1 MDMYAR
7 TQGNRMKPRISMKKS
22 FGEGVL
28 HSMKSL
34 LHSRK
39 ELCSVSSEECLSQE
53 EQDNFI
59 EITFIGF
66 AEEMGTAH
74 LQELAAVSVELPD
87 VLKSFQLCKL
97 KENEVIFLKD
107 LKKTLAKPYVMKHQ
121 NQLPEVFCVMRLSP
135 SFPRIKVDYI
145 FTLLSKYTTGVR
157 YVVEVNSLQKHQTE
171 ASHGED
177 DDTNQSVSSIED
189 DFVTA
194 FEHLD
199 EDEPSK
205 IQSAGTSSF
214 TSRNHRD
221 TASQTIPSQ
230 CLEAVDSKF
239 LVGSAHRKSSTRSS
253 TLIDILGLKELSS
266 VKNSVT
272 TSISDPWIQRSF
284 YKPYNP
290 CDQGVNFL
298 CKTLF
303 SSSPAESSESDCSSP
318 SPIIFL
324 DEEGYQKSLKAKL
337 QLPKIPVVKDGIE
350 DSDSEVSEFFDS
362 FDQFDELEQAL
373 ENSCKVI
380 RDPILGNP
388 SQKRRTG
395 HEQLSS
401 ASITMNPQKFK
412 FDRPTLPA
420 NVKKPTPLK
429 PESPYSSVFDVPD
442 SPRPVKTPGE
452 ENGGLFSP
460 IRSSAFSPLGSCGSS
475 ECLCRINLG
484 GDGTGQ
490 NHHDA
495 VYNSYSAYAD
505 SVSFEILGSVFHS
518 KSSSEQVCAENDSKH
533 KGIAL
538 KEKKGQAGDL
548 KMKTSKEPD
557 KQAKSKHKSLMI
569 RDSIQK
575 FATEL
580 VEKSFGSAFK
590 DLQKGVSSCTN
601 ALCHL
606 AARLTSSVFQ
616 MAFYEI
622 GRRRAVSLKERA
634 INGIASF
641 LVSEAITGA
650 LKELRHVKK
659 QIFTNTVARFAADLA
674 EELVF
679 EGIMEVCQFSYPS
692 TPTAAQPSSFDY
704 EDKVVRSYARDLS
717 ESVIQEAFI
726 ELSQV
731 DVTFTTQAAISVSMD
746 NIKYVSAESMLEST
760 RTSTVFPNLNDRA
773 TLKPIQDS
781 EKEYTV
787 QQALFCTSGV
797 VSSIPVPLAGR
808 ALCQPQ
814 VSSVAHK
821 AKISPAL
828 NSDDN
833 MKVYKDPAHP
843 LSTSRKREEEVTSFR
858 NIYLTSDH
866 SQSTE
871 STPSCLHNQ
880 NDTKRPN
887 NRSGMNN
894 NSELTSG
901 SKGINTFSGTMVDM
915 IVNEAYEAITSSRV
929 TKAVEEYTDFLT
941 RKIIDKKPYVQ
952 CIGEDFPKN
961 MFADHLAKYVI
972 KQSVDESKTVLC
984 STSENLACHVSSQT
998 YTGIGRKEQCV
1009 IKKQE
1014 AEKQSNVSIIA
1025 EQQQMPL
1032 NNPCKFL
1039 LTPTHSVQ
1047 CFSESKD
1054 CWQDQKGHRFSSKS
1068 PPPCSAVTFARHF
1081 LEDFTDTGSCSV
1093 TCLNRPS
1100 KKHDTHKPSPGPLA
1114 YRQADCFL
1122 RANSFSSVMF
1132 GSEDALQM
1140 EDKSSLQDGNTRV
1153 MPDTPP
1159 PTPLVPCQGSSE
1171 RNLRKLSKKLKG
1183 ELAKEF
1189 APATPPSTPY
1199 NPSVTELSETEHDSL
1214 ENEEFMLKLM
1224 RSLSEE
1230 VESSEDEDHSEMA
1243 VEKEEHSEKTNQYAD
1258 CLASHIISV
1267 ATEMAAS
1274 HLDGKTNERE
1284 ACRQVQLGMQNKRCG
1299 YTALTNVPEQMC
1311 NSLWNYAGDMAGKVI
1326 SEAKKIVKSRHC
1338 KLLRLKRVNCQVD
1351 CLYVRKG
1358 DYRSKDRCGPAR
1370 EQWLGERDSSA
1381 LPLPQDS
1388 GMTGLTSKYPSCE
1401 SVTDEYADHIIRV
1414 LKREGGNAELL
1425 MDQYASRLVYR
1436 SIKSGL
1442 QQAARK
1448 NKLRYNRKAFPGQ
1461 NAQVHGK
1468 LELIKAMNKDAVQQM
1483 KSSVHCCEDQTYGR
1497 SNSTQRTECTELLHF
1512 SESLAR
1518 SITCDV
1524 RKKLKISG
1532 ACLPKSL
1539 TDSCLYKKTE
1549 FDEVTGDLI
1558 KTRISRTS
1566 LPFSPDHKL
1575 YHSTGSLNDNG
1586 YSEGIIQA
1594 IEQYARKVA
1603 DDTLE
1608 MSLGSAVLHVAEN
1621 RKNGDKLSYTEKLS
1635 PFSGTVCR
1643 CCSMKEHRYC
1653 TESTSH
1659 HLPAHE
1665 SSIPVR
1671 HFLHSGLGGACQKS
1685 RVFQLDIPKIH
1696 VDVEQKTVLSDK
1708 GATAAI
1714 EKAEG
1719 ELSYTS
1725 LTADSGIGQ
1734 DGVSFAE
1741 SLTTEIMTS
1750 AMTNIGQT
1758 VNVSV
1763 YLSMP
1768 TIADHLADCTE
1779 SSQGKIAKLSY
1790 GEQVQK
1796 CSVGREGF
1804 HSVESIVS
1812 QQMSLSIGDD
1822 STGSWSNLSFEDEHP
1837 DESSSFLHLSDSNGN
1852 SSSWSSLGLEGD
1864 MYEENLSF
1872 PTSDSDGT
1880 EDKDEDSKDA
1890 VEGLEQIRKTL
1901 AIVNIDLEPNLV
1913 DPQLRATLQ
1922 WLAASETE
1930 VSELYFHDSVTRD
1943 FVFLTRRLRER
1954 DWKVGDLLQAVL
1966 KYCEM
1971 IEKASDGEQALNK
1984 SLVGWLLENV

>member
-1 MDMYAR
+1 MDTYAR
-7 TQGNRMKPRISMKKS
+7 AQGSRMKPRTSVKKS

-28 HSMKSL
+28 QSMKSL

-39 ELCSVSSEECLSQE
+39 ELCSISADECVNRE
-53 EQDNFI
+53 EQDHFI

-66 AEEMGTAH
+66 AEEMGTAR
-74 LQELAAVSVELPD
+74 LQELAAVSADLPD
-87 VLKSFQLCKL
+87 VLKSLQLCKL
-97 KENEVIFLKD
+97 KENEVVFLKD
-107 LKKTLAKPYVMKHQ
+107 VRKTLAKPCVTKHQ
-121 NQLPEVFCVMRLSP
+121 NQLPEVLCVMRLSP
-135 SFPRIKVDYI
+135 AFPRIKADYV

-157 YVVEVNSLQKHQTE
+157 YAVEKKSLQKHRPET
-171 ASHGED
+171 SCTED

-194 FEHLD
+194 FEQLD

-205 IQSAGTSSF
+205 MQSVGTCSF

-221 TASQTIPSQ
+221 AASQTIPAQ
-230 CLEAVDSKF
+230 CLEAVDSKIS
-239 LVGSAHRKSSTRSS
+239 VGSVRRKSSARSS
-253 TLIDILGLKELSS
+253 ALIDIFGLKELSS

-290 CDQGVNFL
+290 SDQGVNFL

-362 FDQFDELEQAL
+362 FDQFDELEQTL
-373 ENSCKVI
+373 EKSGKAI

-388 SQKRRTG
+388 PQKRRAA
-395 HEQLSS
+395 HEKLCST
-401 ASITMNPQKFK
+401 SITMNPQKFK
-412 FDRPTLPA
+412 FDRPALPA
-420 NVKKPTPLK
+420 NVKKPTPRK

-442 SPRPVKTPGE
+442 SPRPVKTSGE

-475 ECLCRINLG
+475 ECLCRMNLG
-484 GDGTGQ
+484 GDETGQ
-490 NHHDA
+490 NHPDA
-495 VYNSYSAYAD
+495 LYNTYSEYAD

-518 KSSSEQVCAENDSKH
+518 DSSSEQIRAGNDSKCNR
-533 KGIAL
+533 IAM
-538 KEKKGQAGDL
+538 KEEGQATDL
-548 KMKTSKEPD
+548 KIKTSKEPD
-557 KQAKSKHKSLMI
+557 KQAKSKHKSSII

-622 GRRRAVSLKERA
+622 GRRRAISLKERA
-634 INGIASF
+634 INGLANF

-692 TPTAAQPSSFDY
+692 TPTVAQPSSFDY

-760 RTSTVFPNLNDRA
+760 RTSMFLPDFNDRVA
-773 TLKPIQDS
+773 LNPIQDFK
-781 EKEYTV
+781 KEYTV

-797 VSSIPVPLAGR
+797 VSSVPVPLAGR
-808 ALCQPQ
+808 ALCQHQ
-814 VSSVAHK
+814 FSSDAYK
-821 AKISPAL
+821 AKVCTAL
-828 NSDDN
+828 NSDNN
-833 MKVYKDPAHP
+833 MKVYKDCSHP
-843 LSTSRKREEEVTSFR
+843 FFTSRKREEEVSSFR
-858 NIYLTSDH
+858 NIYLTSDQN
-866 SQSTE
+866 QSTE
-871 STPSCLHNQ
+871 NNPLN
-880 NDTKRPN
+880 NTKQVTN
-887 NRSGMNN
+887 MSGIGS

-901 SKGINTFSGTMVDM
+901 SKSINSFSGTMVDM

-929 TKAVEEYTDFLT
+929 TKAVEEYTEFLS
-941 RKIIDKKPYVQ
+941 RKIVDKKTYVQ
-952 CIGEDFPKN
+952 CTGEDVPNN
-961 MFADHLAKYVI
+961 MFADHLAKYII

-984 STSENLACHVSSQT
+984 NTGENSARNVGSQT
-998 YTGIGRKEQCV
+998 YADTSRKEQCV
-1009 IKKQE
+1009 IKKQD
-1014 AEKQSNVSIIA
+1014 AEKPSNVSIVV

-1032 NNPCKFL
+1032 NNPSKFL
-1039 LTPTHSVQ
+1039 LTPANSVQ
-1047 CFSESKD
+1047 CVSEPKD
-1054 CWQDQKGHRFSSKS
+1054 CWQEQKGHRFSKS
-1068 PPPCSAVTFARHF
+1068 PLPCSTVTFARHV
-1081 LEDFTDTGSCSV
+1081 LEDFTDAGSCSM
-1093 TCLNRPS
+1093 TLLNKHSKNHDIQKPPS
-1100 KKHDTHKPSPGPLA
+1100 GPLT
-1114 YRQADCFL
+1114 YRQADCFP

-1140 EDKSSLQDGNTRV
+1140 ADKSSIKDGNTSV

-1159 PTPLVPCQGSSE
+1159 PTPLIPCQASSE

-1199 NPSVTELSETEHDSL
+1199 NPSVAGLSETEHSSL
-1214 ENEEFMLKLM
+1214 EKEEFMLKLM

-1230 VESSEDEDHSEMA
+1230 VESSEDEDHSEK
-1243 VEKEEHSEKTNQYAD
+1243 VIENEEHAEKTIQYAD
-1258 CLASHIISV
+1258 NLASQIISV

-1274 HLDGKTNERE
+1274 HLDDKTNERE
-1284 ACRQVQLGMQNKRCG
+1284 ADRQVQLSTQNKICG
-1299 YTALTNVPEQMC
+1299 YPAFINAPEETC
-1311 NSLWNYAGDMAGKVI
+1311 SSLWNYAGDMAGKVI
-1326 SEAKKIVKSRHC
+1326 SEAKKMVKSRHC

-1351 CLYVRKG
+1351 CLYVRK
-1358 DYRSKDRCGPAR
+1358 DDKDSSSKEWCGPVR
-1370 EQWLGERDSSA
+1370 DQCLGERDSSV
-1381 LPLPQDS
+1381 LSLPQGS
-1388 GMTGLTSKYPSCE
+1388 GTMGLTSKYPSCE
-1401 SVTDEYADHIIRV
+1401 SVTDEYADHIIRI
-1414 LKREGGNAELL
+1414 LKREGGNPELL
-1425 MDQYASRLVYR
+1425 MDQYASRLAYR

-1442 QQAARK
+1442 RQAARK
-1448 NKLRYNRKAFPGQ
+1448 TKLRCNRMTFPGQ
-1461 NAQVHGK
+1461 NVQVNGK
-1468 LELIKAMNKDAVQQM
+1468 LELIKTVNKDAAQQV
-1483 KSSVHCCEDQTYGR
+1483 KSSIHHCEEQTYER
-1497 SNSTQRTECTELLHF
+1497 SISTQRTDCAELLRF
-1512 SESLAR
+1512 SESLACN
-1518 SITCDV
+1518 ITSDV

-1539 TDSCLYKKTE
+1539 TDSCLYEKTE
-1549 FDEVTGDLI
+1549 LEEVTGDLI
-1558 KTRISRTS
+1558 KTRVSRTL
-1566 LPFSPDHKL
+1566 LPFSPSRKL
-1575 YHSTGSLNDNG
+1575 YHSTGSLNENG
-1586 YSEGIIQA
+1586 YREGIIQA

-1608 MSLGSAVLHVAEN
+1608 MSLESAVLQVAEN
-1621 RKNGDKLSYTEKLS
+1621 RKNGDRLSYTDKLS

-1643 CCSMKEHRYC
+1643 CCSMKEHQYC
-1653 TESTSH
+1653 TESASH
-1659 HLPAHE
+1659 HLPAQS

-1671 HFLHSGLGGACQKS
+1671 HFLQPRLGGVCQKP
-1685 RVFQLDIPKIH
+1685 RVFHLDIPKIH
-1696 VDVEQKTVLSDK
+1696 VDVEQKTVFPDK
-1708 GATAAI
+1708 VAPAAA

-1725 LTADSGIGQ
+1725 VTADSGFGQ

-1750 AMTNIGQT
+1750 AMTNIGQA
-1758 VNVSV
+1758 VN
-1763 YLSMP
+1763 
-1768 TIADHLADCTE
+1768 I
-1779 SSQGKIAKLSY
+1779 SSA
-1790 GEQVQK
+1790 
-1796 CSVGREGF
+1796 GREGF

-1822 STGSWSNLSFEDEHP
+1822 STGSWSNLSFEDEHL

-1864 MYEENLSF
+1864 IYDENLSF

-1880 EDKDEDSKDA
+1880 DDKDEDTKDA
-1890 VEGLEQIRKTL
+1890 VEGLEQVKKTL

-1922 WLAASETE
+1922 WLAASETD
-1930 VSELYFHDSVTRD
+1930 VSDLHFHDTAAGE
-1943 FVFLTRRLRER
+1943 FVLLSRRLRER

-1984 SLVGWLLENV
+1984 SLAGWLLENA

>member
-1299 YTALTNVPEQMC
+1299 YTALTNVPEQTC
-1311 NSLWNYAGDMAGKVI
+1311 NSLWDYAGDMAGKVI

-1758 VNVSV
+1758 VNVS
-1763 YLSMP
+1763 
-1768 TIADHLADCTE
+1768 
-1779 SSQGKIAKLSY
+1779 
-1790 GEQVQK
+1790 
-1796 CSVGREGF
+1796 SVGREGF

>member
-1 MDMYAR
+1 MDLYTRA
-7 TQGNRMKPRISMKKS
+7 QGNRMKPRISVKKS
-22 FGEGVL
+22 FGEGLL

-39 ELCSVSSEECLSQE
+39 ALCNVSAEEYLNQE

-87 VLKSFQLCKL
+87 VLKSLQLCKL

-107 LKKTLAKPYVMKHQ
+107 VKKTLAKPYVMKPQ

-135 SFPRIKVDYI
+135 SLPRIKVDYI
-145 FTLLSKYTTGVR
+145 FTLLSKYTTGIR
-157 YVVEVNSLQKHQTE
+157 YAVETNSSQKHQRET
-171 ASHGED
+171 SHGED

-205 IQSAGTSSF
+205 IQNAGACSF

-221 TASQTIPSQ
+221 AASQTIPAQ
-230 CLEAVDSKF
+230 CLEAVDSKI
-239 LVGSAHRKSSTRSS
+239 LVGSARRKSSARSS

-290 CDQGVNFL
+290 SDQGVNFL
-298 CKTLF
+298 RKTLF

-380 RDPILGNP
+380 RDPIVGNP
-388 SQKRRTG
+388 CQKRRTA

-420 NVKKPTPLK
+420 NVKKPTPRK

-442 SPRPVKTPGE
+442 SPRPVKTSGE

-490 NHHDA
+490 NHQDA

-518 KSSSEQVCAENDSKH
+518 ESSSEQVHVGNDSKH
-533 KGIAL
+533 RGIGL
-538 KEKKGQAGDL
+538 KESKGQARDL
-548 KMKTSKEPD
+548 RIKTSKEPD

-590 DLQKGVSSCTN
+590 DLQKGVSSCTS

-622 GRRRAVSLKERA
+622 GRRRAISLKERA
-634 INGIASF
+634 INGIANF

-760 RTSTVFPNLNDRA
+760 RTSTVFPNFNDRVA
-773 TLKPIQDS
+773 LKPIQDS
-781 EKEYTV
+781 KKEYTV

-808 ALCQPQ
+808 ALCQHQ
-814 VSSVAHK
+814 VFSDAYK
-821 AKISPAL
+821 AKVSTAP
-828 NSDDN
+828 NSDDG
-833 MKVYKDPAHP
+833 MKVYKDSTHP
-843 LSTSRKREEEVTSFR
+843 FFTSKKREEEVASFR

-866 SQSTE
+866 SQSTL
-871 STPSCLHNQ
+871 SLLHNQ
-880 NDTKRPN
+880 DDTKQTN
-887 NRSGMNN
+887 NGSGMSS
-894 NSELTSG
+894 NSELRSG

-915 IVNEAYEAITSSRV
+915 IVNEAYETVTSSRV

-941 RKIIDKKPYVQ
+941 RKIIEKKPYVQ
-952 CIGEDFPKN
+952 CVGEDFPKN
-961 MFADHLAKYVI
+961 VFADQLAKYVI

-984 STSENLACHVSSQT
+984 NTSENLACNVSSQT
-998 YTGIGRKEQCV
+998 YADTSRKEQFV

-1014 AEKQSNVSIIA
+1014 AEKQSNVSVIV
-1025 EQQQMPL
+1025 EQEQMPL
-1032 NNPCKFL
+1032 NNPCKF

-1054 CWQDQKGHRFSSKS
+1054 CLQEQKGHRFSSKS
-1068 PPPCSAVTFARHF
+1068 PPACSTVTFARHV
-1081 LEDFTDTGSCSV
+1081 LEDLTDTGSCSI
-1093 TCLNRPS
+1093 TNKPS
-1100 KKHDTHKPSPGPLA
+1100 KKHDTQKPSSGPLT

-1122 RANSFSSVMF
+1122 HASSFSSVMF

-1140 EDKSSLQDGNTRV
+1140 EDKSNLKDGNNCV
-1153 MPDTPP
+1153 MPGTPP
-1159 PTPLVPCQGSSE
+1159 PTPLVPCQSSSE

-1199 NPSVTELSETEHDSL
+1199 NPSVAGLSETERDSL

-1230 VESSEDEDHSEMA
+1230 VESSEDEDHTELP
-1243 VEKEEHSEKTNQYAD
+1243 VEKEECSEKTIQYAD
-1258 CLASHIISV
+1258 CLASHIISI

-1274 HLDGKTNERE
+1274 HLDGKTNKRE
-1284 ACRQVQLGMQNKRCG
+1284 AARQVQLGMQNKRCG
-1299 YTALTNVPEQMC
+1299 YTAFINIPEETC
-1311 NSLWNYAGDMAGKVI
+1311 TSLWNYAGDMAGKVI
-1326 SEAKKIVKSRHC
+1326 NEAKKMVKLRHC

-1351 CLYVRKG
+1351 CLYLRKG
-1358 DYRSKDRCGPAR
+1358 DKDHSSKERCGD
-1370 EQWLGERDSSA
+1370 QWLAEKDASV
-1381 LPLPQDS
+1381 LPLPQGS

-1425 MDQYASRLVYR
+1425 MDQYASRLAYR

-1448 NKLRYNRKAFPGQ
+1448 TRLRYSRKTLPGQ
-1461 NAQVHGK
+1461 NAQVNGK
-1468 LELIKAMNKDAVQQM
+1468 LELIQAVNKDAVQQM
-1483 KSSVHCCEDQTYGR
+1483 KSSIHRCEDQTCERRIG
-1497 SNSTQRTECTELLHF
+1497 TQRTECTELLDF

-1524 RKKLKISG
+1524 RKKLKMSG
-1532 ACLPKSL
+1532 MCLPKSL

-1558 KTRISRTS
+1558 KTRCSRTF

-1575 YHSTGSLNDNG
+1575 YHSTGSLNESG

-1608 MSLGSAVLHVAEN
+1608 MGLESAVLHAAEN
-1621 RKNGDKLSYTEKLS
+1621 RKNGDRLSYTEKLS
-1635 PFSGTVCR
+1635 PFPGTVCR
-1643 CCSMKEHRYC
+1643 CCSMKEHQYC

-1659 HLPAHE
+1659 HLPAQE
-1665 SSIPVR
+1665 SSVPVR

-1685 RVFQLDIPKIH
+1685 RAFQLDIPKIH
-1696 VDVEQKTVLSDK
+1696 VDVEQKVVFSDR
-1708 GATAAI
+1708 GATAAV

-1750 AMTNIGQT
+1750 AMTNIGQA
-1758 VNVSV
+1758 VNIS
-1763 YLSMP
+1763 
-1768 TIADHLADCTE
+1768 
-1779 SSQGKIAKLSY
+1779 
-1790 GEQVQK
+1790 
-1796 CSVGREGF
+1796 SVGREGF

-1837 DESSSFLHLSDSNGN
+1837 DESSSFLHLSDS
-1852 SSSWSSLGLEGD
+1852 
-1864 MYEENLSF
+1864 
-1872 PTSDSDGT
+1872 DGT

-1890 VEGLEQIRKTL
+1890 VEGSEQIRRTL

-1913 DPQLRATLQ
+1913 DPQLRAALQ

-1930 VSELYFHDSVTRD
+1930 VSDLHFHDAATRE
-1943 FVFLTRRLRER
+1943 FVLLSRRLRER
-1954 DWKVGDLLQAVL
+1954 NWKVGDLLQAVL
-1966 KYCEM
+1966 KYCE
-1971 IEKASDGEQALNK
+1971 IVEKVSDGEQAPNK
-1984 SLVGWLLENV
+1984 SLVGWLLESV

>member
-1 MDMYAR
+1 
-7 TQGNRMKPRISMKKS
+7 QS

-39 ELCSVSSEECLSQE
+39 ELCNVSAEECLNRE

-59 EITFIGF
+59 EVTFIGF
-66 AEEMGTAH
+66 AEEISTSP

-87 VLKSFQLCKL
+87 VLKSLQLCKL

-107 LKKTLAKPYVMKHQ
+107 VKKTLAKPYVMKQQ

-135 SFPRIKVDYI
+135 SFPRLKVDYI
-145 FTLLSKYTTGVR
+145 FTLLSKYTTGIR
-157 YVVEVNSLQKHQTE
+157 YAVEINSSQKHQTE
-171 ASHGED
+171 TSHGED

-205 IQSAGTSSF
+205 IQSAGAGSF
-214 TSRNHRD
+214 TFRNHRD
-221 TASQTIPSQ
+221 AASQTIPAP
-230 CLEAVDSKF
+230 CLEAVDSKI
-239 LVGSAHRKSSTRSS
+239 LVGSARRKSSARSS
-253 TLIDILGLKELSS
+253 TLIDILRLKELSS

-284 YKPYNP
+284 YKPYNSS
-290 CDQGVNFL
+290 DQGVNSL
-298 CKTLF
+298 CKPLF

-380 RDPILGNP
+380 RDPSLGNP
-388 SQKRRTG
+388 FQKRRTAHG
-395 HEQLSS
+395 QLSS

-412 FDRPTLPA
+412 FDRPTLPS
-420 NVKKPTPLK
+420 NVKKPTPRK
-429 PESPYSSVFDVPD
+429 PESPYSSVLDVPD
-442 SPRPVKTPGE
+442 SPRPVKTSGE

-484 GDGTGQ
+484 GDGTDQ
-490 NHHDA
+490 NHRDA
-495 VYNSYSAYAD
+495 AYNSYSAYAD

-518 KSSSEQVCAENDSKH
+518 ESPSEQVCPGNDSKH

-538 KEKKGQAGDL
+538 KKDQAADL
-548 KMKTSKEPD
+548 KVKTGKEPD
-557 KQAKSKHKSLMI
+557 KHAKSKHKPLMI

-606 AARLTSSVFQ
+606 AARLTSSIFQ

-622 GRRRAVSLKERA
+622 GRRRAISLKERA
-634 INGIASF
+634 INGIANF

-692 TPTAAQPSSFDY
+692 TPTAAQPSPFDY

-731 DVTFTTQAAISVSMD
+731 DVAFTTQAAISVSMD
-746 NIKYVSAESMLEST
+746 NIKYVSAEGTLEST
-760 RTSTVFPNLNDRA
+760 RTSTVFPNFSDRVA
-773 TLKPIQDS
+773 LKPIQDS
-781 EKEYTV
+781 KMEYTV

-808 ALCQPQ
+808 ALCQHQ
-814 VSSVAHK
+814 VSSDVYK
-821 AKISPAL
+821 AKVPTAP
-828 NSDDN
+828 NSDSN
-833 MKVYKDPAHP
+833 MKIYKDSTH
-843 LSTSRKREEEVTSFR
+843 LVFTSRKQEEEVASFR

-866 SQSTE
+866 SRSTE
-871 STPSCLHNQ
+871 NTPSLLHNQ
-880 NDTKRPN
+880 NDTKQTS
-887 NRSGMNN
+887 NRSGMDS
-894 NSELTSG
+894 NSELTSDL
-901 SKGINTFSGTMVDM
+901 KGVNTFSGTMVDM
-915 IVNEAYEAITSSRV
+915 IVNEAYEAIASSRV

-952 CIGEDFPKN
+952 CVGEDFPKDA
-961 MFADHLAKYVI
+961 FADHLAKYVI
-972 KQSVDESKTVLC
+972 KQSVDKSKTMLC
-984 STSENLACHVSSQT
+984 NTSENSACNVSSQT
-998 YTGIGRKEQCV
+998 YGDVGRKEQCV

-1014 AEKQSNVSIIA
+1014 AEKKSNVSIVV
-1025 EQQQMPL
+1025 EQQHMPL

-1039 LTPTHSVQ
+1039 LTPTQSFQ
-1047 CFSESKD
+1047 RSSECKD
-1054 CWQDQKGHRFSSKS
+1054 CWQKQKGPRFSSKS
-1068 PPPCSAVTFARHF
+1068 PPPCSTVTLARRD
-1081 LEDFTDTGSCSV
+1081 LEDFTDTGSCST
-1093 TCLNRPS
+1093 TCLNKPS
-1100 KKHDTHKPSPGPLA
+1100 KTHDPQKPPSGPLT

-1122 RANSFSSVMF
+1122 HANSFSSVMF
-1132 GSEDALQM
+1132 GSEDALQV
-1140 EDKSSLQDGNTRV
+1140 EDKSSLKDGNTSV

-1199 NPSVTELSETEHDSL
+1199 NPSVIGLSETERDSL

-1230 VESSEDEDHSEMA
+1230 VESSEDEDHSDMP
-1243 VEKEEHSEKTNQYAD
+1243 VEKEEHSEKTVQYAD
-1258 CLASHIISV
+1258 CLASRIISI

-1284 ACRQVQLGMQNKRCG
+1284 TDGRVQLGMQSKE
-1299 YTALTNVPEQMC
+1299 TC
-1311 NSLWNYAGDMAGKVI
+1311 NFLWNFAGDMAGKVI
-1326 SEAKKIVKSRHC
+1326 NEAKKIVKSRHC
-1338 KLLRLKRVNCQVD
+1338 KLLRLKPVNCQVD
-1351 CLYVRKG
+1351 RLYLRKG
-1358 DYRSKDRCGPAR
+1358 GKDYSLKERCGPVQD
-1370 EQWLGERDSSA
+1370 QWLGERDSSV
-1381 LPLPQDS
+1381 LPLPQGP
-1388 GMTGLTSKYPSCE
+1388 GMAGLTSKYPSCE

-1448 NKLRYNRKAFPGQ
+1448 NKLRYNRKTFPGQ
-1461 NAQVHGK
+1461 NAQVNGK
-1468 LELIKAMNKDAVQQM
+1468 LEIKAVNKDAVQQV
-1483 KSSVHCCEDQTYGR
+1483 KSGIHRWEDQTSER
-1497 SNSTQRTECTELLHF
+1497 SGSTQRTEYRELLHF

-1524 RKKLKISG
+1524 RKKLKVSG

-1558 KTRISRTS
+1558 KRRFSRTF
-1566 LPFSPDHKL
+1566 LPFFPDHKH
-1575 YHSTGSLNDNG
+1575 YHSTGSLNENG
-1586 YSEGIIQA
+1586 YSEGVIQA

-1608 MSLGSAVLHVAEN
+1608 MSLESAVLRVAEN
-1621 RKNGDKLSYTEKLS
+1621 RRNGDRLSYTEKLS

-1643 CCSMKEHRYC
+1643 CCSMKEHRYR

-1659 HLPAHE
+1659 HLPVQE

-1696 VDVEQKTVLSDK
+1696 VDVEQKTVFSDT

-1714 EKAEG
+1714 EKAGG
-1719 ELSYTS
+1719 ELNYTT

-1750 AMTNIGQT
+1750 AMTNIGQA
-1758 VNVSV
+1758 VNIS
-1763 YLSMP
+1763 
-1768 TIADHLADCTE
+1768 
-1779 SSQGKIAKLSY
+1779 
-1790 GEQVQK
+1790 
-1796 CSVGREGF
+1796 SVGREGF
-1804 HSVESIVS
+1804 HSVESVVS
-1812 QQMSLSIGDD
+1812 QQLSHSIGDD

-1837 DESSSFLHLSDSNGN
+1837 DESSSFLHLSDS
-1852 SSSWSSLGLEGD
+1852 
-1864 MYEENLSF
+1864 
-1872 PTSDSDGT
+1872 DGT

-1890 VEGLEQIRKTL
+1890 VEGMEQIRKIL
-1901 AIVNIDLEPNLV
+1901 AIANIDLEPNLV
-1913 DPQLRATLQ
+1913 DPQLRAALQ

-1930 VSELYFHDSVTRD
+1930 VSELHFHDATTRE
-1943 FVFLTRRLRER
+1943 FVSLSRKLRER

-1971 IEKASDGEQALNK
+1971 IEKVSDGEQALNT
-1984 SLVGWLLENV
+1984 SLVGWLLENI

>member
-1758 VNVSV
+1758 VNVS
-1763 YLSMP
+1763 
-1768 TIADHLADCTE
+1768 
-1779 SSQGKIAKLSY
+1779 
-1790 GEQVQK
+1790 
-1796 CSVGREGF
+1796 SVGREGF

-1837 DESSSFLHLSDSNGN
+1837 DESSSFLHL
-1852 SSSWSSLGLEGD
+1852 
-1864 MYEENLSF
+1864 
-1872 PTSDSDGT
+1872 SDSDGT

>member
-1 MDMYAR
+1 
-7 TQGNRMKPRISMKKS
+7 QS

-39 ELCSVSSEECLSQE
+39 ELCNVSAEECINRE
-53 EQDNFI
+53 GQDNFI

-74 LQELAAVSVELPD
+74 LQELAAISSDLPD
-87 VLKSFQLCKL
+87 VLKSLQLCKL
-97 KENEVIFLKD
+97 KESEVILLKD
-107 LKKTLAKPYVMKHQ
+107 LKKTLGKPYVMKHQ
-121 NQLPEVFCVMRLSP
+121 NQLPEVLCVMRLSP

-145 FTLLSKYTTGVR
+145 FTLLSKYTTGIR
-157 YVVEVNSLQKHQTE
+157 YAVEINSSQKNQTE
-171 ASHGED
+171 TSHGED

-205 IQSAGTSSF
+205 IQSGGACNF

-221 TASQTIPSQ
+221 AASQTIPGQ
-230 CLEAVDSKF
+230 CLEAVDSKI
-239 LVGSAHRKSSTRSS
+239 LVGSARRKSSARPS

-290 CDQGVNFL
+290 SDQGVNIL

-337 QLPKIPVVKDGIE
+337 QLPKIPVMKDGIE

-373 ENSCKVI
+373 ENSCKII

-388 SQKRRTG
+388 SQKRRTA
-395 HEQLSS
+395 HEKLSS
-401 ASITMNPQKFK
+401 SSITMNPQKFK

-420 NVKKPTPLK
+420 NVKKPTPRK

-442 SPRPVKTPGE
+442 SPRPVKTSE
-452 ENGGLFSP
+452 ESGGLFSP

-475 ECLCRINLG
+475 ECLCRINFG
-484 GDGTGQ
+484 GDGAGQ
-490 NHHDA
+490 NDHDA
-495 VYNSYSAYAD
+495 AYNSYSAYAD

-518 KSSSEQVCAENDSKH
+518 ESSSDQVHGGSDSKH
-533 KGIAL
+533 KGMAL
-538 KEKKGQAGDL
+538 KEKRGQAADL
-548 KMKTSKEPD
+548 GMKASKEPD
-557 KQAKSKHKSLMI
+557 KQGKSKHKSLMI

-575 FATEL
+575 FASEL

-590 DLQKGVSSCTN
+590 DLQKGVSSCTS
-601 ALCHL
+601 ALCQL

-622 GRRRAVSLKERA
+622 GRRRAISLKERA
-634 INGIASF
+634 INGIANF

-704 EDKVVRSYARDLS
+704 ENKVVRSYARDLS

-760 RTSTVFPNLNDRA
+760 RTSTVFPNFKDRVA
-773 TLKPIQDS
+773 VKPMQDS
-781 EKEYTV
+781 KEEYTV

-808 ALCQPQ
+808 ALCQHQ
-814 VSSVAHK
+814 ASSDAYK
-821 AKISPAL
+821 AKVSTAL
-828 NSDDN
+828 NSGD
-833 MKVYKDPAHP
+833 KVYKDSTHP
-843 LSTSRKREEEVTSFR
+843 FFTSRKREEEVASLR
-858 NIYLTSDH
+858 NVYLTSDH

-871 STPSCLHNQ
+871 STQSLLHNQ
-880 NDTKRPN
+880 NDTKQTN
-887 NRSGMNN
+887 HRSGMNH
-894 NSELTSG
+894 NSELRSG

-952 CIGEDFPKN
+952 SIGEDFSKN
-961 MFADHLAKYVI
+961 VLADHLAKYVI
-972 KQSVDESKTVLC
+972 KQSVDEGKTMLC
-984 STSENLACHVSSQT
+984 NTSENLACNVSSQT
-998 YTGIGRKEQCV
+998 SVDISRKDQCV
-1009 IKKQE
+1009 IKNQE
-1014 AEKQSNVSIIA
+1014 AQKQTNVSVIV

-1032 NNPCKFL
+1032 NSPCNFF
-1039 LTPTHSVQ
+1039 LTPTRSVQ

-1054 CWQDQKGHRFSSKS
+1054 CWQEQKGHRCSSKS
-1068 PPPCSAVTFARHF
+1068 PPSCSTVTFARRA
-1081 LEDFTDTGSCSV
+1081 LEDCADTGSCSI
-1093 TCLNRPS
+1093 TYLNKPS
-1100 KKHDTHKPSPGPLA
+1100 KNYDTQKPSSGPVT
-1114 YRQADCFL
+1114 YRQADYL
-1122 RANSFSSVMF
+1122 LHANSFSSVIF

-1140 EDKSSLQDGNTRV
+1140 EDKSSLKDGNNCV
-1153 MPDTPP
+1153 MPGTPP
-1159 PTPLVPCQGSSE
+1159 PTPLVPCQSSSE

-1199 NPSVTELSETEHDSL
+1199 NPSVAGLSETKHDSL
-1214 ENEEFMLKLM
+1214 ENEEFMRKLM

-1230 VESSEDEDHSEMA
+1230 VESSEDEDHSEMPID
-1243 VEKEEHSEKTNQYAD
+1243 KEECSEKTVQYAD
-1258 CLASHIISV
+1258 CLASRIISL

-1274 HLDGKTNERE
+1274 HLDDKTNARE
-1284 ACRQVQLGMQNKRCG
+1284 TDRQVQLGMQNQSCG
-1299 YTALTNVPEQMC
+1299 YTAFTNIPEETC

-1351 CLYVRKG
+1351 YLYLRKG
-1358 DYRSKDRCGPAR
+1358 DKDSGSKERCGPG
-1370 EQWLGERDSSA
+1370 QDPWPGERDSSV
-1381 LPLPQDS
+1381 LPLPQ
-1388 GMTGLTSKYPSCE
+1388 GLGTTGLTSKYPSCE

-1425 MDQYASRLVYR
+1425 MDQYASRLAYR

-1448 NKLRYNRKAFPGQ
+1448 SKLRCNRKTLTGQ
-1461 NAQVHGK
+1461 NTQVNGK
-1468 LELIKAMNKDAVQQM
+1468 MELIKAVNKDAAQQV
-1483 KSSVHCCEDQTYGR
+1483 KGSIRDREDQTYGR
-1497 SNSTQRTECTELLHF
+1497 SISTQRIECAELLHF

-1524 RKKLKISG
+1524 RKKLKMSG

-1539 TDSCLYKKTE
+1539 TDPCLYKKTE
-1549 FDEVTGDLI
+1549 FDEFTGDLI
-1558 KTRISRTS
+1558 KTRFSRTF
-1566 LPFSPDHKL
+1566 LPFYPDHKL
-1575 YHSTGSLNDNG
+1575 YHSTGSLNESG
-1586 YSEGIIQA
+1586 YSEGVIQA

-1608 MSLGSAVLHVAEN
+1608 MGLESAVLHVAEN
-1621 RKNGDKLSYTEKLS
+1621 RRNGDRLSYTEKLS

-1643 CCSMKEHRYC
+1643 CCSMKEHQYC

-1659 HLPAHE
+1659 HLPSQE
-1665 SSIPVR
+1665 SSVPVR
-1671 HFLHSGLGGACQKS
+1671 HFLQSGLDGACQKS

-1696 VDVEQKTVLSDK
+1696 VDVEQKIVVSDK
-1708 GATAAI
+1708 GAAAAI

-1750 AMTNIGQT
+1750 AMTNIGQA
-1758 VNVSV
+1758 VNIS
-1763 YLSMP
+1763 
-1768 TIADHLADCTE
+1768 
-1779 SSQGKIAKLSY
+1779 
-1790 GEQVQK
+1790 
-1796 CSVGREGF
+1796 SVGREGF

-1812 QQMSLSIGDD
+1812 QQMNLSIGDD

-1837 DESSSFLHLSDSNGN
+1837 DESSSFLHLSDS
-1852 SSSWSSLGLEGD
+1852 
-1864 MYEENLSF
+1864 
-1872 PTSDSDGT
+1872 DGT

-1890 VEGLEQIRKTL
+1890 VEGSEQIRKTL
-1901 AIVNIDLEPNLV
+1901 AIVNVDLEPNLV
-1913 DPQLRATLQ
+1913 DPQLRAVLQ

-1930 VSELYFHDSVTRD
+1930 VSDLHFHDTAARE
-1943 FVFLTRRLRER
+1943 FVFLSRRLRER
-1954 DWKVGDLLQAVL
+1954 NWKVGDLLQAVL

-1971 IEKASDGEQALNK
+1971 AEKVSDGEQALNK
-1984 SLVGWLLENV
+1984 SLVGWLLDNV

>member
-1 MDMYAR
+1 MEVYAR
-7 TQGNRMKPRISMKKS
+7 AQSNRMKPRISVKKS

-39 ELCSVSSEECLSQE
+39 ELCSVSAEEYLNRE
-53 EQDNFI
+53 EQDNFM

-74 LQELAAVSVELPD
+74 LQELADVSLELPD
-87 VLKSFQLCKL
+87 VLKSLQLCKL

-107 LKKTLAKPYVMKHQ
+107 VKKTLAKPYVMKHQ

-135 SFPRIKVDYI
+135 SFPRIKVDYV
-145 FTLLSKYTTGVR
+145 FTLLSKYTTGIR
-157 YVVEVNSLQKHQTE
+157 YAVEINSSQKHQTDT
-171 ASHGED
+171 SHGED

-205 IQSAGTSSF
+205 IQSAAGACNL

-221 TASQTIPSQ
+221 AASQTIPAPS
-230 CLEAVDSKF
+230 LEAVDSKI
-239 LVGSAHRKSSTRSS
+239 LVGSARRKSSGRSS
-253 TLIDILGLKELSS
+253 TLIDILALKELSS

-290 CDQGVNFL
+290 SDQGVNFL

-380 RDPILGNP
+380 RDPILGNL
-388 SQKRRTG
+388 SQKRRTA

-401 ASITMNPQKFK
+401 ASVTMNPQKFK

-420 NVKKPTPLK
+420 NIKKPTPRK

-442 SPRPVKTPGE
+442 SPRPVKTSGD

-475 ECLCRINLG
+475 ECLCRINHG

-495 VYNSYSAYAD
+495 GLSSYSAYAD

-518 KSSSEQVCAENDSKH
+518 EPTSEQVCAGNDSKH

-538 KEKKGQAGDL
+538 EENKGRAADI
-548 KMKTSKEPD
+548 KMQIAKEPD
-557 KQAKSKHKSLMI
+557 KEVKSKHKSLMI

-575 FATEL
+575 FAAEL

-622 GRRRAVSLKERA
+622 GRRRAISLKERA
-634 INGIASF
+634 INGIANF

-704 EDKVVRSYARDLS
+704 EDNVLRSYARDLS

-731 DVTFTTQAAISVSMD
+731 DVTFTTQAAISISMD
-746 NIKYVSAESMLEST
+746 NIKYVSAENMLEST
-760 RTSTVFPNLNDRA
+760 QTSTVFPNFNDRIA
-773 TLKPIQDS
+773 LKPIQDS
-781 EKEYTV
+781 KREYTV

-808 ALCQPQ
+808 ALCQHH
-814 VSSVAHK
+814 VSSDAYK
-821 AKISPAL
+821 AKVSSAL
-828 NSDDN
+828 NSDEN
-833 MKVYKDPAHP
+833 MKIYKDSTNQ
-843 LSTSRKREEEVTSFR
+843 LFTSRKREEEVTSFR
-858 NIYLTSDH
+858 SIYLTSDH

-871 STPSCLHNQ
+871 NTPSLLQNQ
-880 NDTKRPN
+880 NDTKPPN
-887 NRSGMNN
+887 NRSGMNSS
-894 NSELTSG
+894 NSALTGG
-901 SKGINTFSGTMVDM
+901 SKGVNAFSGTMVDI

-941 RKIIDKKPYVQ
+941 RKVADQKPYGQ
-952 CIGEDFPKN
+952 CMGDEFPKN
-961 MFADHLAKYVI
+961 IFADHLAKYVI

-984 STSENLACHVSSQT
+984 NTSENLSRNVSSQT
-998 YTGIGRKEQCV
+998 YVDTSRKEQRV

-1014 AEKQSNVSIIA
+1014 TEKQS
-1025 EQQQMPL
+1025 
-1032 NNPCKFL
+1032 KFL
-1039 LTPTHSVQ
+1039 LAPTHSVQ
-1047 CFSESKD
+1047 CFSDSKD
-1054 CWQDQKGHRFSSKS
+1054 CWQEKKGHGFSSKS
-1068 PPPCSAVTFARHF
+1068 PPPCSTVTFARQV
-1081 LEDFTDTGSCSV
+1081 LEDFSDTRSCSI
-1093 TCLNRPS
+1093 TYFNKPS
-1100 KKHDTHKPSPGPLA
+1100 RNHDTQKPSSGPLP
-1114 YRQADCFL
+1114 YRQTDCFL
-1122 RANSFSSVMF
+1122 HANSFSSVML
-1132 GSEDALQM
+1132 GSQDTLQI
-1140 EDKSSLQDGNTRV
+1140 EGKSSLKDGNTCI

-1171 RNLRKLSKKLKG
+1171 RNLKKLSKKLKG

-1189 APATPPSTPY
+1189 SPATPPSTPY
-1199 NPSVTELSETEHDSL
+1199 NPSVTGLSETEHNSL

-1230 VESSEDEDHSEMA
+1230 VESSEEEDHSEMP
-1243 VEKEEHSEKTNQYAD
+1243 VEKEACSERTVQYAD

-1274 HLDGKTNERE
+1274 HLDGKTDERE
-1284 ACRQVQLGMQNKRCG
+1284 AGRQVQLGMQNKGCG
-1299 YTALTNVPEQMC
+1299 YTAFINIPEETC
-1311 NSLWNYAGDMAGKVI
+1311 SSLWNYAGDMAGKVI
-1326 SEAKKIVKSRHC
+1326 NEAKKIVKSRQC
-1338 KLLRLKRVNCQVD
+1338 KLLRLKRVNCQMD
-1351 CLYVRKG
+1351 CLYLRRG
-1358 DYRSKDRCGPAR
+1358 DKDCSSKEQCSPAR
-1370 EQWLGERDSSA
+1370 DQWLGDRDLSVLS
-1381 LPLPQDS
+1381 LSQGS
-1388 GMTGLTSKYPSCE
+1388 GGTGLTSKYPSCE

-1425 MDQYASRLVYR
+1425 MDQYASRLAYR

-1448 NKLRYNRKAFPGQ
+1448 NKWRCNRKTFLGQ
-1461 NAQVHGK
+1461 NLQVNGK
-1468 LELIKAMNKDAVQQM
+1468 LELIKAVNKDALQQM
-1483 KSSVHCCEDQTYGR
+1483 KSGIHCCEDHKYER
-1497 SNSTQRTECTELLHF
+1497 SIGTQGTESRELFHF

-1524 RKKLKISG
+1524 RKKLKMSG
-1532 ACLPKSL
+1532 AYLPKSL

-1549 FDEVTGDLI
+1549 FDEGTRDVI
-1558 KTRISRTS
+1558 KTRFSSTF

-1575 YHSTGSLNDNG
+1575 YHSTGSLNENG
-1586 YSEGIIQA
+1586 YSEGILQA
-1594 IEQYARKVA
+1594 IEKYARKVA

-1608 MSLGSAVLHVAEN
+1608 MSLESAVLHVAEN
-1621 RKNGDKLSYTEKLS
+1621 RKNGDRVSYTEKLS

-1653 TESTSH
+1653 TESISH
-1659 HLPAHE
+1659 PVSAQE
-1665 SSIPVR
+1665 SSIPGR
-1671 HFLHSGLGGACQKS
+1671 HFLHPALGGACQKS
-1685 RVFQLDIPKIH
+1685 RIFQLDIPKIH
-1696 VDVEQKTVLSDK
+1696 VDVEQKTVFSDK
-1708 GATAAI
+1708 GATAAV

-1719 ELSYTS
+1719 EQSYKS

-1750 AMTNIGQT
+1750 AMTNIGQS
-1758 VNVSV
+1758 VNIS
-1763 YLSMP
+1763 
-1768 TIADHLADCTE
+1768 
-1779 SSQGKIAKLSY
+1779 
-1790 GEQVQK
+1790 
-1796 CSVGREGF
+1796 SVGREGF

-1837 DESSSFLHLSDSNGN
+1837 DENSSFLHL
-1852 SSSWSSLGLEGD
+1852 
-1864 MYEENLSF
+1864 
-1872 PTSDSDGT
+1872 SDSDGT

-1890 VEGLEQIRKTL
+1890 VEGLEQLRKTL
-1901 AIVNIDLEPNLV
+1901 AVVNIDLEPNPV
-1913 DPQLRATLQ
+1913 DPQLRAALQ

-1930 VSELYFHDSVTRD
+1930 VSDLHFHDAAAKE
-1943 FVFLTRRLRER
+1943 FVFLSRRLRER
-1954 DWKVGDLLQAVL
+1954 NWKVGDLLQAVL

-1971 IEKASDGEQALNK
+1971 VEKASDGDQSLNK
-1984 SLVGWLLENV
+1984 SLVGWLLESI

>member
-1 MDMYAR
+1 
-7 TQGNRMKPRISMKKS
+7 
-22 FGEGVL
+22 
-28 HSMKSL
+28 
-34 LHSRK
+34 
-39 ELCSVSSEECLSQE
+39 
-53 EQDNFI
+53 
-59 EITFIGF
+59 
-66 AEEMGTAH
+66 
-74 LQELAAVSVELPD
+74 QELAAVSVELPD
-87 VLKSFQLCKL
+87 VLKSLQLCKL
-97 KENEVIFLKD
+97 KENEIIFLKD
-107 LKKTLAKPYVMKHQ
+107 VKKTLSKPYIMKHQ
-121 NQLPEVFCVMRLSP
+121 NQLPEVFCVMRLP
-135 SFPRIKVDYI
+135 LSFPRIKADNI
-145 FTLLSKYTTGVR
+145 FTLMSKYMTSIR
-157 YVVEVNSLQKHQTE
+157 HAVEINSSQKCQTDM
-171 ASHGED
+171 SHGED

-199 EDEPSK
+199 EDESSK
-205 IQSAGTSSF
+205 IQSANACSLTF
-214 TSRNHRD
+214 RNHRD
-221 TASQTIPSQ
+221 AASQTIPAR
-230 CLEAVDSKF
+230 CLGAIDSEIH
-239 LVGSAHRKSSTRSS
+239 VGSARRKSSDRSS
-253 TLIDILGLKELSS
+253 ALIDILGLKELSS

-290 CDQGVNFL
+290 PDQGVNFV
-298 CKTLF
+298 CKALF

-388 SQKRRTG
+388 CHKRRTA
-395 HEQLSS
+395 HEQWSS
-401 ASITMNPQKFK
+401 ANISMNPQKFK
-412 FDRPTLPA
+412 YDRPALPA
-420 NVKKPTPLK
+420 NVKKPTPRK

-442 SPRPVKTPGE
+442 SPRPVKTAGE
-452 ENGGLFSP
+452 ENGGFFSP

-490 NHHDA
+490 NHQDA

-505 SVSFEILGSVFHS
+505 SVSSEILGSVFHS
-518 KSSSEQVCAENDSKH
+518 DSSSEQVCVKHDVKH
-533 KGIAL
+533 KGVAL
-538 KEKKGQAGDL
+538 KEKKGQAADL

-557 KQAKSKHKSLMI
+557 KQAKPKHKSLMI

-622 GRRRAVSLKERA
+622 GRRRAISLKERA
-634 INGIASF
+634 INGIANF

-692 TPTAAQPSSFDY
+692 TPTAAQSSFDY

-746 NIKYVSAESMLEST
+746 NVKYVSAESMLEST
-760 RTSTVFPNLNDRA
+760 RTSTVFPNFNDRVA
-773 TLKPIQDS
+773 LKQIQDS
-781 EKEYTV
+781 KKEYTV

-808 ALCQPQ
+808 ALCQCQ
-814 VSSVAHK
+814 VSSDASK
-821 AKISPAL
+821 AKLSSAP
-828 NSDDN
+828 NSDDS
-833 MKVYKDPAHP
+833 MKIYKDPTHP
-843 LSTSRKREEEVTSFR
+843 FFTSRKREEEVTSFR

-866 SQSTE
+866 TRSTE
-871 STPSCLHNQ
+871 NTPSLLHNQ
-880 NDTKRPN
+880 NDTKQTN
-887 NRSGMNN
+887 NRSEMNN
-894 NSELTSG
+894 NSELTSE
-901 SKGINTFSGTMVDM
+901 SKSINSFSGTMVDM

-929 TKAVEEYTDFLT
+929 TKAVEEYADFLT
-941 RKIIDKKPYVQ
+941 KKKIDKKPHVQ
-952 CIGEDFPKN
+952 CIGEDFPKD
-961 MFADHLAKYVI
+961 MFADHLSKYVI
-972 KQSVDESKTVLC
+972 KQSVNESKTVLC
-984 STSENLACHVSSQT
+984 NTSENSACNVSSQT
-998 YTGIGRKEQCV
+998 YTDISRKEQYV

-1014 AEKQSNVSIIA
+1014 AEKQSNVSVVV
-1025 EQQQMPL
+1025 EQQMPL

-1039 LTPTHSVQ
+1039 TPAHSVK

-1054 CWQDQKGHRFSSKS
+1054 CWQDQKGCRFSSKS
-1068 PPPCSAVTFARHF
+1068 QLPCSTLTFARHVP
-1081 LEDFTDTGSCSV
+1081 EGFTDTRSCSI
-1093 TCLNRPS
+1093 TYLNKLS
-1100 KKHDTHKPSPGPLA
+1100 KNHDTQKLSSEPLTYKPFT
-1114 YRQADCFL
+1114 DCFL
-1122 RANSFSSVMF
+1122 HANSFSSVVF
-1132 GSEDALQM
+1132 GSEDASQM
-1140 EDKSSLQDGNTRV
+1140 EQRSNLKDGSTCV

-1159 PTPLVPCQGSSE
+1159 PTPLIPCQGSSE

-1199 NPSVTELSETEHDSL
+1199 NPAVTGLSESEHDSL
-1214 ENEEFMLKLM
+1214 ENEEFMLRLM

-1230 VESSEDEDHSEMA
+1230 VESSEDEDHSEMP
-1243 VEKEEHSEKTNQYAD
+1243 VEKEEHSEKTIQYAD
-1258 CLASHIISV
+1258 YLASHIISI

-1284 ACRQVQLGMQNKRCG
+1284 ADRQVHLAMQNKRGG
-1299 YTALTNVPEQMC
+1299 YTAFINIPEETC
-1311 NSLWNYAGDMAGKVI
+1311 SSLWNYAGDMAGKVI
-1326 SEAKKIVKSRHC
+1326 NEAKKIVKSRHC
-1338 KLLRLKRVNCQVD
+1338 KLRLKQVNCQLD
-1351 CLYVRKG
+1351 CLYLRKG
-1358 DYRSKDRCGPAR
+1358 DNDNSSKELCGAVQD
-1370 EQWLGERDSSA
+1370 QWLGERDSSV
-1381 LPLPQDS
+1381 LPLPQS
-1388 GMTGLTSKYPSCE
+1388 LGTTGLNSKYPSCE

-1425 MDQYASRLVYR
+1425 MDQYASRLAYR

-1448 NKLRYNRKAFPGQ
+1448 TKLRYSKNTFPGQ
-1461 NAQVHGK
+1461 NAQVNGK
-1468 LELIKAMNKDAVQQM
+1468 LEQIKAVNPDVIQQV
-1483 KSSVHCCEDQTYGR
+1483 KSCIHHCGDPAHER
-1497 SNSTQRTECTELLHF
+1497 SIGTPRTECTELLYF
-1512 SESLAR
+1512 TDSLAR

-1524 RKKLKISG
+1524 RKKLKMSA

-1539 TDSCLYKKTE
+1539 TDSCLYKRTE
-1549 FDEVTGDLI
+1549 SDEVTGDLI
-1558 KTRISRTS
+1558 KTRFSRTFF
-1566 LPFSPDHKL
+1566 PFSPDHKL
-1575 YHSTGSLNDNG
+1575 YHSTGSLNENG
-1586 YSEGIIQA
+1586 YHEGIIQA
-1594 IEQYARKVA
+1594 IEEYARKVA

-1608 MSLGSAVLHVAEN
+1608 ISLESAVLHVAEN
-1621 RKNGDKLSYTEKLS
+1621 RKCADRLSYAEKLS
-1635 PFSGTVCR
+1635 PFSGTACR
-1643 CCSMKEHRYC
+1643 CCSMKEHRCC
-1653 TESTSH
+1653 TENTSH
-1659 HLPAHE
+1659 HLATQE

-1671 HFLHSGLGGACQKS
+1671 HSFHSGLGGACQKS

-1696 VDVEQKTVLSDK
+1696 VDVEQKTEFSDK
-1708 GATAAI
+1708 GATAVI
-1714 EKAEG
+1714 GKAER

-1750 AMTNIGQT
+1750 AMTNIGQV
-1758 VNVSV
+1758 VNIS
-1763 YLSMP
+1763 
-1768 TIADHLADCTE
+1768 
-1779 SSQGKIAKLSY
+1779 
-1790 GEQVQK
+1790 
-1796 CSVGREGF
+1796 SVGREGF

-1837 DESSSFLHLSDSNGN
+1837 DESSSFLHLSDS
-1852 SSSWSSLGLEGD
+1852 
-1864 MYEENLSF
+1864 
-1872 PTSDSDGT
+1872 DGT

-1890 VEGLEQIRKTL
+1890 VEGLEQTRKTL
-1901 AIVNIDLEPNLV
+1901 AIVNTDLEPNLV
-1913 DPQLRATLQ
+1913 DVQLRVALQ

-1930 VSELYFHDSVTRD
+1930 VSDVHFHDAAARE
-1943 FVFLTRRLRER
+1943 FVFLSRKLRER

-1971 IEKASDGEQALNK
+1971 IEKVSDGEQSLNK
-1984 SLVGWLLENV
+1984 SLVGWILENV

>member
-1 MDMYAR
+1 
-7 TQGNRMKPRISMKKS
+7 MKSRISVEKS
-22 FGEGVL
+22 FGESIL
-28 HSMKSL
+28 QSMKSL

-39 ELCSVSSEECLSQE
+39 ELCSVSAEECLNQE

-66 AEEMGTAH
+66 AEGMGAAH
-74 LQELAAVSVELPD
+74 LQELSAVSVELPD
-87 VLKSFQLCKL
+87 VLKSLQLRKL
-97 KENEVIFLKD
+97 KENEAVFLKD
-107 LKKTLAKPYVMKHQ
+107 VKKTLAKPYVMKHQ

-145 FTLLSKYTTGVR
+145 FTLLSKYTAGIR
-157 YVVEVNSLQKHQTE
+157 YAVEINSSQEHQTE
-171 ASHGED
+171 TTHGED

-205 IQSAGTSSF
+205 ILSAGTCSF
-214 TSRNHRD
+214 ASQNHRD
-221 TASQTIPSQ
+221 AASQTVPAQ
-230 CLEAVDSKF
+230 CLEAVDSKIV
-239 LVGSAHRKSSTRSS
+239 VGSAHRRSSARSS
-253 TLIDILGLKELSS
+253 TLIDILGLKELPS

-272 TSISDPWIQRSF
+272 TSMSDPWIQRSF

-290 CDQGVNFL
+290 SDQGVNFL
-298 CKTLF
+298 RKTLF

-373 ENSCKVI
+373 ENSCKFI
-380 RDPILGNP
+380 RDPIFGNP
-388 SQKRRTG
+388 AQKKRTA
-395 HEQLSS
+395 HEKLSS
-401 ASITMNPQKFK
+401 ASIAMNPQKFK

-420 NVKKPTPLK
+420 NVKKPTPRK
-429 PESPYSSVFDVPD
+429 PESPYSSIFEVPD
-442 SPRPVKTPGE
+442 SPRPVRTSGE
-452 ENGGLFSP
+452 ENGGFFSP
-460 IRSSAFSPLGSCGSS
+460 IRTSAFSPLGSCGSS
-475 ECLCRINLG
+475 ECSCRINLG
-484 GDGTGQ
+484 GEGTGQ
-490 NHHDA
+490 SHPDA
-495 VYNSYSAYAD
+495 AYNNYSAYAD
-505 SVSFEILGSVFHS
+505 SVSCEILGSVLFS
-518 KSSSEQVCAENDSKH
+518 ESSSEQMCAENDSKH
-533 KGIAL
+533 KRVTLNG
-538 KEKKGQAGDL
+538 KKKQAANL
-548 KMKTSKEPD
+548 KMKTRKEPQ
-557 KQAKSKHKSLMI
+557 KQTKSKHKSLMI

-622 GRRRAVSLKERA
+622 GRRRAISLKERA
-634 INGIASF
+634 INGIANL

-650 LKELRHVKK
+650 LKELRQVKK
-659 QIFTNTVARFAADLA
+659 QIFNNTVARFAADLA

-692 TPTAAQPSSFDY
+692 TPTAQSSSFDY
-704 EDKVVRSYARDLS
+704 ENKVVRSYARDLS

-760 RTSTVFPNLNDRA
+760 QTSTVSTNFNERVA
-773 TLKPIQDS
+773 QKPIQDS
-781 EKEYTV
+781 KKEYTV

-808 ALCQPQ
+808 ALCQQQ
-814 VSSVAHK
+814 VSSDAYKVKVSTVQSADDST
-821 AKISPAL
+821 KIF
-828 NSDDN
+828 
-833 MKVYKDPAHP
+833 KD
-843 LSTSRKREEEVTSFR
+843 STYPFFTSGTREEEVASFR

-871 STPSCLHNQ
+871 STPSLFCSH
-880 NDTKRPN
+880 NDTKLTN

-915 IVNEAYEAITSSRV
+915 IVNEAYESITSSRV
-929 TKAVEEYTDFLT
+929 TKAVEEYSDFLT
-941 RKIIDKKPYVQ
+941 RKVIDKKPYVQ
-952 CIGEDFPKN
+952 GTGEDTPKS

-972 KQSVDESKTVLC
+972 KQSVEESKTVLC
-984 STSENLACHVSSQT
+984 NTSENLTCNVSSQT
-998 YTGIGRKEQCV
+998 YRDTSRKEQCV
-1009 IKKQE
+1009 IQKQE
-1014 AEKQSNVSIIA
+1014 EKQNNVSIIV
-1025 EQQQMPL
+1025 EQQQLPL
-1032 NNPCKFL
+1032 NNPCKFV
-1039 LTPTHSVQ
+1039 TPTHSVE
-1047 CFSESKD
+1047 CILESKD
-1054 CWQDQKGHRFSSKS
+1054 CWQEQKGSNFSSKS
-1068 PPPCSAVTFARHF
+1068 PPPCSTVTFARHV
-1081 LEDFTDTGSCSV
+1081 LEDCNETGSCSI
-1093 TCLNRPS
+1093 TCLNKPS
-1100 KKHDTHKPSPGPLA
+1100 KKSDTQKLSAGALN
-1114 YRQADCFL
+1114 YRQTDCFL
-1122 RANSFSSVMF
+1122 HASSLPSEMF
-1132 GSEDALQM
+1132 GSEGALQM
-1140 EDKSSLQDGNTRV
+1140 EEKSSLQMEEKSSLKHGNTCL

-1199 NPSVTELSETEHDSL
+1199 NPSTTDSSETEHDSL

-1224 RSLSEE
+1224 WSLSEE
-1230 VESSEDEDHSEMA
+1230 VESSEDEDHSEMP
-1243 VEKEEHSEKTNQYAD
+1243 VEKGEHSAKTIQYAD

-1274 HLDGKTNERE
+1274 HLGGKTNERE
-1284 ACRQVQLGMQNKRCG
+1284 AGRQAQLGMQKKRCR
-1299 YTALTNVPEQMC
+1299 YTAFVNIPEETC

-1326 SEAKKIVKSRHC
+1326 NEAKKVVKSRHC

-1351 CLYVRKG
+1351 CFYVNKG
-1358 DYRSKDRCGPAR
+1358 DKDGNSKEWCGPVQD
-1370 EQWLGERDSSA
+1370 QWLGERDSSG
-1381 LPLPQDS
+1381 LPLPQGS
-1388 GMTGLTSKYPSCE
+1388 GATGLTSKYPSCE
-1401 SVTDEYADHIIRV
+1401 SVTDEYADHVIRI

-1425 MDQYASRLVYR
+1425 VDQYASRLAYR

-1448 NKLRYNRKAFPGQ
+1448 TKFRYSRKTFPGQ
-1461 NAQVHGK
+1461 NAQLNGK
-1468 LELIKAMNKDAVQQM
+1468 LELIKAGNKDAVQQV
-1483 KSSVHCCEDQTYGR
+1483 KSSIQHCEGQMFER
-1497 SNSTQRTECTELLHF
+1497 SVRAQRMECTELLHF
-1512 SESLAR
+1512 SESLAH

-1524 RKKLKISG
+1524 RKKLKMSG

-1558 KTRISRTS
+1558 KTRLSRTF

-1575 YHSTGSLNDNG
+1575 YHSTGNINENG
-1586 YSEGIIQA
+1586 YSDGIIQA

-1608 MSLGSAVLHVAEN
+1608 MSLESALLHVAEN

-1659 HLPAHE
+1659 HLPAQG
-1665 SSIPVR
+1665 SCIPVR
-1671 HFLHSGLGGACQKS
+1671 HFLHSGLGGACQNS

-1696 VDVEQKTVLSDK
+1696 VDVEQRTVFSDK
-1708 GATAAI
+1708 GATAAV
-1714 EKAEG
+1714 EKAER

-1750 AMTNIGQT
+1750 AMTNIGQA
-1758 VNVSV
+1758 V
-1763 YLSMP
+1763 
-1768 TIADHLADCTE
+1768 TI
-1779 SSQGKIAKLSY
+1779 S
-1790 GEQVQK
+1790 
-1796 CSVGREGF
+1796 SVGREGF
-1804 HSVESIVS
+1804 HSVESVVS

-1837 DESSSFLHLSDSNGN
+1837 DESSSFLHLSD
-1852 SSSWSSLGLEGD
+1852 
-1864 MYEENLSF
+1864 
-1872 PTSDSDGT
+1872 
-1880 EDKDEDSKDA
+1880 
-1890 VEGLEQIRKTL
+1890 R
-1901 AIVNIDLEPNLV
+1901 
-1913 DPQLRATLQ
+1913 
-1922 WLAASETE
+1922 
-1930 VSELYFHDSVTRD
+1930 
-1943 FVFLTRRLRER
+1943 
-1954 DWKVGDLLQAVL
+1954 
-1966 KYCEM
+1966 
-1971 IEKASDGEQALNK
+1971 
-1984 SLVGWLLENV
+1984 

>member
-1 MDMYAR
+1 MDMCTRA
-7 TQGNRMKPRISMKKS
+7 QGNRMKSRISVEKS
-22 FGEGVL
+22 FGESIL
-28 HSMKSL
+28 QSMKSL

-39 ELCSVSSEECLSQE
+39 ELCNVSAEECLNQE

-66 AEEMGTAH
+66 AEGMGTAH
-74 LQELAAVSVELPD
+74 LQELSAVSVELPD
-87 VLKSFQLCKL
+87 VLKSVQLRKL
-97 KENEVIFLKD
+97 KENEAVFLKD
-107 LKKTLAKPYVMKHQ
+107 VKKTLAKPHVMKH
-121 NQLPEVFCVMRLSP
+121 QLPEVFCVMRLTP

-145 FTLLSKYTTGVR
+145 FTLLSKYTAGIR
-157 YVVEVNSLQKHQTE
+157 YAVEINSSQKHQTE
-171 ASHGED
+171 TTHGED

-205 IQSAGTSSF
+205 ILSAGTCSF
-214 TSRNHRD
+214 TSQNHRD
-221 TASQTIPSQ
+221 ASSQTVPAQ
-230 CLEAVDSKF
+230 CLEAVDSKIV
-239 LVGSAHRKSSTRSS
+239 VGSAHRKSSARSS

-266 VKNSVT
+266 VRNSVT

-290 CDQGVNFL
+290 SDQGVNFL
-298 CKTLF
+298 RKTLF

-373 ENSCKVI
+373 ENSCKII

-388 SQKRRTG
+388 AQKRRTA
-395 HEQLSS
+395 HEKLSS

-420 NVKKPTPLK
+420 NVKKPTPRK
-429 PESPYSSVFDVPD
+429 PESPYSSIFEVPD
-442 SPRPVKTPGE
+442 SPRPVKASGE
-452 ENGGLFSP
+452 ENGGFFSP
-460 IRSSAFSPLGSCGSS
+460 IRTSAFSPLGSCGSS
-475 ECLCRINLG
+475 ECLCRVNLG
-484 GDGTGQ
+484 GDGTGPS
-490 NHHDA
+490 HRDA
-495 VYNSYSAYAD
+495 ACDSYSAYAD
-505 SVSFEILGSVFHS
+505 SVSCEILGSVLFS
-518 KSSSEQVCAENDSKH
+518 ESSSEQMCAENDSKH
-533 KGIAL
+533 KRMIL
-538 KEKKGQAGDL
+538 KEKKRQAADL
-548 KMKTSKEPD
+548 KMKTSKEPE
-557 KQAKSKHKSLMI
+557 KQTKSKHKSLMI

-634 INGIASF
+634 INGIANF

-650 LKELRHVKK
+650 LKELRQVKK
-659 QIFTNTVARFAADLA
+659 QIFNNTVARFAADLA

-692 TPTAAQPSSFDY
+692 TPTAQPSSFDY
-704 EDKVVRSYARDLS
+704 ENKVVRSYARDLS

-760 RTSTVFPNLNDRA
+760 QTSTVSPNFNDRVA
-773 TLKPIQDS
+773 QKPIQDS
-781 EKEYTV
+781 KKEYTV

-808 ALCQPQ
+808 ALCQQQ
-814 VSSVAHK
+814 VSSDAYKVKVSTVPNADDST
-821 AKISPAL
+821 KIF
-828 NSDDN
+828 
-833 MKVYKDPAHP
+833 KDSTHP
-843 LSTSRKREEEVTSFR
+843 FFTSRTREEEVASFR
-858 NIYLTSDH
+858 NIYLTSEH

-871 STPSCLHNQ
+871 STPSLFCNQ
-880 NDTKRPN
+880 NDTKPTN

-915 IVNEAYEAITSSRV
+915 IVNEAYETITSSRV
-929 TKAVEEYTDFLT
+929 TKAVEEYSDFLT
-941 RKIIDKKPYVQ
+941 RKVIDKKPYVQ
-952 CIGEDFPKN
+952 GTGEDTPKST
-961 MFADHLAKYVI
+961 FADHLAKYVI
-972 KQSVDESKTVLC
+972 KQSVEESKTVLC
-984 STSENLACHVSSQT
+984 NTSENLTCNVNSQIYRDT
-998 YTGIGRKEQCV
+998 NQKEQCV

-1014 AEKQSNVSIIA
+1014 AEKQSNVSIIV
-1025 EQQQMPL
+1025 EQQQLPL

-1039 LTPTHSVQ
+1039 TPTHSVQ
-1047 CFSESKD
+1047 CILESKN
-1054 CWQDQKGHRFSSKS
+1054 CWQEQKGNNFSSKS
-1068 PPPCSAVTFARHF
+1068 PPPCSTVTCARHV
-1081 LEDFTDTGSCSV
+1081 LEDCTDSGSCSI
-1093 TCLNRPS
+1093 TCLNKPS
-1100 KKHDTHKPSPGPLA
+1100 KKSDTQKLSAGALN
-1114 YRQADCFL
+1114 YRQTDCFQH
-1122 RANSFSSVMF
+1122 ANSFPSEMF
-1132 GSEDALQM
+1132 GSEGALQM
-1140 EDKSSLQDGNTRV
+1140 EEKSSLKHGNTCL

-1159 PTPLVPCQGSSE
+1159 PTPLVPCQGSCE

-1199 NPSVTELSETEHDSL
+1199 NPSTTASSETEHDSL

-1224 RSLSEE
+1224 WSLSEE
-1230 VESSEDEDHSEMA
+1230 VESSEDEDHSEMP
-1243 VEKEEHSEKTNQYAD
+1243 VEKEEHSAKTIQYAD

-1274 HLDGKTNERE
+1274 HLGGKTNERE
-1284 ACRQVQLGMQNKRCG
+1284 AGRQAQLGMQKKRCR
-1299 YTALTNVPEQMC
+1299 YTAFVNIPEETC

-1326 SEAKKIVKSRHC
+1326 NEAKKAVKSRHC
-1338 KLLRLKRVNCQVD
+1338 KLLRLKQVNCQVD
-1351 CLYVRKG
+1351 CFYVNKG
-1358 DYRSKDRCGPAR
+1358 DKDSNSKEWCGPV
-1370 EQWLGERDSSA
+1370 QDQGLGERDSSG
-1381 LPLPQDS
+1381 LPLPQGS
-1388 GMTGLTSKYPSCE
+1388 GMAGLTSKYPSCE

-1425 MDQYASRLVYR
+1425 VDQYASRLAYR

-1448 NKLRYNRKAFPGQ
+1448 NKFRCSRKTFPGQ
-1461 NAQVHGK
+1461 NAQVNGK
-1468 LELIKAMNKDAVQQM
+1468 LELIKAGNAVQQV
-1483 KSSVHCCEDQTYGR
+1483 KSSIHCCEGQMFER
-1497 SNSTQRTECTELLHF
+1497 SVRAQRRECTELFHF
-1512 SESLAR
+1512 SESLAH

-1524 RKKLKISG
+1524 RKKLKMSG

-1558 KTRISRTS
+1558 KTRFSRTF

-1575 YHSTGSLNDNG
+1575 YHSTGNINENG

-1608 MSLGSAVLHVAEN
+1608 MSLESAVLHVAEN
-1621 RKNGDKLSYTEKLS
+1621 RKNGNKLLYTEKLS

-1653 TESTSH
+1653 TESMSH
-1659 HLPAHE
+1659 HLPAQG
-1665 SSIPVR
+1665 SCIPVR
-1671 HFLHSGLGGACQKS
+1671 HFLHSGLGGACQNS
-1685 RVFQLDIPKIH
+1685 RVIQLDIPKIH
-1696 VDVEQKTVLSDK
+1696 VDVEQRTVFSDK

-1714 EKAEG
+1714 EKAER

-1750 AMTNIGQT
+1750 AMTNIGQA
-1758 VNVSV
+1758 V
-1763 YLSMP
+1763 
-1768 TIADHLADCTE
+1768 TI
-1779 SSQGKIAKLSY
+1779 S
-1790 GEQVQK
+1790 
-1796 CSVGREGF
+1796 SVGREGF
-1804 HSVESIVS
+1804 HSVESVVS

-1837 DESSSFLHLSDSNGN
+1837 DESSSFLHLSDSSAVFSSSPGSNGN

-1890 VEGLEQIRKTL
+1890 VEGLEQVRKTL
-1901 AIVNIDLEPNLV
+1901 SIMNIDLEPNLV
-1913 DPQLRATLQ
+1913 DPQLRAALQ

-1930 VSELYFHDSVTRD
+1930 VSDLHFRD
-1943 FVFLTRRLRER
+1943 ADAREFVFLSRRLRER

-1966 KYCEM
+1966 KYYEM
-1971 IEKASDGEQALNK
+1971 IETAADGEQALSK
-1984 SLVGWLLENV
+1984 SLVTWLLENV

>member
-1 MDMYAR
+1 MDTYAR
-7 TQGNRMKPRISMKKS
+7 AQGNRMKSRISIEKS
-22 FGEGVL
+22 FGESIL
-28 HSMKSL
+28 QSMKSL

-39 ELCSVSSEECLSQE
+39 ELCNVSAEECLNQE
-53 EQDNFI
+53 EQDHFI

-66 AEEMGTAH
+66 AEGMGTAH
-74 LQELAAVSVELPD
+74 LQELSAVSVELPD
-87 VLKSFQLCKL
+87 VLKSLQLRKL
-97 KENEVIFLKD
+97 KENEAVFLKD
-107 LKKTLAKPYVMKHQ
+107 IKKSLAKPYVMKHQ

-135 SFPRIKVDYI
+135 SFPRIKADYI
-145 FTLLSKYTTGVR
+145 FTLLSKYTAGIR
-157 YVVEVNSLQKHQTE
+157 YAVEINSSQKHQTE
-171 ASHGED
+171 TTHGED

-205 IQSAGTSSF
+205 LLSAGTCSFSSQ
-214 TSRNHRD
+214 NHRD
-221 TASQTIPSQ
+221 AASQTVPAQ
-230 CLEAVDSKF
+230 CLEAVDSK
-239 LVGSAHRKSSTRSS
+239 VVAGSAHRKSSARRS
-253 TLIDILGLKELSS
+253 TLIDILGLKERSS

-290 CDQGVNFL
+290 SDQGVNFL
-298 CKTLF
+298 RKTLF

-362 FDQFDELEQAL
+362 FDRFDELEQAL
-373 ENSCKVI
+373 ENSCKIV

-388 SQKRRTG
+388 AQKRRTA
-395 HEQLSS
+395 HEKLSS

-420 NVKKPTPLK
+420 NVKKPTPRK
-429 PESPYSSVFDVPD
+429 PESPYSSILEVPD
-442 SPRPVKTPGE
+442 SPRPVRASGE
-452 ENGGLFSP
+452 ENGGFFSP
-460 IRSSAFSPLGSCGSS
+460 IRTSAFSPLGSCGSS
-475 ECLCRINLG
+475 ECLCRINLAG
-484 GDGTGQ
+484 EGTGPS
-490 NHHDA
+490 HRGAGYD
-495 VYNSYSAYAD
+495 SYSAYAD
-505 SVSFEILGSVFHS
+505 SVSCEILGSVLFS
-518 KSSSEQVCAENDSKH
+518 ESSSEQTCAENYSKH
-533 KGIAL
+533 KRVTV
-538 KEKKGQAGDL
+538 KEKRRQAADL
-548 KMKTSKEPD
+548 KMKTSKEPE
-557 KQAKSKHKSLMI
+557 KQTKSKHKSLMI

-622 GRRRAVSLKERA
+622 GRRRAISLKERA
-634 INGIASF
+634 INGIANF

-650 LKELRHVKK
+650 LKELRQVKK
-659 QIFTNTVARFAADLA
+659 QIFNNTVARFAADLA

-692 TPTAAQPSSFDY
+692 TPTAQSSSFDY
-704 EDKVVRSYARDLS
+704 ENKVVRSYARDLS

-760 RTSTVFPNLNDRA
+760 QTSTVSPNFNDRVA
-773 TLKPIQDS
+773 QKPIQDS
-781 EKEYTV
+781 KKEYTV

-808 ALCQPQ
+808 ALCQQQ
-814 VSSVAHK
+814 VSSDAYKVKVSTVPNADDST
-821 AKISPAL
+821 KIF
-828 NSDDN
+828 
-833 MKVYKDPAHP
+833 KDSTHP
-843 LSTSRKREEEVTSFR
+843 FFSSRTREEEVASFR

-866 SQSTE
+866 GQSTE
-871 STPSCLHNQ
+871 STPSLFCNQ
-880 NDTKRPN
+880 NDTKLTS
-887 NRSGMNN
+887 NRSGIHN
-894 NSELTSG
+894 NSELPSG

-915 IVNEAYEAITSSRV
+915 IVNEAYETITSSRV
-929 TKAVEEYTDFLT
+929 TKAVEEYSDFLT
-941 RKIIDKKPYVQ
+941 RKVIDKKPNVQ
-952 CIGEDFPKN
+952 GTGEDTPKS
-961 MFADHLAKYVI
+961 MFADNLAKYVI
-972 KQSVDESKTVLC
+972 KQSVEESKTMLC
-984 STSENLACHVSSQT
+984 NTSENLTCNVSSQT
-998 YTGIGRKEQCV
+998 YRDTSRKEQCV

-1014 AEKQSNVSIIA
+1014 AEKQSNVSIIV
-1025 EQQQMPL
+1025 EQQQLPL

-1039 LTPTHSVQ
+1039 TPTHSVQ
-1047 CFSESKD
+1047 SISESKD
-1054 CWQDQKGHRFSSKS
+1054 CWQEHKGNNFSKS
-1068 PPPCSAVTFARHF
+1068 PPPCPTVTFARHV
-1081 LEDFTDTGSCSV
+1081 LEDCTDTGSCSI
-1093 TCLNRPS
+1093 TCLNKPS
-1100 KKHDTHKPSPGPLA
+1100 KKSDTQKLSAGALN
-1114 YRQADCFL
+1114 YRQTDCFL
-1122 RANSFSSVMF
+1122 HANSLPSEML
-1132 GSEDALQM
+1132 GSEGALQM
-1140 EDKSSLQDGNTRV
+1140 EEKSSLKHGNTCL

-1159 PTPLVPCQGSSE
+1159 PTPLVPCQSSSE

-1199 NPSVTELSETEHDSL
+1199 NPSTADSSETEHDSL

-1224 RSLSEE
+1224 WSLSEE
-1230 VESSEDEDHSEMA
+1230 VESSEDEDHSEVP
-1243 VEKEEHSEKTNQYAD
+1243 VEKGEHSAKTIQYAD
-1258 CLASHIISV
+1258 SLASHIISV

-1274 HLDGKTNERE
+1274 HLGGKTNERE
-1284 ACRQVQLGMQNKRCG
+1284 AGKEAQLGMQKKRCRC
-1299 YTALTNVPEQMC
+1299 TAFVNIPEETC

-1326 SEAKKIVKSRHC
+1326 NEAKKVVKSRHC

-1351 CLYVRKG
+1351 CFYMSKG
-1358 DYRSKDRCGPAR
+1358 DKDGNSKEWCGPVQD
-1370 EQWLGERDSSA
+1370 QWLGERDASG
-1381 LPLPQDS
+1381 LPLPQGS
-1388 GMTGLTSKYPSCE
+1388 GTTGLTSKYPSCE
-1401 SVTDEYADHIIRV
+1401 SVTDEYADHVIRL

-1425 MDQYASRLVYR
+1425 VDQYASRLAYR

-1448 NKLRYNRKAFPGQ
+1448 TRFRCSRKTFPGQ
-1461 NAQVHGK
+1461 NAQVNGK
-1468 LELIKAMNKDAVQQM
+1468 LELIKAGNKDAVQQV
-1483 KSSVHCCEDQTYGR
+1483 KSSIHRCEGQMFER
-1497 SNSTQRTECTELLHF
+1497 SVCTQRTECTELLHF
-1512 SESLAR
+1512 SESLAH

-1524 RKKLKISG
+1524 RKKLKMSG
-1532 ACLPKSL
+1532 TCLPKSL

-1558 KTRISRTS
+1558 KTRFSRTF

-1575 YHSTGSLNDNG
+1575 YHSTGNINENG

-1608 MSLGSAVLHVAEN
+1608 MSLGSAVLHVAES
-1621 RKNGDKLSYTEKLS
+1621 RKNGDKLLHTEKLS
-1635 PFSGTVCR
+1635 PFPGTVCR

-1653 TESTSH
+1653 TESMSH
-1659 HLPAHE
+1659 HPPAQG
-1665 SSIPVR
+1665 SCIPVR
-1671 HFLHSGLGGACQKS
+1671 HFLHSGLGGACQNS

-1696 VDVEQKTVLSDK
+1696 VDVEQRTVFPDK
-1708 GATAAI
+1708 GATAAV
-1714 EKAEG
+1714 EKAER

-1758 VNVSV
+1758 V
-1763 YLSMP
+1763 
-1768 TIADHLADCTE
+1768 TI
-1779 SSQGKIAKLSY
+1779 
-1790 GEQVQK
+1790 
-1796 CSVGREGF
+1796 
-1804 HSVESIVS
+1804 S

-1837 DESSSFLHLSDSNGN
+1837 DESSSFLHLSDSSAVFSSSPGSNGN

-1872 PTSDSDGT
+1872 PTSDSDET

-1890 VEGLEQIRKTL
+1890 VEGLEQVRKTL
-1901 AIVNIDLEPNLV
+1901 SIMNIDLEPNLV
-1913 DPQLRATLQ
+1913 DPQLRAALQ

-1930 VSELYFHDSVTRD
+1930 VSDLHFRD
-1943 FVFLTRRLRER
+1943 TTAREFVFLSRRLRER

-1971 IEKASDGEQALNK
+1971 IETASDGEQALSK
-1984 SLVGWLLENV
+1984 SLVSWLLENV

>member
-1468 LELIKAMNKDAVQQM
+1468 LELIKAMNKDTVQQM

-1837 DESSSFLHLSDSNGN
+1837 DESSSFLHLSDS
-1852 SSSWSSLGLEGD
+1852 
-1864 MYEENLSF
+1864 
-1872 PTSDSDGT
+1872 DGT

>member
-7 TQGNRMKPRISMKKS
+7 AQGNRMKSRISVEKS
-22 FGEGVL
+22 FGESIL

-34 LHSRK
+34 LQSRK
-39 ELCSVSSEECLSQE
+39 ELCNVSAEESLNQE

-59 EITFIGF
+59 EITFICF
-66 AEEMGTAH
+66 AEEMGTAC
-74 LQELAAVSVELPD
+74 LQELSAVSVELPD
-87 VLKSFQLCKL
+87 ILKSLQLRKL
-97 KENEVIFLKD
+97 KENEAVFLKD
-107 LKKTLAKPYVMKHQ
+107 IKKTLAKPYVMKHQ
-121 NQLPEVFCVMRLSP
+121 NQLPEVFSVMRLSP

-145 FTLLSKYTTGVR
+145 FTLLSKYTTGIR
-157 YVVEVNSLQKHQTE
+157 YAVEINSSQKHQTE
-171 ASHGED
+171 TTHGEE

-205 IQSAGTSSF
+205 IQSTGACSF
-214 TSRNHRD
+214 TSQNHRD
-221 TASQTIPSQ
+221 AASQTIPTQS
-230 CLEAVDSKF
+230 LEAVDSKI
-239 LVGSAHRKSSTRSS
+239 LVSSAHRKSSARSS
-253 TLIDILGLKELSS
+253 TLIDIFGLKELSS

-290 CDQGVNFL
+290 SEQGVNYL
-298 CKTLF
+298 RKTLF

-373 ENSCKVI
+373 ENSCKI
-380 RDPILGNP
+380 TRDPILGNP
-388 SQKRRTG
+388 TQKRRTA
-395 HEQLSS
+395 HEKLSS

-420 NVKKPTPLK
+420 NVKKPTPRK
-429 PESPYSSVFDVPD
+429 PESPYSSIFEVPD
-442 SPRPVKTPGE
+442 SPRPVKTSGE
-452 ENGGLFSP
+452 ENGGFFSP
-460 IRSSAFSPLGSCGSS
+460 IRTSAFSPLGSCGSS
-475 ECLCRINLG
+475 ECLCRINVG
-484 GDGTGQ
+484 GDGTGPS
-490 NHHDA
+490 HRDA
-495 VYNSYSAYAD
+495 AFSSYAAYAD
-505 SVSFEILGSVFHS
+505 SVSFEILGSVFCS
-518 KSSSEQVCAENDSKH
+518 ESSSEQVRAEKDSKH
-533 KGIAL
+533 KRVTV
-538 KEKKGQAGDL
+538 KEKKRQAADL
-548 KMKTSKEPD
+548 KMKTSKEPE
-557 KQAKSKHKSLMI
+557 KQVKSKHKSLMI

-622 GRRRAVSLKERA
+622 GRRRAISLKERA
-634 INGIASF
+634 INGIANF

-650 LKELRHVKK
+650 LKELRQVKK

-692 TPTAAQPSSFDY
+692 TPTAQPSSFDY
-704 EDKVVRSYARDLS
+704 ENKVVRSYARDLS

-760 RTSTVFPNLNDRA
+760 QTSTVSPNFNDRVA
-773 TLKPIQDS
+773 LKPVQDS
-781 EKEYTV
+781 KKEYTV

-808 ALCQPQ
+808 ALCQQQ
-814 VSSVAHK
+814 VSSDAYK
-821 AKISPAL
+821 AKASTGPNA
-828 NSDDN
+828 DDN
-833 MKVYKDPAHP
+833 VKVLKDSTHP
-843 LSTSRKREEEVTSFR
+843 FFTSREEEVASFR

-871 STPSCLHNQ
+871 STPSLFCNQ
-880 NDTKRPN
+880 NDTKLTN

-894 NSELTSG
+894 NLELTSG
-901 SKGINTFSGTMVDM
+901 SKGINSFSGTMVDM

-929 TKAVEEYTDFLT
+929 TKAVEEYSDFLT
-941 RKIIDKKPYVQ
+941 RKAIDKKTYVQ
-952 CIGEDFPKN
+952 GIGEDSPKS

-972 KQSVDESKTVLC
+972 KQSVEESKTLLC
-984 STSENLACHVSSQT
+984 NTSENLMCNVSSQT
-998 YTGIGRKEQCV
+998 YGDTSQKEQCV

-1014 AEKQSNVSIIA
+1014 AEKQSNVSIIV
-1025 EQQQMPL
+1025 EQQQLPL

-1039 LTPTHSVQ
+1039 TPTHSVQ
-1047 CFSESKD
+1047 SFLESKE
-1054 CWQDQKGHRFSSKS
+1054 CWQEQKRNKFSSKS
-1068 PPPCSAVTFARHF
+1068 PPPCSTVTFAKHV
-1081 LEDFTDTGSCSV
+1081 LEDCTNMGSCSI
-1093 TCLNRPS
+1093 TCLN
-1100 KKHDTHKPSPGPLA
+1100 KPSRKSDTQKLSAGALN
-1114 YRQADCFL
+1114 YRQTDSFL
-1122 RANSFSSVMF
+1122 HSNSFSSEMF
-1132 GSEDALQM
+1132 GSDGALQM
-1140 EDKSSLQDGNTRV
+1140 EEKSSLKLGNTCL
-1153 MPDTPP
+1153 MPNTPP
-1159 PTPLVPCQGSSE
+1159 PTPLVPCLGSSE
-1171 RNLRKLSKKLKG
+1171 TNLRKLSKKLKG

-1199 NPSVTELSETEHDSL
+1199 NPSITDLSETEHDSL

-1230 VESSEDEDHSEMA
+1230 VESSEDEDHSAMP
-1243 VEKEEHSEKTNQYAD
+1243 VEKEEDSAKTIQYAD

-1274 HLDGKTNERE
+1274 HLGGKTNERE
-1284 ACRQVQLGMQNKRCG
+1284 AGRRAQLGMQKKRCG
-1299 YTALTNVPEQMC
+1299 CSAFVNIPEETC

-1326 SEAKKIVKSRHC
+1326 NEAKKVVKSRHC

-1351 CLYVRKG
+1351 CFYLRKG
-1358 DYRSKDRCGPAR
+1358 DKDGSSKEWCGPVR
-1370 EQWLGERDSSA
+1370 DQWLGERDSSV
-1381 LPLPQDS
+1381 LPLPQGS

-1401 SVTDEYADHIIRV
+1401 SVTDEYADHVIRV

-1425 MDQYASRLVYR
+1425 VDQYASRLAYR

-1448 NKLRYNRKAFPGQ
+1448 TKFRYSRKTFPGQ
-1461 NAQVHGK
+1461 NAQVNGK
-1468 LELIKAMNKDAVQQM
+1468 LELIRAENKDAVQQV
-1483 KSSVHCCEDQTYGR
+1483 KSSIHRCEGQTFER
-1497 SNSTQRTECTELLHF
+1497 SVQRMECSELLHF

-1524 RKKLKISG
+1524 RKKLKMSG

-1539 TDSCLYKKTE
+1539 TDSCLYKRTE

-1558 KTRISRTS
+1558 KRRFSRTF

-1575 YHSTGSLNDNG
+1575 YHSTGNINENG

-1594 IEQYARKVA
+1594 IEQFARKVA

-1608 MSLGSAVLHVAEN
+1608 MSLESAVLHVADN

-1643 CCSMKEHRYC
+1643 CCGMKEHRYC
-1653 TESTSH
+1653 RESMSH
-1659 HLPAHE
+1659 HLPAQE
-1665 SSIPVR
+1665 SCIPMR
-1671 HFLHSGLGGACQKS
+1671 HFLHTGLGGACQNS
-1685 RVFQLDIPKIH
+1685 RMFQLDIPKIH
-1696 VDVEQKTVLSDK
+1696 VDVEQRTVFSDK
-1708 GATAAI
+1708 GATAAV
-1714 EKAEG
+1714 EKAER

-1750 AMTNIGQT
+1750 AMTNIGQA
-1758 VNVSV
+1758 V
-1763 YLSMP
+1763 
-1768 TIADHLADCTE
+1768 TI
-1779 SSQGKIAKLSY
+1779 S
-1790 GEQVQK
+1790 
-1796 CSVGREGF
+1796 SVGREGF
-1804 HSVESIVS
+1804 HSVESVVS

-1837 DESSSFLHLSDSNGN
+1837 DESSSFLHLSDS
-1852 SSSWSSLGLEGD
+1852 
-1864 MYEENLSF
+1864 
-1872 PTSDSDGT
+1872 DGT

-1901 AIVNIDLEPNLV
+1901 SIMNIDLEPNLV
-1913 DPQLRATLQ
+1913 DPQLRAALQ

-1930 VSELYFHDSVTRD
+1930 VSDLHFRD
-1943 FVFLTRRLRER
+1943 TAAREFVFLSRRLRER

-1971 IEKASDGEQALNK
+1971 VEKASDGDQALSK
-1984 SLVGWLLENV
+1984 SLVNWLLENV

>member
-1 MDMYAR
+1 
-7 TQGNRMKPRISMKKS
+7 QS
-22 FGEGVL
+22 FGEGIV

-39 ELCSVSSEECLSQE
+39 ELCSVSAEECLNQE

-66 AEEMGTAH
+66 AEEMGGAR

-87 VLKSFQLCKL
+87 ALKSLHLCKL

-107 LKKTLAKPYVMKHQ
+107 VKKTSAKPYVVKYQ
-121 NQLPEVFCVMRLSP
+121 NQLPEVFCLMRLSP

-145 FTLLSKYTTGVR
+145 FTLLSKYTTGIR
-157 YVVEVNSLQKHQTE
+157 YAVEINSSQKHQTE
-171 ASHGED
+171 TSHGED

-205 IQSAGTSSF
+205 IQSAGASSL
-214 TSRNHRD
+214 TSRNLRD
-221 TASQTIPSQ
+221 AASQTIPAQ
-230 CLEAVDSKF
+230 CVEAVDSKI
-239 LVGSAHRKSSTRSS
+239 LVGSARRKSSVRSS

-290 CDQGVNFL
+290 SDQGVNFL
-298 CKTLF
+298 RKTLF

-373 ENSCKVI
+373 ENSCKVF

-388 SQKRRTG
+388 SQKRRTA

-420 NVKKPTPLK
+420 NVKKPTPRK

-442 SPRPVKTPGE
+442 SPRPVKTSGE

-475 ECLCRINLG
+475 ECLCRISL
-484 GDGTGQ
+484 DGAGQ
-490 NHHDA
+490 SRHEA

-505 SVSFEILGSVFHS
+505 SVSSEILGSVFHS
-518 KSSSEQVCAENDSKH
+518 ESSSEQVCVGH
-533 KGIAL
+533 KGISS
-538 KEKKGQAGDL
+538 KERKRQGADL
-548 KMKTSKEPD
+548 KLKVIKEAD
-557 KQAKSKHKSLMI
+557 KQAKSKHKSVMI

-575 FATEL
+575 FAAEL

-622 GRRRAVSLKERA
+622 GRRRAISLKERA
-634 INGIASF
+634 INGIANF

-731 DVTFTTQAAISVSMD
+731 DVTFTTQAAISVSVD

-760 RTSTVFPNLNDRA
+760 RTSTVFPNFNDRVA
-773 TLKPIQDS
+773 LKQIQDS
-781 EKEYTV
+781 KKEYTV
-787 QQALFCTSGV
+787 QQALFCTSGF
-797 VSSIPVPLAGR
+797 VSSIPVPLAGK
-808 ALCQPQ
+808 ALCQNQ
-814 VSSVAHK
+814 ISSDACK
-821 AKISPAL
+821 AKASTAPI
-828 NSDDN
+828 SDDS
-833 MKVYKDPAHP
+833 MKAYKDSAHP
-843 LSTSRKREEEVTSFR
+843 FLTSRTREEEVTSFR

-866 SQSTE
+866 SQNTE
-871 STPSCLHNQ
+871 STPSLLHNQ
-880 NDTKRPN
+880 NNTKATS
-887 NRSGMNN
+887 NRSVVNT

-901 SKGINTFSGTMVDM
+901 SKCINTFSGTMVDM

-929 TKAVEEYTDFLT
+929 TKAVEEYTDLLT
-941 RKIIDKKPYVQ
+941 RKIVDKNPYVQ

-961 MFADHLAKYVI
+961 MFADHLAKYVV
-972 KQSVDESKTVLC
+972 KQSVDESKAVLRN
-984 STSENLACHVSSQT
+984 TSENLACNVSSQA
-998 YTGIGRKEQCV
+998 YTDTSRKEQCV
-1009 IKKQE
+1009 LKKQE
-1014 AEKQSNVSIIA
+1014 AEKQSNVSIIG
-1025 EQQQMPL
+1025 EQQMPL
-1032 NNPCKFL
+1032 NNPCKIL

-1047 CFSESKD
+1047 CFPESKD
-1054 CWQDQKGHRFSSKS
+1054 CWQEQKGCRFSSK
-1068 PPPCSAVTFARHF
+1068 PPLPCSTVTFARHV
-1081 LEDFTDTGSCSV
+1081 LEDFTDMGNHSITYS
-1093 TCLNRPS
+1093 NNPS
-1100 KKHDTHKPSPGPLA
+1100 KNHDTQKTLSGPVS
-1114 YRQADCFL
+1114 YRQADGFVQ
-1122 RANSFSSVMF
+1122 ASSFPSVMF
-1132 GSEDALQM
+1132 GSEDTLQM
-1140 EDKSSLQDGNTRV
+1140 EDKSSLKDGNTSV

-1159 PTPLVPCQGSSE
+1159 PTPLVPCQGTSE

-1199 NPSVTELSETEHDSL
+1199 NPSVTGLSETEHDSL

-1224 RSLSEE
+1224 HSLSEE
-1230 VESSEDEDHSEMA
+1230 VESSEDEDHCVMPT
-1243 VEKEEHSEKTNQYAD
+1243 EKEERSGRTAQYAD

-1274 HLDGKTNERE
+1274 HLDGKTDERE
-1284 ACRQVQLGMQNKRCG
+1284 ADRQIQLGMQNNICG
-1299 YTALTNVPEQMC
+1299 YATFINIPGETC

-1326 SEAKKIVKSRHC
+1326 NDAKKIVKSRHC

-1351 CLYVRKG
+1351 CLHLR
-1358 DYRSKDRCGPAR
+1358 RSSKDYSSKERCDPAR
-1370 EQWLGERDSSA
+1370 DQWPGERDSSV
-1381 LPLPQDS
+1381 LPLPQGSD
-1388 GMTGLTSKYPSCE
+1388 MTGLTSKYPSCE

-1414 LKREGGNAELL
+1414 LKREGGDADLL

-1448 NKLRYNRKAFPGQ
+1448 TRLRCNRKTFPGQ
-1461 NAQVHGK
+1461 ISQVNCK
-1468 LELIKAMNKDAVQQM
+1468 LELIKAVNKDAVQQAR
-1483 KSSVHCCEDQTYGR
+1483 SSIHRCEDQMCER
-1497 SNSTQRTECTELLHF
+1497 NICTQRTECTELLHF
-1512 SESLAR
+1512 SESLAH

-1524 RKKLKISG
+1524 RKKLKMSG

-1558 KTRISRTS
+1558 KTRFSRTV

-1575 YHSTGSLNDNG
+1575 YHSTGSLNENG
-1586 YSEGIIQA
+1586 YSEGIIRA

-1608 MSLGSAVLHVAEN
+1608 MSLESAVLHVAEN
-1621 RKNGDKLSYTEKLS
+1621 RKNGDRLSYTEKLS

-1659 HLPAHE
+1659 HLPVQE
-1665 SSIPVR
+1665 SSTQVR
-1671 HFLHSGLGGACQKS
+1671 HFLPSGLGGACQKS

-1696 VDVEQKTVLSDK
+1696 VDVEQKAVVPDK
-1708 GATAAI
+1708 GATAAV

-1719 ELSYTS
+1719 EQSYTS
-1725 LTADSGIGQ
+1725 LTADSGIGH

-1750 AMTNIGQT
+1750 AMTNIGQA
-1758 VNVSV
+1758 VNVS
-1763 YLSMP
+1763 
-1768 TIADHLADCTE
+1768 
-1779 SSQGKIAKLSY
+1779 
-1790 GEQVQK
+1790 
-1796 CSVGREGF
+1796 SVGREGF

-1837 DESSSFLHLSDSNGN
+1837 DESSSFLHLSDS
-1852 SSSWSSLGLEGD
+1852 
-1864 MYEENLSF
+1864 
-1872 PTSDSDGT
+1872 DGT

-1890 VEGLEQIRKTL
+1890 LEGVEQIRKTL
-1901 AIVNIDLEPNLV
+1901 AVANIDLEPNLV
-1913 DPQLRATLQ
+1913 DPQLRAALQ

-1930 VSELYFHDSVTRD
+1930 VSDLRFHDAATRE
-1943 FVFLTRRLRER
+1943 FAFLSRRLRER

-1971 IEKASDGEQALNK
+1971 IEKTSDGEQARNK

>member
-7 TQGNRMKPRISMKKS
+7 AQGNRMKPRISVKKS

-28 HSMKSL
+28 HSVKSL

-39 ELCSVSSEECLSQE
+39 ELCNVSAEECLNRE
-53 EQDNFI
+53 EQNNFI

-87 VLKSFQLCKL
+87 VLKSLQLCKL

-107 LKKTLAKPYVMKHQ
+107 VKKTLAKPYVMKPQ

-135 SFPRIKVDYI
+135 SFPRIKADYI
-145 FTLLSKYTTGVR
+145 FTLLSKYTTGIR
-157 YVVEVNSLQKHQTE
+157 YAVEINSSQKHQTE
-171 ASHGED
+171 TSHGED

-205 IQSAGTSSF
+205 IQSAGACSF

-221 TASQTIPSQ
+221 AASQTIPAQ
-230 CLEAVDSKF
+230 CLEAVDSKI
-239 LVGSAHRKSSTRSS
+239 LVGSAHRKSSARSS

-290 CDQGVNFL
+290 SDQGVNFL
-298 CKTLF
+298 RKTLF

-380 RDPILGNP
+380 RDPIVGNP
-388 SQKRRTG
+388 SQKRRAA

-420 NVKKPTPLK
+420 NVKKPTPRK
-429 PESPYSSVFDVPD
+429 PESPYSSIFDVPD
-442 SPRPVKTPGE
+442 SPRPVKTSGE

-484 GDGTGQ
+484 GHGTGQ

-495 VYNSYSAYAD
+495 VCNSYSAYAD

-518 KSSSEQVCAENDSKH
+518 ESSSEQVRAGNDLKH
-533 KGIAL
+533 KGIGL
-538 KEKKGQAGDL
+538 KEKKGQAADL
-548 KMKTSKEPD
+548 RMKTRKELD

-590 DLQKGVSSCTN
+590 DLQKGVSSCTS

-622 GRRRAVSLKERA
+622 GRRRAISLKERA
-634 INGIASF
+634 INGIANF

-760 RTSTVFPNLNDRA
+760 RTSTVFPNFNDRVA
-773 TLKPIQDS
+773 LKPSQDS
-781 EKEYTV
+781 KKEYTV
-787 QQALFCTSGV
+787 HQALFCTSGV

-808 ALCQPQ
+808 ALCQHQ
-814 VSSVAHK
+814 VSSDAYK
-821 AKISPAL
+821 AKVSTAP
-828 NSDDN
+828 NSDDG
-833 MKVYKDPAHP
+833 MKVYKDSTHP
-843 LSTSRKREEEVTSFR
+843 FFTSKKREEEVTSYR

-866 SQSTE
+866 SQSTG
-871 STPSCLHNQ
+871 STPSLLHNQ
-880 NDTKRPN
+880 NDTKQTN

-894 NSELTSG
+894 NSELTSE

-941 RKIIDKKPYVQ
+941 RKIIDKKPYAQ
-952 CIGEDFPKN
+952 CVGEDFPKN
-961 MFADHLAKYVI
+961 VFADQLAKYVI

-984 STSENLACHVSSQT
+984 NTSENLACNVSSQT
-998 YTGIGRKEQCV
+998 YTDTSRKEQFV

-1014 AEKQSNVSIIA
+1014 AEKQSNVSVIV
-1025 EQQQMPL
+1025 EQQQMPS
-1032 NNPCKFL
+1032 NNPCKF

-1047 CFSESKD
+1047 CFSEPKD
-1054 CWQDQKGHRFSSKS
+1054 YLQEQKGHRISSKS
-1068 PPPCSAVTFARHF
+1068 PPSCSTVTFARHV
-1081 LEDFTDTGSCSV
+1081 LEDFTDTGSCSI
-1093 TCLNRPS
+1093 THLNKPP
-1100 KKHDTHKPSPGPLA
+1100 KKHDTQKPSSGPVT

-1122 RANSFSSVMF
+1122 HANSFSSVMF

-1140 EDKSSLQDGNTRV
+1140 EDKSSLKDGNTCV
-1153 MPDTPP
+1153 MPGTPP
-1159 PTPLVPCQGSSE
+1159 PTPLVPCQSSSE

-1199 NPSVTELSETEHDSL
+1199 NPSVAGLSETERDSL

-1230 VESSEDEDHSEMA
+1230 VESSEDEDHSEMPI
-1243 VEKEEHSEKTNQYAD
+1243 EKEECSEKTIQYAD
-1258 CLASHIISV
+1258 CLASRIISI

-1274 HLDGKTNERE
+1274 HLDGKTNKRE
-1284 ACRQVQLGMQNKRCG
+1284 ADRQVQLGMQNKRCG
-1299 YTALTNVPEQMC
+1299 YTAFINIPEETC
-1311 NSLWNYAGDMAGKVI
+1311 ASLWNYAGDMAGKVI
-1326 SEAKKIVKSRHC
+1326 NEAKKMVKSRHC

-1351 CLYVRKG
+1351 CLYLRKG
-1358 DYRSKDRCGPAR
+1358 DKDHSSKEQCGD
-1370 EQWLGERDSSA
+1370 QWLAERDASA
-1381 LPLPQDS
+1381 LPLPQGS

-1448 NKLRYNRKAFPGQ
+1448 TKSRYNRKILSGQ
-1461 NAQVHGK
+1461 NAQVNGK
-1468 LELIKAMNKDAVQQM
+1468 LELIKAVNKDAVQQARN
-1483 KSSVHCCEDQTYGR
+1483 SVHRCEDQTCER
-1497 SNSTQRTECTELLHF
+1497 SIGTQRTECMELLDF

-1524 RKKLKISG
+1524 RKKLKMSG
-1532 ACLPKSL
+1532 TCLPKSL

-1549 FDEVTGDLI
+1549 FDEVAGDLI
-1558 KTRISRTS
+1558 KTTFSRTF

-1575 YHSTGSLNDNG
+1575 YHSTGSLNESG
-1586 YSEGIIQA
+1586 YSEGIIQT

-1608 MSLGSAVLHVAEN
+1608 MGLESAVLHVAEN
-1621 RKNGDKLSYTEKLS
+1621 RKNGDRLSYTEKLS

-1659 HLPAHE
+1659 HLPAQE

-1696 VDVEQKTVLSDK
+1696 VDVEQKIVFSDK
-1708 GATAAI
+1708 GATAAV

-1719 ELSYTS
+1719 ELSYAS

-1750 AMTNIGQT
+1750 AMTNIGQA
-1758 VNVSV
+1758 VN
-1763 YLSMP
+1763 
-1768 TIADHLADCTE
+1768 I
-1779 SSQGKIAKLSY
+1779 
-1790 GEQVQK
+1790 
-1796 CSVGREGF
+1796 
-1804 HSVESIVS
+1804 S

-1890 VEGLEQIRKTL
+1890 VEGSERIRKTL

-1913 DPQLRATLQ
+1913 DPQLRAALQ

-1930 VSELYFHDSVTRD
+1930 VSDLHFHDTATRE
-1943 FVFLTRRLRER
+1943 FVLLSRRLRER
-1954 DWKVGDLLQAVL
+1954 NWKVGDLLQAVL

-1971 IEKASDGEQALNK
+1971 MEKVSEGEQALNK
-1984 SLVGWLLENV
+1984 SLVGWLLENI

>member
-1 MDMYAR
+1 MDVYSRA
-7 TQGNRMKPRISMKKS
+7 QSNRMKPRISMKKS

-34 LHSRK
+34 IHSRK
-39 ELCSVSSEECLSQE
+39 DLCNLSAEACLNRE
-53 EQDNFI
+53 EQENFI
-59 EITFIGF
+59 EITFLGF
-66 AEEMGTAH
+66 AEQMGTVH
-74 LQELAAVSVELPD
+74 LQELAAVSVEFPD
-87 VLKSFQLCKL
+87 VLKSLQLCKL

-107 LKKTLAKPYVMKHQ
+107 VKKSLAKPYVMKHE
-121 NQLPEVFCVMRLSP
+121 NQLPEVFCVMRLP
-135 SFPRIKVDYI
+135 LSFPNIKADYI
-145 FTLLSKYTTGVR
+145 FTLLSKYIAGIR
-157 YVVEVNSLQKHQTE
+157 YAVEINSLQKCQTE
-171 ASHGED
+171 TSHGED

-205 IQSAGTSSF
+205 IQSADSCSLTSQ
-214 TSRNHRD
+214 NHRD
-221 TASQTIPSQ
+221 AASQTTPAR
-230 CLEAVDSKF
+230 CLEAVDSEIH
-239 LVGSAHRKSSTRSS
+239 VGSIRRKSSARSS
-253 TLIDILGLKELSS
+253 SLIDILGLKELSS

-290 CDQGVNFL
+290 PNQGVNFV

-303 SSSPAESSESDCSSP
+303 SSSPAESSESDGSNP

-362 FDQFDELEQAL
+362 FDQFDELEQVL
-373 ENSCKVI
+373 ENPCKVI
-380 RDPILGNP
+380 RDPMLGNP
-388 SQKRRTG
+388 SQKRRTA
-395 HEQLSS
+395 HEQLFS

-412 FDRPTLPA
+412 SDRPALPA
-420 NVKKPTPLK
+420 NVKKPTPRK

-442 SPRPVKTPGE
+442 SPRPVKTTGE

-505 SVSFEILGSVFHS
+505 SVSSEILGSVFHPE
-518 KSSSEQVCAENDSKH
+518 SSSEQVCAGNDVKH

-538 KEKKGQAGDL
+538 KEKKSQAGDVKL
-548 KMKTSKEPD
+548 QASKEPD
-557 KQAKSKHKSLMI
+557 KQAKPKHKSLMI

-622 GRRRAVSLKERA
+622 GRRRAISLKERA
-634 INGIASF
+634 INGIANF

-659 QIFTNTVARFAADLA
+659 QIFTNAVARFAADLA

-692 TPTAAQPSSFDY
+692 TPIAAQPSSFDY
-704 EDKVVRSYARDLS
+704 EDKVVSSYARDLS

-731 DVTFTTQAAISVSMD
+731 DVTFTTQAAISVSMG
-746 NIKYVSAESMLEST
+746 NVKYVSAESMLEPT
-760 RTSTVFPNLNDRA
+760 RTSTVFPNFNDRVA
-773 TLKPIQDS
+773 LKPIQDS
-781 EKEYTV
+781 KKEYTV

-808 ALCQPQ
+808 ALCQHR
-814 VSSVAHK
+814 VSSDACK
-821 AKISPAL
+821 AKLSTAP
-828 NSDDN
+828 NSDDS
-833 MKVYKDPAHP
+833 MKIYRGSSHP
-843 LSTSRKREEEVTSFR
+843 FFTSRKREEEVTSFR

-866 SQSTE
+866 SQSPE
-871 STPSCLHNQ
+871 NTPSLLHNQ
-880 NDTKRPN
+880 NDTKQTN
-887 NRSGMNN
+887 NRFGTNN
-894 NSELTSG
+894 NSELARR
-901 SKGINTFSGTMVDM
+901 SKGINSFSGTMVDM

-941 RKIIDKKPYVQ
+941 KKITDKKPHGQ
-952 CIGEDFPKN
+952 CIGEGFPKN
-961 MFADHLAKYVI
+961 VFADHLAKYVI
-972 KQSVDESKTVLC
+972 KQSVEESKTMLC
-984 STSENLACHVSSQT
+984 NTSENSASNVSSQT
-998 YTGIGRKEQCV
+998 YTDIGRKEQCV

-1014 AEKQSNVSIIA
+1014 VEKQSNVSINV

-1032 NNPCKFL
+1032 NNARKFL
-1039 LTPTHSVQ
+1039 LAPAHSAQ

-1054 CWQDQKGHRFSSKS
+1054 CWQDQKGHKFSSKS
-1068 PPPCSAVTFARHF
+1068 PLPCSSVTLARHV
-1081 LEDFTDTGSCSV
+1081 LEDFTDTGSCSM
-1093 TCLNRPS
+1093 TCLNKPS
-1100 KKHDTHKPSPGPLA
+1100 KKHDTQKTSSGPLT
-1114 YRQADCFL
+1114 YKQADCFVH
-1122 RANSFSSVMF
+1122 ANSFASVMF
-1132 GSEDALQM
+1132 GSEDALQV
-1140 EDKSSLQDGNTRV
+1140 ERKSSLKDGNTCV
-1153 MPDTPP
+1153 MPETPP
-1159 PTPLVPCQGSSE
+1159 PTPLVPCQSSSE

-1199 NPSVTELSETEHDSL
+1199 NPAVTGLFESEHDSL
-1214 ENEEFMLKLM
+1214 ENEEFMLRLM

-1230 VESSEDEDHSEMA
+1230 VESSEDEDHSEMPI
-1243 VEKEEHSEKTNQYAD
+1243 EKEERLEKTIQYAD
-1258 CLASHIISV
+1258 SLASHIISI

-1284 ACRQVQLGMQNKRCG
+1284 ADRQVQLAMQNKKCG
-1299 YTALTNVPEQMC
+1299 YTAFTNIPEETC
-1311 NSLWNYAGDMAGKVI
+1311 HSLWSYAGDIAGKVI
-1326 SEAKKIVKSRHC
+1326 NEAKKIVKSRHC
-1338 KLLRLKRVNCQVD
+1338 KLLRLKQINCQVE
-1351 CLYVRKG
+1351 CLYLRKG
-1358 DYRSKDRCGPAR
+1358 DKDHSSKELCSAVQDQWPA
-1370 EQWLGERDSSA
+1370 ERDSSV
-1381 LPLPQDS
+1381 LPLPQ
-1388 GMTGLTSKYPSCE
+1388 GVGTTGLTSKYPSCE

-1448 NKLRYNRKAFPGQ
+1448 TKWRYSKKTFLGQ
-1461 NAQVHGK
+1461 NAQVNAK
-1468 LELIKAMNKDAVQQM
+1468 LEQVKAVNTDVIQQV
-1483 KSSVHCCEDQTYGR
+1483 KSCIRHCDDQMYER
-1497 SNSTQRTECTELLHF
+1497 SISTSRAECTELLYF
-1512 SESLAR
+1512 TESLAR

-1524 RKKLKISG
+1524 RKKLKMSG
-1532 ACLPKSL
+1532 PCLPKSL
-1539 TDSCLYKKTE
+1539 TDSCLYKRTA

-1558 KTRISRTS
+1558 KTRFSRTS
-1566 LPFSPDHKL
+1566 LPFCPDHKL
-1575 YHSTGSLNDNG
+1575 YHSTGSLNENG
-1586 YSEGIIQA
+1586 YSEDIIQA

-1608 MSLGSAVLHVAEN
+1608 MSLESAVLRVAEN
-1621 RKNGDKLSYTEKLS
+1621 RRSGDRLSYTEKLS

-1653 TESTSH
+1653 MDSTSH
-1659 HLPAHE
+1659 HLPTQE

-1671 HFLHSGLGGACQKS
+1671 HLLHSGLGGACQKR

-1696 VDVEQKTVLSDK
+1696 VDVEQKTDFSDM
-1708 GATAAI
+1708 GATAVI
-1714 EKAEG
+1714 GKAG
-1719 ELSYTS
+1719 DLSYTS

-1750 AMTNIGQT
+1750 VMTNIGQT
-1758 VNVSV
+1758 ANVS
-1763 YLSMP
+1763 
-1768 TIADHLADCTE
+1768 
-1779 SSQGKIAKLSY
+1779 
-1790 GEQVQK
+1790 
-1796 CSVGREGF
+1796 SVGREGF
-1804 HSVESIVS
+1804 HSVESIIS

-1837 DESSSFLHLSDSNGN
+1837 DESSSFLHLSDS
-1852 SSSWSSLGLEGD
+1852 
-1864 MYEENLSF
+1864 
-1872 PTSDSDGT
+1872 DGT
-1880 EDKDEDSKDA
+1880 EDKDEDCKDA
-1890 VEGLEQIRKTL
+1890 VEGLEQTRKTL
-1901 AIVNIDLEPNLV
+1901 AVVNIDLEPNLM
-1913 DPQLRATLQ
+1913 DAQLRLALQ

-1930 VSELYFHDSVTRD
+1930 VSDLHFHDTATATME
-1943 FVFLTRRLRER
+1943 FVFLSRRLRER

-1971 IEKASDGEQALNK
+1971 IEKVSDGEQSLNK
-1984 SLVGWLLENV
+1984 SLVDWLLENV

>member
-1 MDMYAR
+1 
-7 TQGNRMKPRISMKKS
+7 QS
-22 FGEGVL
+22 FGEGVF

-39 ELCSVSSEECLSQE
+39 ELCSVSAEECLNQE
-53 EQDNFI
+53 EQENFI

-66 AEEMGTAH
+66 AEEMGTVH
-74 LQELAAVSVELPD
+74 LQELAAVSAELPD
-87 VLKSFQLCKL
+87 ALKSLQLSKL
-97 KENEVIFLKD
+97 KENEVIFIKD
-107 LKKTLAKPYVMKHQ
+107 VKKTLAKPYIMKHQ

-145 FTLLSKYTTGVR
+145 FTLLSKYTTGIR
-157 YVVEVNSLQKHQTE
+157 YAAEINSSQKRQMET
-171 ASHGED
+171 SHGED

-205 IQSAGTSSF
+205 IQSAGACSF

-221 TASQTIPSQ
+221 AASQTIPAQ
-230 CLEAVDSKF
+230 CLEAVDSKI
-239 LVGSAHRKSSTRSS
+239 LVGSARRRSSARSS

-290 CDQGVNFL
+290 SDQGVNFL

-362 FDQFDELEQAL
+362 FDQFDELEQTL

-388 SQKRRTG
+388 SQKRKTA

-420 NVKKPTPLK
+420 NVKKPTPRK

-442 SPRPVKTPGE
+442 SPRPVKTSGE
-452 ENGGLFSP
+452 ETGGLFSP

-475 ECLCRINLG
+475 ECLCRINLS

-495 VYNSYSAYAD
+495 IYNSYSAYAD
-505 SVSFEILGSVFHS
+505 SVSSEILGSVFHS
-518 KSSSEQVCAENDSKH
+518 ELSSEQVCAGNDSKH

-538 KEKKGQAGDL
+538 EGKKGRAADL
-548 KMKTSKEPD
+548 KMKTGKEPD

-569 RDSIQK
+569 KDSIQK

-622 GRRRAVSLKERA
+622 GRRRAISLKERA
-634 INGIASF
+634 INGIANF

-704 EDKVVRSYARDLS
+704 EDNVVRSYARDLS

-731 DVTFTTQAAISVSMD
+731 DVTFTTQAAISISMD
-746 NIKYVSAESMLEST
+746 NIKYVSAESTLEST
-760 RTSTVFPNLNDRA
+760 QTSTIFPNFNDRVA
-773 TLKPIQDS
+773 LKPVQDS
-781 EKEYTV
+781 NKEYTV

-808 ALCQPQ
+808 ALCQHQ
-814 VSSVAHK
+814 VSSDAYK
-821 AKISPAL
+821 AKVSSAL

-833 MKVYKDPAHP
+833 TKIHKDSTH
-843 LSTSRKREEEVTSFR
+843 LFFTSREREEEVTSFR

-871 STPSCLHNQ
+871 NAPSLLHNQ
-880 NDTKRPN
+880 SDTKQPN

-894 NSELTSG
+894 NSESTSG
-901 SKGINTFSGTMVDM
+901 LKGINTFSGTMVDM

-941 RKIIDKKPYVQ
+941 RKIVDKKPYVQ
-952 CIGEDFPKN
+952 CISEDFPKN

-984 STSENLACHVSSQT
+984 NTRENLPCNVSSQT
-998 YTGIGRKEQCV
+998 YADISRKEQCV

-1014 AEKQSNVSIIA
+1014 AEKQSNVSIIV
-1025 EQQQMPL
+1025 EQQQLPL
-1032 NNPCKFL
+1032 NNPGKFL

-1047 CFSESKD
+1047 CFSEYKD
-1054 CWQDQKGHRFSSKS
+1054 CWLEQKGHRFSSKS
-1068 PPPCSAVTFARHF
+1068 PPPPCSTVTFARRV
-1081 LEDFTDTGSCSV
+1081 LEDFPDTGSCSI
-1093 TCLNRPS
+1093 TYLNKPS
-1100 KKHDTHKPSPGPLA
+1100 KPHDTQKPSSGSLT
-1114 YRQADCFL
+1114 YRQADGIL
-1122 RANSFSSVMF
+1122 PANSFSSVML

-1140 EDKSSLQDGNTRV
+1140 EGKSSLKDGNTCI

-1159 PTPLVPCQGSSE
+1159 PTPLVPYQGSSE

-1199 NPSVTELSETEHDSL
+1199 NPSITGLSETERDSL

-1230 VESSEDEDHSEMA
+1230 VESSEDEDHSEMPF
-1243 VEKEEHSEKTNQYAD
+1243 EKEECSEKTIEYAD
-1258 CLASHIISV
+1258 CLASHIISI

-1274 HLDGKTNERE
+1274 HLDGKTNKGE
-1284 ACRQVQLGMQNKRCG
+1284 ADTQVQLGMQNKRCG
-1299 YTALTNVPEQMC
+1299 YTAFINIPEETC

-1326 SEAKKIVKSRHC
+1326 NEAKKIVKSRHC

-1351 CLYVRKG
+1351 CLYLRKG
-1358 DYRSKDRCGPAR
+1358 DKDYSSKERCGPVR
-1370 EQWLGERDSSA
+1370 DQWLGERDSSV
-1381 LPLPQDS
+1381 LPLPQGS
-1388 GMTGLTSKYPSCE
+1388 GVTGLTSKYPSCE

-1414 LKREGGNAELL
+1414 LKREGGNTELL
-1425 MDQYASRLVYR
+1425 MDQYASRLAYR

-1448 NKLRYNRKAFPGQ
+1448 TTLRYNRKMFPGQ
-1461 NAQVHGK
+1461 NVQVNGK
-1468 LELIKAMNKDAVQQM
+1468 LELIKAVNKNAQQA
-1483 KSSVHCCEDQTYGR
+1483 KSSIHHCEDQTYER
-1497 SNSTQRTECTELLHF
+1497 SIDAQRTECTELLHF

-1524 RKKLKISG
+1524 RKKLKMSG

-1549 FDEVTGDLI
+1549 LEEVTGEVI
-1558 KTRISRTS
+1558 RTKFS
-1566 LPFSPDHKL
+1566 STFVPFSPDHKL
-1575 YHSTGSLNDNG
+1575 YHSTGSLNENG

-1594 IEQYARKVA
+1594 IEKYARKVA

-1608 MSLGSAVLHVAEN
+1608 MSLESAVLHVAEN
-1621 RKNGDKLSYTEKLS
+1621 RKNGDRLSYTEKLS

-1653 TESTSH
+1653 IESTPR
-1659 HLPAHE
+1659 HLSVQE

-1671 HFLHSGLGGACQKS
+1671 HFLHSALGGTCQKS

-1696 VDVEQKTVLSDK
+1696 VDVEQKTVFSDK
-1708 GATAAI
+1708 GAAAAI

-1750 AMTNIGQT
+1750 AMTNIGQA
-1758 VNVSV
+1758 VNIS
-1763 YLSMP
+1763 
-1768 TIADHLADCTE
+1768 
-1779 SSQGKIAKLSY
+1779 
-1790 GEQVQK
+1790 
-1796 CSVGREGF
+1796 SVGREGF

-1837 DESSSFLHLSDSNGN
+1837 DESSSFLHLSDS
-1852 SSSWSSLGLEGD
+1852 
-1864 MYEENLSF
+1864 
-1872 PTSDSDGT
+1872 DGT
-1880 EDKDEDSKDA
+1880 EDKDEDCKDA
-1890 VEGLEQIRKTL
+1890 VEGLEQTRKTL
-1901 AIVNIDLEPNLV
+1901 AIVNIDLEPYLV
-1913 DPQLRATLQ
+1913 DPQLRAVLQ

-1930 VSELYFHDSVTRD
+1930 VSDLHFHDTAARE
-1943 FVFLTRRLRER
+1943 FVFLCRRLRER

-1984 SLVGWLLENV
+1984 SLVGWLLESV

>member
-66 AEEMGTAH
+66 AEEMGTAR

-659 QIFTNTVARFAADLA
+659 QIFTNTVAGFAADLA

-1284 ACRQVQLGMQNKRCG
+1284 ACRQVQLGMQNKRCR
-1299 YTALTNVPEQMC
+1299 YTALTNVPEQTC

-1512 SESLAR
+1512 SESLAH

-1837 DESSSFLHLSDSNGN
+1837 DESSSFLHLSDS
-1852 SSSWSSLGLEGD
+1852 
-1864 MYEENLSF
+1864 
-1872 PTSDSDGT
+1872 DGT

>member
-1 MDMYAR
+1 MDTYAR
-7 TQGNRMKPRISMKKS
+7 AQGNHMKSRISVEKS
-22 FGEGVL
+22 FGESIL
-28 HSMKSL
+28 QSMKSL

-39 ELCSVSSEECLSQE
+39 ELCNVSAEECLNQE
-53 EQDNFI
+53 EQDHFI

-66 AEEMGTAH
+66 AEGMGTAH
-74 LQELAAVSVELPD
+74 LQEISTVSVELPD
-87 VLKSFQLCKL
+87 VLKSLQLRKL
-97 KENEVIFLKD
+97 KENEAVFLKD
-107 LKKTLAKPYVMKHQ
+107 VKKSLAKPYVMKHQ

-135 SFPRIKVDYI
+135 SFPRIKADYI
-145 FTLLSKYTTGVR
+145 FTLLSKYTAGIR
-157 YVVEVNSLQKHQTE
+157 YAVEINSSQKHQTE
-171 ASHGED
+171 TTHGED

-205 IQSAGTSSF
+205 IPSAGTCSFSSQ
-214 TSRNHRD
+214 NHRD
-221 TASQTIPSQ
+221 AASQTVPAQ
-230 CLEAVDSKF
+230 CLEAVDSKIV
-239 LVGSAHRKSSTRSS
+239 VGSARRKSSARCS
-253 TLIDILGLKELSS
+253 TLIDILGLKERSS

-290 CDQGVNFL
+290 SDQGVNFL
-298 CKTLF
+298 RKTLF

-362 FDQFDELEQAL
+362 FDRFDELEQTL
-373 ENSCKVI
+373 ENSCKII

-388 SQKRRTG
+388 AQKRRTA
-395 HEQLSS
+395 HEKLSS
-401 ASITMNPQKFK
+401 ASIAMNPQKFK

-420 NVKKPTPLK
+420 NVKKPTPRK
-429 PESPYSSVFDVPD
+429 PESPYSSIFEVPD
-442 SPRPVKTPGE
+442 SPRPVRTSGE
-452 ENGGLFSP
+452 ENGGFFSP
-460 IRSSAFSPLGSCGSS
+460 IRTSAFSPLGSCGSS
-475 ECLCRINLG
+475 ECLCRINFG
-484 GDGTGQ
+484 REGTGQ
-490 NHHDA
+490 SHRGA
-495 VYNSYSAYAD
+495 AYNSYSAYAD
-505 SVSFEILGSVFHS
+505 SVSCEILGSVLFS
-518 KSSSEQVCAENDSKH
+518 ESSSEQMCAENSKH
-533 KGIAL
+533 KRVTL
-538 KEKKGQAGDL
+538 KEKRRQATDL
-548 KMKTSKEPD
+548 KMKTSKEPE
-557 KQAKSKHKSLMI
+557 KQTKSKHKSLMI

-622 GRRRAVSLKERA
+622 GRRRAISLKERA
-634 INGIASF
+634 INGIANF

-650 LKELRHVKK
+650 LKELRQVKK
-659 QIFTNTVARFAADLA
+659 QIFNNTVARFAADLA

-692 TPTAAQPSSFDY
+692 TPTAQSSSFDY
-704 EDKVVRSYARDLS
+704 ENKVVRSYARDLS

-760 RTSTVFPNLNDRA
+760 QTSTVSPNFNDRVA
-773 TLKPIQDS
+773 QKPIQDS
-781 EKEYTV
+781 KKEYTV

-808 ALCQPQ
+808 ALCQQQ
-814 VSSVAHK
+814 VSSDAYKV
-821 AKISPAL
+821 KISTVPNAED
-828 NSDDN
+828 ST
-833 MKVYKDPAHP
+833 KIFKDSTHP
-843 LSTSRKREEEVTSFR
+843 FFASRTREEEVASFR

-866 SQSTE
+866 GQSTE
-871 STPSCLHNQ
+871 STPSLFCNQ
-880 NDTKRPN
+880 NDTKLTN

-915 IVNEAYEAITSSRV
+915 IVNEAYETITSSRV
-929 TKAVEEYTDFLT
+929 TKAVEEYSDFLT
-941 RKIIDKKPYVQ
+941 RRVIDKKPNVQ
-952 CIGEDFPKN
+952 GTGEDTPKS

-972 KQSVDESKTVLC
+972 KQSVEESKTVLC
-984 STSENLACHVSSQT
+984 NTSENLTCNVSSQAYRDT
-998 YTGIGRKEQCV
+998 NRKEQCV

-1014 AEKQSNVSIIA
+1014 AEKQSNVSIIV
-1025 EQQQMPL
+1025 EQQQLPL

-1039 LTPTHSVQ
+1039 TPTHSVQ
-1047 CFSESKD
+1047 CILESKD
-1054 CWQDQKGHRFSSKS
+1054 CWQEQKGNNFSSKS
-1068 PPPCSAVTFARHF
+1068 PPPCSTVTFARHV
-1081 LEDFTDTGSCSV
+1081 LEDCTDTGSCSI
-1093 TCLNRPS
+1093 TCLNKPS
-1100 KKHDTHKPSPGPLA
+1100 KKSDTQKLSAGALN
-1114 YRQADCFL
+1114 YRQTDCFL
-1122 RANSFSSVMF
+1122 HANSLPSEMF
-1132 GSEDALQM
+1132 GSEGALQM
-1140 EDKSSLQDGNTRV
+1140 EEKSSLKHGNTCL
-1153 MPDTPP
+1153 MPNTPP

-1199 NPSVTELSETEHDSL
+1199 NPSAADSSETEHDSL

-1224 RSLSEE
+1224 WSLSEE
-1230 VESSEDEDHSEMA
+1230 VESSEDEDHSEVP
-1243 VEKEEHSEKTNQYAD
+1243 VEKGEHSAKTIQYAD
-1258 CLASHIISV
+1258 SLASHIISV

-1274 HLDGKTNERE
+1274 HLGDKTNERE
-1284 ACRQVQLGMQNKRCG
+1284 AGRQAQLGMQKKRCR
-1299 YTALTNVPEQMC
+1299 YTAFVSIPEETC

-1326 SEAKKIVKSRHC
+1326 NEAKKVVKSRHC

-1351 CLYVRKG
+1351 CFYVSKG
-1358 DYRSKDRCGPAR
+1358 DKDGNSKEWCGPVQD
-1370 EQWLGERDSSA
+1370 QWLGERDSCG
-1381 LPLPQDS
+1381 LPLPQGS
-1388 GMTGLTSKYPSCE
+1388 GTTGLTSKYPSCE
-1401 SVTDEYADHIIRV
+1401 SVTDEYADHVIRI
-1414 LKREGGNAELL
+1414 LKREGGNTELL
-1425 MDQYASRLVYR
+1425 VDQYASRLAYR

-1448 NKLRYNRKAFPGQ
+1448 TKLRYSRKTFPGQ
-1461 NAQVHGK
+1461 NAQVNGK
-1468 LELIKAMNKDAVQQM
+1468 LELTKAGNKDAVQQV
-1483 KSSVHCCEDQTYGR
+1483 KSSIHRCEGQMFER
-1497 SNSTQRTECTELLHF
+1497 SVCTQRMECTELLHF
-1512 SESLAR
+1512 SESLAH

-1524 RKKLKISG
+1524 RKKLKMSG
-1532 ACLPKSL
+1532 TCLPKSL

-1558 KTRISRTS
+1558 KTRFSRTF

-1575 YHSTGSLNDNG
+1575 YHSTGNINENG

-1608 MSLGSAVLHVAEN
+1608 MSLESAVLHVAES
-1621 RKNGDKLSYTEKLS
+1621 RKNGDKLSHTEKLS
-1635 PFSGTVCR
+1635 PFPGTVCR

-1653 TESTSH
+1653 TESISH
-1659 HLPAHE
+1659 HLPAQG
-1665 SSIPVR
+1665 SCIPVR
-1671 HFLHSGLGGACQKS
+1671 HFLHSGLGGACQNS

-1696 VDVEQKTVLSDK
+1696 VDVEQRTVFADK
-1708 GATAAI
+1708 GATAAV
-1714 EKAEG
+1714 EKAER

-1750 AMTNIGQT
+1750 AMTNIGQA
-1758 VNVSV
+1758 V
-1763 YLSMP
+1763 
-1768 TIADHLADCTE
+1768 TI
-1779 SSQGKIAKLSY
+1779 
-1790 GEQVQK
+1790 
-1796 CSVGREGF
+1796 
-1804 HSVESIVS
+1804 
-1812 QQMSLSIGDD
+1812 
-1822 STGSWSNLSFEDEHP
+1822 
-1837 DESSSFLHLSDSNGN
+1837 SNGN

-1890 VEGLEQIRKTL
+1890 VEGLEQVRKTL
-1901 AIVNIDLEPNLV
+1901 SIMNIDLEPNLV
-1913 DPQLRATLQ
+1913 DPQLRAALQ

-1930 VSELYFHDSVTRD
+1930 VSDLHFRD
-1943 FVFLTRRLRER
+1943 TAAREFVFLSRRLRER
-1954 DWKVGDLLQAVL
+1954 YWKVGDLLQAVL

-1971 IEKASDGEQALNK
+1971 IETASDGEQAPSK
-1984 SLVGWLLENV
+1984 SLVSWLLENV

>member
-7 TQGNRMKPRISMKKS
+7 AQGNRMKPRISVKKS

-39 ELCSVSSEECLSQE
+39 ELCNVSAEECLNRE

-87 VLKSFQLCKL
+87 VLNSLQLCKL

-107 LKKTLAKPYVMKHQ
+107 VKKTLAKPYVMKPQ

-135 SFPRIKVDYI
+135 SLPRIKVDYV

-157 YVVEVNSLQKHQTE
+157 YAVEINSSQKHQAET
-171 ASHGED
+171 SHGED

-205 IQSAGTSSF
+205 IQNAGACSF

-221 TASQTIPSQ
+221 AASQTIPAQ
-230 CLEAVDSKF
+230 CLEAVDSKI
-239 LVGSAHRKSSTRSS
+239 LVGSARRKSSARSS

-272 TSISDPWIQRSF
+272 TSVSDPWIQRSF

-290 CDQGVNFL
+290 SDQGVNFL
-298 CKTLF
+298 RKTLF

-380 RDPILGNP
+380 RDPIVGNP
-388 SQKRRTG
+388 SQKRRTA

-401 ASITMNPQKFK
+401 ASIAMNPQKFK

-420 NVKKPTPLK
+420 NVKKPTPRK

-442 SPRPVKTPGE
+442 SPRPVKTSGE

-518 KSSSEQVCAENDSKH
+518 ESSSEQVRAGNDSKH
-533 KGIAL
+533 KGIGL
-538 KEKKGQAGDL
+538 KEKKGQAADL
-548 KMKTSKEPD
+548 RMKTSKEPD

-569 RDSIQK
+569 RDSIQR

-590 DLQKGVSSCTN
+590 DLQKGVSSCTS

-622 GRRRAVSLKERA
+622 GRRRAISLKERA
-634 INGIASF
+634 INGIANF

-692 TPTAAQPSSFDY
+692 TPTAAQPSAFDY
-704 EDKVVRSYARDLS
+704 EDKVVGSYARDLS

-760 RTSTVFPNLNDRA
+760 RTSTVFPNFNDRVA
-773 TLKPIQDS
+773 LKPIQDS
-781 EKEYTV
+781 KKEYTV

-808 ALCQPQ
+808 ALCQHQ
-814 VSSVAHK
+814 VSSDAYK
-821 AKISPAL
+821 AKVSTAP
-828 NSDDN
+828 NSDDG
-833 MKVYKDPAHP
+833 MKVYKDSTHP
-843 LSTSRKREEEVTSFR
+843 FFTSKKKEEEVASFR

-871 STPSCLHNQ
+871 STPSLLHNQ
-880 NDTKRPN
+880 NDTKQTN

-894 NSELTSG
+894 NSELRSG

-929 TKAVEEYTDFLT
+929 TKAVEEYTDLLT
-941 RKIIDKKPYVQ
+941 RKIIEKKPYVQ
-952 CIGEDFPKN
+952 CVGEDFPKN
-961 MFADHLAKYVI
+961 VFADQLAKYVI
-972 KQSVDESKTVLC
+972 KQSVDESKTVLRN
-984 STSENLACHVSSQT
+984 TSENLACNVSAQT
-998 YTGIGRKEQCV
+998 YADISRKEQFV
-1009 IKKQE
+1009 LEKQE
-1014 AEKQSNVSIIA
+1014 AEKQSNVSVIV

-1032 NNPCKFL
+1032 NNPCKF

-1054 CWQDQKGHRFSSKS
+1054 CLQEQKGHKFSSKS
-1068 PPPCSAVTFARHF
+1068 PPSCSTVTFARHV
-1081 LEDFTDTGSCSV
+1081 LEDFTDTGSCSI
-1093 TCLNRPS
+1093 TYLNKPS
-1100 KKHDTHKPSPGPLA
+1100 KKHDTQKLSSGPLT
-1114 YRQADCFL
+1114 YRQADSFL
-1122 RANSFSSVMF
+1122 HPSSFSSVIF

-1140 EDKSSLQDGNTRV
+1140 EDKSNLKDGNTCV
-1153 MPDTPP
+1153 MPGTPP
-1159 PTPLVPCQGSSE
+1159 PTPLVPRQSSSE

-1199 NPSVTELSETEHDSL
+1199 NPSIAGLSETERDSL

-1230 VESSEDEDHSEMA
+1230 VESSEDEDHSEVP
-1243 VEKEEHSEKTNQYAD
+1243 VEKEECSEKTIQYAD
-1258 CLASHIISV
+1258 CLASHIISI

-1274 HLDGKTNERE
+1274 HLDGKTNKRE
-1284 ACRQVQLGMQNKRCG
+1284 ADRQIQLGMQNKRCG
-1299 YTALTNVPEQMC
+1299 YTAFINIPEETC
-1311 NSLWNYAGDMAGKVI
+1311 TSLWNYAGDMAGKVI
-1326 SEAKKIVKSRHC
+1326 NEAKKMVKSRHC

-1351 CLYVRKG
+1351 CLYLRKG
-1358 DYRSKDRCGPAR
+1358 DKDHSSKEQCGD
-1370 EQWLGERDSSA
+1370 QWLVERDASV
-1381 LPLPQDS
+1381 LPLPQGS

-1425 MDQYASRLVYR
+1425 MDQYASRLAYR

-1448 NKLRYNRKAFPGQ
+1448 TKLRYNRKTLPGQ
-1461 NAQVHGK
+1461 NAQVDGK
-1468 LELIKAMNKDAVQQM
+1468 LELIKAVNKDAVQQA
-1483 KSSVHCCEDQTYGR
+1483 KSSIHRCEDQTCER
-1497 SNSTQRTECTELLHF
+1497 SIGTQRTECTELLDF

-1524 RKKLKISG
+1524 RKKLKMSG
-1532 ACLPKSL
+1532 TCLPKSL

-1558 KTRISRTS
+1558 KTRFSRTF
-1566 LPFSPDHKL
+1566 LPFSPDRKL
-1575 YHSTGSLNDNG
+1575 YHSTGSLNEGG

-1608 MSLGSAVLHVAEN
+1608 MGLESAVLHVAEN
-1621 RKNGDKLSYTEKLS
+1621 RKNGDRLSYTEKLS

-1659 HLPAHE
+1659 HLPVQE

-1696 VDVEQKTVLSDK
+1696 VDVEQKIVFSDK

-1750 AMTNIGQT
+1750 AMTNIGQA
-1758 VNVSV
+1758 VNIS
-1763 YLSMP
+1763 
-1768 TIADHLADCTE
+1768 
-1779 SSQGKIAKLSY
+1779 
-1790 GEQVQK
+1790 
-1796 CSVGREGF
+1796 SVGREGF

-1822 STGSWSNLSFEDEHP
+1822 STGSWSNLSFEDEHA
-1837 DESSSFLHLSDSNGN
+1837 DESSSFLHL
-1852 SSSWSSLGLEGD
+1852 
-1864 MYEENLSF
+1864 
-1872 PTSDSDGT
+1872 SDSDGT

-1890 VEGLEQIRKTL
+1890 VEGSEQIRRTL

-1913 DPQLRATLQ
+1913 DPQLRAALQ

-1930 VSELYFHDSVTRD
+1930 VSDLHFHDTATRE
-1943 FVFLTRRLRER
+1943 FVLLSRRLRER
-1954 DWKVGDLLQAVL
+1954 NWKVGDLLQAVL

-1971 IEKASDGEQALNK
+1971 MEKVSDGEQALNK
-1984 SLVGWLLENV
+1984 SLVGWLLENI

>member
-1 MDMYAR
+1 
-7 TQGNRMKPRISMKKS
+7 
-22 FGEGVL
+22 
-28 HSMKSL
+28 
-34 LHSRK
+34 
-39 ELCSVSSEECLSQE
+39 
-53 EQDNFI
+53 
-59 EITFIGF
+59 
-66 AEEMGTAH
+66 
-74 LQELAAVSVELPD
+74 QELAAVSVELPD
-87 VLKSFQLCKL
+87 VLKSLQLCKL
-97 KENEVIFLKD
+97 KEHEVIFLKD
-107 LKKTLAKPYVMKHQ
+107 VKKTLAKPYVIKH
-121 NQLPEVFCVMRLSP
+121 QLPEVYCVMRLSP

-145 FTLLSKYTTGVR
+145 FTLLSKYTTGIR
-157 YVVEVNSLQKHQTE
+157 YAVEINSSQKHQTE
-171 ASHGED
+171 TSHGED

-205 IQSAGTSSF
+205 VQSTGACSF

-221 TASQTIPSQ
+221 AASQTIPAQS
-230 CLEAVDSKF
+230 LEAVDSKI
-239 LVGSAHRKSSTRSS
+239 LVGSARQKSSARSS

-290 CDQGVNFL
+290 SDQGVNFL

-373 ENSCKVI
+373 ENSCKVVI
-380 RDPILGNP
+380 RDPVLGNP
-388 SQKRRTG
+388 SQKRRTA

-420 NVKKPTPLK
+420 NVKKPTPRK

-442 SPRPVKTPGE
+442 SPRPVKTSGE

-475 ECLCRINLG
+475 ECLCRINLC

-518 KSSSEQVCAENDSKH
+518 ESSSEQVCAGNDWKH

-538 KEKKGQAGDL
+538 KEKKGQAADL
-548 KMKTSKEPD
+548 KMKTGKEPD

-622 GRRRAVSLKERA
+622 GRRRAISLKERA
-634 INGIASF
+634 INGIANF

-726 ELSQV
+726 ELSQA

-760 RTSTVFPNLNDRA
+760 RTSTVFPNFNDRVA
-773 TLKPIQDS
+773 LKPIQDS
-781 EKEYTV
+781 KKECTV

-808 ALCQPQ
+808 ALCQHQ
-814 VSSVAHK
+814 VSSDAYK
-821 AKISPAL
+821 AKVSTAA
-828 NSDDN
+828 NSDDK
-833 MKVYKDPAHP
+833 MKIHKDSTHP
-843 LSTSRKREEEVTSFR
+843 FITSRKREEEVASFR

-866 SQSTE
+866 SQNTE
-871 STPSCLHNQ
+871 NTPSLLHNQ
-880 NDTKRPN
+880 NDAKQTN
-887 NRSGMNN
+887 NRSGINN

-929 TKAVEEYTDFLT
+929 TKAVEDYTDFLT
-941 RKIIDKKPYVQ
+941 RKIIDKKPSVQ

-984 STSENLACHVSSQT
+984 NTSENSACNVSSQT
-998 YTGIGRKEQCV
+998 YADISRKEQSV

-1014 AEKQSNVSIIA
+1014 AEKQSNVSVIV

-1054 CWQDQKGHRFSSKS
+1054 CWQEQKGHRFSSKS
-1068 PPPCSAVTFARHF
+1068 PPPCSTVTFARHV
-1081 LEDFTDTGSCSV
+1081 LEDFTDTGSCSIKY
-1093 TCLNRPS
+1093 LNKPS
-1100 KKHDTHKPSPGPLA
+1100 KPHDTQKPSSGPLT
-1114 YRQADCFL
+1114 YRPADCFL
-1122 RANSFSSVMF
+1122 HANSFSSVMF

-1140 EDKSSLQDGNTRV
+1140 EDKSSLKDGNTCV

-1199 NPSVTELSETEHDSL
+1199 NPSVTGLSETEHDSL

-1230 VESSEDEDHSEMA
+1230 VESSEDEDHSEMPA
-1243 VEKEEHSEKTNQYAD
+1243 EKEERSEKTIQYAD
-1258 CLASHIISV
+1258 CLASHIISI

-1284 ACRQVQLGMQNKRCG
+1284 ADRQVQLGMQNKRCG
-1299 YTALTNVPEQMC
+1299 YTTFINIPEETC

-1326 SEAKKIVKSRHC
+1326 NEAKKIVKSRHC
-1338 KLLRLKRVNCQVD
+1338 KLLRLKRINCQVD
-1351 CLYVRKG
+1351 CLYLRKG
-1358 DYRSKDRCGPAR
+1358 DKDYNSKERCSPVR
-1370 EQWLGERDSSA
+1370 DQWPGEKDSSV
-1381 LPLPQDS
+1381 LPLPQGS

-1425 MDQYASRLVYR
+1425 MDQYASRLAYR

-1448 NKLRYNRKAFPGQ
+1448 TKLRYNRKTFPGQ
-1461 NAQVHGK
+1461 NAQVNGK
-1468 LELIKAMNKDAVQQM
+1468 LELIKAVNKDSVQQV
-1483 KSSVHCCEDQTYGR
+1483 KSNIHRCEDQTYER
-1497 SNSTQRTECTELLHF
+1497 SIGTQRTECTELLHF
-1512 SESLAR
+1512 SESLAH

-1524 RKKLKISG
+1524 RKKLKMSG

-1558 KTRISRTS
+1558 KTRFSRTF

-1575 YHSTGSLNDNG
+1575 YHSTGSLNENG

-1608 MSLGSAVLHVAEN
+1608 MSLESAVLHVAEN
-1621 RKNGDKLSYTEKLS
+1621 RRNGDRLSYTEKLS

-1653 TESTSH
+1653 TESMSH
-1659 HLPAHE
+1659 HLSMQEP
-1665 SSIPVR
+1665 SIPVR
-1671 HFLHSGLGGACQKS
+1671 HFLHSGLGGVCQKS

-1696 VDVEQKTVLSDK
+1696 VDVEQKTAFSDK

-1714 EKAEG
+1714 VKAEG

-1750 AMTNIGQT
+1750 AMTNIGQA
-1758 VNVSV
+1758 VNTS
-1763 YLSMP
+1763 
-1768 TIADHLADCTE
+1768 
-1779 SSQGKIAKLSY
+1779 
-1790 GEQVQK
+1790 
-1796 CSVGREGF
+1796 SVGREGF

-1864 MYEENLSF
+1864 IYEENLSF

-1890 VEGLEQIRKTL
+1890 VEGVEQIRNIL

-1913 DPQLRATLQ
+1913 DPQLRAALQ

-1930 VSELYFHDSVTRD
+1930 VSDLHFHDTATRE
-1943 FVFLTRRLRER
+1943 FVF
-1954 DWKVGDLLQAVL
+1954 V
-1966 KYCEM
+1966 
-1971 IEKASDGEQALNK
+1971 S
-1984 SLVGWLLENV
+1984 

>member
-1 MDMYAR
+1 HLWVIACH
-7 TQGNRMKPRISMKKS
+7 QKCKCKKCYKN

-39 ELCSVSSEECLSQE
+39 KLCSVSAEECLNRE

-87 VLKSFQLCKL
+87 VLKSLQLCKL

-107 LKKTLAKPYVMKHQ
+107 VKKTLAKPY
-121 NQLPEVFCVMRLSP
+121 NQLPEVFCVVRLSP
-135 SFPRIKVDYI
+135 SFPRIKADYI
-145 FTLLSKYTTGVR
+145 FNLLSKYTTGIR
-157 YVVEVNSLQKHQTE
+157 YAVEINSSQKHQTE
-171 ASHGED
+171 TSHGED

-205 IQSAGTSSF
+205 IQGNLVLLRACSF
-214 TSRNHRD
+214 TSQNHRD
-221 TASQTIPSQ
+221 AASQTIPAQ
-230 CLEAVDSKF
+230 CLEATESKI
-239 LVGSAHRKSSTRSS
+239 LVGSARRKSSARSS

-290 CDQGVNFL
+290 SDQGVNFL

-388 SQKRRTG
+388 SQKRRTA

-420 NVKKPTPLK
+420 NVKKPTPRK

-442 SPRPVKTPGE
+442 SPRPVKTSGE

-475 ECLCRINLG
+475 ECLCRISLG
-484 GDGTGQ
+484 GDGAGQ
-490 NHHDA
+490 NHHDE

-518 KSSSEQVCAENDSKH
+518 ESSAEQVCAENDSKH

-538 KEKKGQAGDL
+538 KEKKGQAADL

-557 KQAKSKHKSLMI
+557 IQAKSKHKSMI

-575 FATEL
+575 FASEL

-622 GRRRAVSLKERA
+622 GRRRAISLKERA
-634 INGIASF
+634 INGIANF

-760 RTSTVFPNLNDRA
+760 RTSTVFPNFNDRVA
-773 TLKPIQDS
+773 LKPIQDS
-781 EKEYTV
+781 KKEYTV

-808 ALCQPQ
+808 ALCQHQ
-814 VSSVAHK
+814 VSSDAYKVKVSTA
-821 AKISPAL
+821 P

-833 MKVYKDPAHP
+833 VKVYKD
-843 LSTSRKREEEVTSFR
+843 STHTFFRSRKREEKVASFR

-871 STPSCLHNQ
+871 STPSLLHNQ
-880 NDTKRPN
+880 NNTKQTN

-901 SKGINTFSGTMVDM
+901 LKGINTFSGTMVDM

-941 RKIIDKKPYVQ
+941 RKIIDKKAYMQ

-984 STSENLACHVSSQT
+984 NS
-998 YTGIGRKEQCV
+998 K
-1009 IKKQE
+1009 
-1014 AEKQSNVSIIA
+1014 AEKQSN
-1025 EQQQMPL
+1025 
-1032 NNPCKFL
+1032 
-1039 LTPTHSVQ
+1039 
-1047 CFSESKD
+1047 
-1054 CWQDQKGHRFSSKS
+1054 
-1068 PPPCSAVTFARHF
+1068 
-1081 LEDFTDTGSCSV
+1081 DFTDTGSCSIAY
-1093 TCLNRPS
+1093 LNKPS
-1100 KKHDTHKPSPGPLA
+1100 KNHDTQKPSSGPLT
-1114 YRQADCFL
+1114 YRQVDCFL
-1122 RANSFSSVMF
+1122 HANSFSSVMF

-1140 EDKSSLQDGNTRV
+1140 EDKSSLKDGNTCV

-1199 NPSVTELSETEHDSL
+1199 NPSVTGLSETEHDSL

-1230 VESSEDEDHSEMA
+1230 MESSEDEDHSEMPI
-1243 VEKEEHSEKTNQYAD
+1243 EKEEHSEKTIKYAD
-1258 CLASHIISV
+1258 CLASHIISI

-1274 HLDGKTNERE
+1274 HLDGKTNKRE
-1284 ACRQVQLGMQNKRCG
+1284 TDRQVQLGMQNKRCG
-1299 YTALTNVPEQMC
+1299 YTAFINIPEETC

-1351 CLYVRKG
+1351 CLYLRKG
-1358 DYRSKDRCGPAR
+1358 DKDYSSKERCDPVR
-1370 EQWLGERDSSA
+1370 DQWPGERDSSV
-1381 LPLPQDS
+1381 LPLPQGS

-1425 MDQYASRLVYR
+1425 MDQYASRLAYR

-1448 NKLRYNRKAFPGQ
+1448 TKLRYNRKTFPGQ
-1461 NAQVHGK
+1461 NAQVNGK
-1468 LELIKAMNKDAVQQM
+1468 LELIKTANKDTVQQV
-1483 KSSVHCCEDQTYGR
+1483 KSSIHRCEDQTYGR
-1497 SNSTQRTECTELLHF
+1497 SISTQRTECTELLHF

-1524 RKKLKISG
+1524 RKKLKMSG

-1539 TDSCLYKKTE
+1539 TDSCLYKKTA
-1549 FDEVTGDLI
+1549 FDEVTGDVI
-1558 KTRISRTS
+1558 KTRFSRTF

-1575 YHSTGSLNDNG
+1575 YHSTGSLNENG

-1594 IEQYARKVA
+1594 IEQYARKVV

-1608 MSLGSAVLHVAEN
+1608 MSLESAVLHVAEN
-1621 RKNGDKLSYTEKLS
+1621 RKNGDRLSYTEKLS

-1653 TESTSH
+1653 TENTSH
-1659 HLPAHE
+1659 HLPAQG

-1671 HFLHSGLGGACQKS
+1671 RFVHSGLGGACQKS

-1696 VDVEQKTVLSDK
+1696 VDVEQKTVFSDK
-1708 GATAAI
+1708 GATAAV
-1714 EKAEG
+1714 EKAER

-1741 SLTTEIMTS
+1741 SITTEIMTS
-1750 AMTNIGQT
+1750 AMTNIGQA
-1758 VNVSV
+1758 VNIS
-1763 YLSMP
+1763 
-1768 TIADHLADCTE
+1768 
-1779 SSQGKIAKLSY
+1779 
-1790 GEQVQK
+1790 
-1796 CSVGREGF
+1796 SVGREGF

-1872 PTSDSDGT
+1872 PTSDRLTFLKQFEAIDLI
-1880 EDKDEDSKDA
+1880 
-1890 VEGLEQIRKTL
+1890 VLFLMLGLEQIRKIL
-1901 AIVNIDLEPNLV
+1901 VIVNIDLEPNLV
-1913 DPQLRATLQ
+1913 DPQLRAALQ

-1930 VSELYFHDSVTRD
+1930 VSDLHFHDTATRE
-1943 FVFLTRRLRER
+1943 FVFLSRRLRER

-1971 IEKASDGEQALNK
+1971 IEKASDGEPALNK

>member
-7 TQGNRMKPRISMKKS
+7 AQGNRMKSRIFVEKNFGESILQSMKA
-22 FGEGVL
+22 
-28 HSMKSL
+28 L

-39 ELCSVSSEECLSQE
+39 ELCNVSAEECLNQE
-53 EQDNFI
+53 EQDNFF

-66 AEEMGTAH
+66 VEEMGAAH
-74 LQELAAVSVELPD
+74 LQELSAVSVELPD
-87 VLKSFQLCKL
+87 VLKSLQLRKL
-97 KENEVIFLKD
+97 KENEAVFLKD
-107 LKKTLAKPYVMKHQ
+107 IKKTLAKPYVMKHQ

-135 SFPRIKVDYI
+135 SFPKIKVDYI
-145 FTLLSKYTTGVR
+145 FTLLSKYTTGIR
-157 YVVEVNSLQKHQTE
+157 YAVETNPSQNHQTE
-171 ASHGED
+171 TTHGED

-205 IQSAGTSSF
+205 ILSAGTRSF
-214 TSRNHRD
+214 TSQNHRD
-221 TASQTIPSQ
+221 AASQTIPAQ
-230 CLEAVDSKF
+230 CLEAVDSKI
-239 LVGSAHRKSSTRSS
+239 LVGSARRKSSARSS

-290 CDQGVNFL
+290 SDQGVNFL
-298 CKTLF
+298 RKTLF

-373 ENSCKVI
+373 ENSCKII
-380 RDPILGNP
+380 RDPILGHP
-388 SQKRRTG
+388 AQKRRTA
-395 HEQLSS
+395 HEKLSS
-401 ASITMNPQKFK
+401 ASIAMNPQKFK

-420 NVKKPTPLK
+420 NVKKPTPRK
-429 PESPYSSVFDVPD
+429 PESPYSSIFEVPD
-442 SPRPVKTPGE
+442 SPRPVKTSGE
-452 ENGGLFSP
+452 ENGGFFSP
-460 IRSSAFSPLGSCGSS
+460 IRTSAFSPLGSCGSS

-490 NHHDA
+490 SHREA
-495 VYNSYSAYAD
+495 AYNSYSAYAD
-505 SVSFEILGSVFHS
+505 SVSCEILGSVLF
-518 KSSSEQVCAENDSKH
+518 SEQMCAENDSKH
-533 KGIAL
+533 KRVTL
-538 KEKKGQAGDL
+538 KEKKRQAADL
-548 KMKTSKEPD
+548 KMKTSKEPE

-606 AARLTSSVFQ
+606 ASRLTSSVFQ

-622 GRRRAVSLKERA
+622 GRRRAISLKERA
-634 INGIASF
+634 INGIANF

-650 LKELRHVKK
+650 LKELRQVKK

-692 TPTAAQPSSFDY
+692 TPTAQPSSFDY
-704 EDKVVRSYARDLS
+704 ENKVVRSYARDLS

-760 RTSTVFPNLNDRA
+760 QTSTVSHNFNDRVA
-773 TLKPIQDS
+773 LKPIQDS
-781 EKEYTV
+781 KKEYTV

-797 VSSIPVPLAGR
+797 VSSIPVPLAGS
-808 ALCQPQ
+808 ALCQQ
-814 VSSVAHK
+814 QASSDAYK
-821 AKISPAL
+821 AKVSTVL
-828 NSDDN
+828 NADDS
-833 MKVYKDPAHP
+833 MKVFKDSAHP
-843 LSTSRKREEEVTSFR
+843 FFTSRTREEEVASFR

-871 STPSCLHNQ
+871 SAPSLLCNQ
-880 NDTKRPN
+880 NDTKLTN
-887 NRSGMNN
+887 SRSGMNN
-894 NSELTSG
+894 KSELTSE

-915 IVNEAYEAITSSRV
+915 IVNEAYETITSSRV
-929 TKAVEEYTDFLT
+929 TKADSLT
-941 RKIIDKKPYVQ
+941 RKVIDKKPYVQ
-952 CIGEDFPKN
+952 GTGEDSRKST
-961 MFADHLAKYVI
+961 FADHLAKYVI
-972 KQSVDESKTVLC
+972 KQSVEESKTVLC
-984 STSENLACHVSSQT
+984 NTSENLTCNVSSQT
-998 YTGIGRKEQCV
+998 YRDTNRREQCV

-1014 AEKQSNVSIIA
+1014 AEKQSNVSIIV
-1025 EQQQMPL
+1025 EQQQLPL
-1032 NNPCKFL
+1032 NNPCKF

-1047 CFSESKD
+1047 CFLESKD
-1054 CWQDQKGHRFSSKS
+1054 CWPEQKGNKLSSKS
-1068 PPPCSAVTFARHF
+1068 PLPCSTATFARHV
-1081 LEDFTDTGSCSV
+1081 LEDCTDTGSCSV
-1093 TCLNRPS
+1093 TCLNKPS
-1100 KKHDTHKPSPGPLA
+1100 KKSNTQKLSAGALN
-1114 YRQADCFL
+1114 YRQTDCFL
-1122 RANSFSSVMF
+1122 HANSFSSEML
-1132 GSEDALQM
+1132 GGEGTLQM
-1140 EDKSSLQDGNTRV
+1140 EEKSSLKHGNTCL

-1171 RNLRKLSKKLKG
+1171 RNLKKLSKKLKG

-1199 NPSVTELSETEHDSL
+1199 NPSITDSCETEHDSL

-1224 RSLSEE
+1224 RTLSEE
-1230 VESSEDEDHSEMA
+1230 VESGEDEDHSEMP
-1243 VEKEEHSEKTNQYAD
+1243 VEKEEHSAKTLQYAD
-1258 CLASHIISV
+1258 GLASRIISV

-1274 HLDGKTNERE
+1274 HLGGKTNERE
-1284 ACRQVQLGMQNKRCG
+1284 AGRQAQLGMQKKRCG
-1299 YTALTNVPEQMC
+1299 YTTFVNIPEETC

-1326 SEAKKIVKSRHC
+1326 NEAKKVVKSRHC
-1338 KLLRLKRVNCQVD
+1338 KLLRMKRVNCQVD
-1351 CLYVRKG
+1351 CFYVRRG
-1358 DYRSKDRCGPAR
+1358 DKDGSSKEWCGPVQD
-1370 EQWLGERDSSA
+1370 QWPGERDSSV
-1381 LPLPQDS
+1381 LPLPQGS
-1388 GMTGLTSKYPSCE
+1388 GTTGLTSKYPSCE
-1401 SVTDEYADHIIRV
+1401 SVTDEYADHVIRV
-1414 LKREGGNAELL
+1414 LKREGGNTELL
-1425 MDQYASRLVYR
+1425 VDQYASRLAYR

-1442 QQAARK
+1442 HQAARK
-1448 NKLRYNRKAFPGQ
+1448 NKFRYSRKTFPGQ
-1461 NAQVHGK
+1461 NAQVNGK
-1468 LELIKAMNKDAVQQM
+1468 LELIKAENKDAVQQV
-1483 KSSVHCCEDQTYGR
+1483 KSSIHRCEGQMFER
-1497 SNSTQRTECTELLHF
+1497 SVGAQRMECTEFLHF
-1512 SESLAR
+1512 SESLAH

-1524 RKKLKISG
+1524 RKKLKMSG
-1532 ACLPKSL
+1532 GCLPKSL

-1549 FDEVTGDLI
+1549 FDEVTGDI
-1558 KTRISRTS
+1558 IETRFSRTFC
-1566 LPFSPDHKL
+1566 PFSPDHKL
-1575 YHSTGSLNDNG
+1575 YHSTGNINENG
-1586 YSEGIIQA
+1586 YSEDIIQA

-1608 MSLGSAVLHVAEN
+1608 MSLESAVLHVAEN
-1621 RKNGDKLSYTEKLS
+1621 RKNGDKLLYTEKLS

-1643 CCSMKEHRYC
+1643 YCSMKEHRYC
-1653 TESTSH
+1653 TESMSH
-1659 HLPAHE
+1659 QLPAQE
-1665 SSIPVR
+1665 SCIPVR
-1671 HFLHSGLGGACQKS
+1671 HFLHSGLGGACQNS

-1696 VDVEQKTVLSDK
+1696 VDVEQRTMFSDK
-1708 GATAAI
+1708 RATVAV
-1714 EKAEG
+1714 EKAER

-1750 AMTNIGQT
+1750 AMTNIGQA
-1758 VNVSV
+1758 V
-1763 YLSMP
+1763 
-1768 TIADHLADCTE
+1768 TI
-1779 SSQGKIAKLSY
+1779 S
-1790 GEQVQK
+1790 
-1796 CSVGREGF
+1796 SVGREGF
-1804 HSVESIVS
+1804 HSVESVVS
-1812 QQMSLSIGDD
+1812 QQMNLSIGDD

-1837 DESSSFLHLSDSNGN
+1837 DESSSFLHLSDS
-1852 SSSWSSLGLEGD
+1852 
-1864 MYEENLSF
+1864 
-1872 PTSDSDGT
+1872 DGT
-1880 EDKDEDSKDA
+1880 EDKDEDSKGA
-1890 VEGLEQIRKTL
+1890 VEGLEQKRKTL
-1901 AIVNIDLEPNLV
+1901 SIMNIDLEPNLV
-1913 DPQLRATLQ
+1913 DPQLRAALQ
-1922 WLAASETE
+1922 WLAASETD
-1930 VSELYFHDSVTRD
+1930 VSDLHFHDSAARE
-1943 FVFLTRRLRER
+1943 FVSLSRRLRER

-1971 IEKASDGEQALNK
+1971 LETASDGEQALSK
-1984 SLVGWLLENV
+1984 SLVDWLLENV

>member
-1 MDMYAR
+1 MDMYSRA
-7 TQGNRMKPRISMKKS
+7 QSNRMKPRISMKKS

-34 LHSRK
+34 IHSRK
-39 ELCSVSSEECLSQE
+39 ELCSLSAEECLNREDQE
-53 EQDNFI
+53 NFI

-66 AEEMGTAH
+66 AEGMGTAH

-87 VLKSFQLCKL
+87 VLKSLQLCKL

-107 LKKTLAKPYVMKHQ
+107 VKKSSAKPYVMKHQ
-121 NQLPEVFCVMRLSP
+121 NQLPEVFCVMRLP
-135 SFPRIKVDYI
+135 LSFPRIKADHI
-145 FTLLSKYTTGVR
+145 FTLLSKYITGIR
-157 YVVEVNSLQKHQTE
+157 YAVEINSLQKCQTE
-171 ASHGED
+171 MSHGED

-205 IQSAGTSSF
+205 IQSAGACSL

-221 TASQTIPSQ
+221 AASQTIPAR
-230 CLEAVDSKF
+230 CLEAVDSEIR
-239 LVGSAHRKSSTRSS
+239 VGSARRNSSARSS
-253 TLIDILGLKELSS
+253 LIDILGLKELSS

-290 CDQGVNFL
+290 PDQGVNFI

-303 SSSPAESSESDCSSP
+303 SSSPAESSESDGSSP
-318 SPIIFL
+318 SPVIFL

-362 FDQFDELEQAL
+362 FDQFDDLEEVL
-373 ENSCKVI
+373 ENPCKVI
-380 RDPILGNP
+380 RDPVLGKP
-388 SQKRRTG
+388 SQKRRTA

-412 FDRPTLPA
+412 SDRPTLPA
-420 NVKKPTPLK
+420 NVKKPTPRK

-442 SPRPVKTPGE
+442 SPRPVKTTGE

-484 GDGTGQ
+484 GDGTSQ

-505 SVSFEILGSVFHS
+505 SVSSEILGYVFHS
-518 KSSSEQVCAENDSKH
+518 ESSSEQVCSGNVAKH

-538 KEKKGQAGDL
+538 KEKKRQAPDL
-548 KMKTSKEPD
+548 KLQASMEPD
-557 KQAKSKHKSLMI
+557 KQAKPKHKSLMI

-622 GRRRAVSLKERA
+622 GRRRAISLKERA
-634 INGIASF
+634 INGIANF
-641 LVSEAITGA
+641 LVSEAIAGA

-659 QIFTNTVARFAADLA
+659 QIFTNAVARFAADLA

-692 TPTAAQPSSFDY
+692 TPIAVQPSSFDY

-731 DVTFTTQAAISVSMD
+731 DVAFTTQAAISVSTG
-746 NIKYVSAESMLEST
+746 NVKYVSAESMLEST
-760 RTSTVFPNLNDRA
+760 QTSTIFPNFNDRVA
-773 TLKPIQDS
+773 PKPIQDS
-781 EKEYTV
+781 KKEYTV

-797 VSSIPVPLAGR
+797 VSSIPLPLAGR
-808 ALCQPQ
+808 ALSQHR
-814 VSSVAHK
+814 VSSDACK
-821 AKISPAL
+821 AKLSTAP
-828 NSDDN
+828 NSDDSV
-833 MKVYKDPAHP
+833 KTYKDSVHP
-843 LSTSRKREEEVTSFR
+843 FFTSRKREEEVTSFR

-871 STPSCLHNQ
+871 NTPSLLHNQ
-880 NDTKRPN
+880 NVCLFNRQTN
-887 NRSGMNN
+887 NRSGTNN

-901 SKGINTFSGTMVDM
+901 SKGINSFSGTMVDM

-941 RKIIDKKPYVQ
+941 KKITDKKPHGQ
-952 CIGEDFPKN
+952 GIGEGFPKN
-961 MFADHLAKYVI
+961 VFADHLAKYVI
-972 KQSVDESKTVLC
+972 KQSVEESKTLLC
-984 STSENLACHVSSQT
+984 STSENSASNVSSQT
-998 YTGIGRKEQCV
+998 YTDIGRKEQCV

-1014 AEKQSNVSIIA
+1014 VEKQSNVSIN
-1025 EQQQMPL
+1025 EDQQQMPL
-1032 NNPCKFL
+1032 NNPRKFL
-1039 LTPTHSVQ
+1039 VAPAHSVQ

-1068 PPPCSAVTFARHF
+1068 PLPCSSVALVRHV
-1081 LEDFTDTGSCSV
+1081 LEDFTDTGSSSI
-1093 TCLNRPS
+1093 TCLNKPS
-1100 KKHDTHKPSPGPLA
+1100 KKHDTQKPSSGPLT
-1114 YRQADCFL
+1114 YKQADCFVP
-1122 RANSFSSVMF
+1122 ANSFVSVTF
-1132 GSEDALQM
+1132 GSEDALRV
-1140 EDKSSLQDGNTRV
+1140 EHKSSLKDGNACV

-1199 NPSVTELSETEHDSL
+1199 NPTVTGLFKSEHDSL
-1214 ENEEFMLKLM
+1214 ENEEFMLRLM
-1224 RSLSEE
+1224 QSLSEE
-1230 VESSEDEDHSEMA
+1230 VESSEDEDHSEMP
-1243 VEKEEHSEKTNQYAD
+1243 VEKEEHLEKTVEYAD
-1258 CLASHIISV
+1258 YLASHIISI

-1284 ACRQVQLGMQNKRCG
+1284 ADRQVHLAMQNKKCG
-1299 YTALTNVPEQMC
+1299 YTASINIPEETC
-1311 NSLWNYAGDMAGKVI
+1311 NSLWSYAGDMAGKVI
-1326 SEAKKIVKSRHC
+1326 NEAKKIVKSRHC
-1338 KLLRLKRVNCQVD
+1338 KLLRLKRINCHVE
-1351 CLYVRKG
+1351 CLYLRKG
-1358 DYRSKDRCGPAR
+1358 DKDHSSKELCDAVQDQWPAK
-1370 EQWLGERDSSA
+1370 RDSSV
-1381 LPLPQDS
+1381 LPLPQGI

-1425 MDQYASRLVYR
+1425 MDQYASKLVYR

-1448 NKLRYNRKAFPGQ
+1448 NKWRYSKKTFPGQ
-1461 NAQVHGK
+1461 NAQVNGK
-1468 LELIKAMNKDAVQQM
+1468 LEQIKAANTDVIQQV
-1483 KSSVHCCEDQTYGR
+1483 KSCIHHCDDQTYER
-1497 SNSTQRTECTELLHF
+1497 SISTPRTECTDLLYF
-1512 SESLAR
+1512 TESLAR
-1518 SITCDV
+1518 NITCDV
-1524 RKKLKISG
+1524 RKKLKMSG

-1539 TDSCLYKKTE
+1539 TDSCLYKRTA

-1558 KTRISRTS
+1558 KTRFSRTF

-1575 YHSTGSLNDNG
+1575 YHSTGSLNENG

-1594 IEQYARKVA
+1594 IEQYAGKVA

-1608 MSLGSAVLHVAEN
+1608 MSLESAVLHVAEN
-1621 RKNGDKLSYTEKLS
+1621 RRSGDRLSYTEKLS

-1659 HLPAHE
+1659 RLPTQQ

-1671 HFLHSGLGGACQKS
+1671 HFLHSGLGGDCQRQ

-1696 VDVEQKTVLSDK
+1696 VDVEQKTEFSDK
-1708 GATAAI
+1708 GATVVVG
-1714 EKAEG
+1714 KAG

-1750 AMTNIGQT
+1750 AMTNIGQAI
-1758 VNVSV
+1758 N
-1763 YLSMP
+1763 
-1768 TIADHLADCTE
+1768 I
-1779 SSQGKIAKLSY
+1779 
-1790 GEQVQK
+1790 
-1796 CSVGREGF
+1796 
-1804 HSVESIVS
+1804 S
-1812 QQMSLSIGDD
+1812 QQMSPSIGDD

-1880 EDKDEDSKDA
+1880 EDKDEDCKDA
-1890 VEGLEQIRKTL
+1890 VEGLEQTRKTL
-1901 AIVNIDLEPNLV
+1901 EIVNIDLEPNLV
-1913 DPQLRATLQ
+1913 DAQLRVALQ

-1930 VSELYFHDSVTRD
+1930 VSDLHFHDTATKE
-1943 FVFLTRRLRER
+1943 FVFLSRRLRER

-1971 IEKASDGEQALNK
+1971 IEKVSDGEQSLNK

>member
-1837 DESSSFLHLSDSNGN
+1837 DESSSFLHLSDS
-1852 SSSWSSLGLEGD
+1852 
-1864 MYEENLSF
+1864 
-1872 PTSDSDGT
+1872 DGT

>member
-7 TQGNRMKPRISMKKS
+7 AQGNRMKPRISVKKS

-39 ELCSVSSEECLSQE
+39 ELCNISAEGCLNRE

-59 EITFIGF
+59 EITFVSF
-66 AEEMGTAH
+66 AEEMDTAH

-87 VLKSFQLCKL
+87 VLKSLQLCKL

-107 LKKTLAKPYVMKHQ
+107 VKKTLAKPYIMKHQ

-145 FTLLSKYTTGVR
+145 FTLLSKYTTGIK
-157 YVVEVNSLQKHQTE
+157 YAVEINPSQKHQTE
-171 ASHGED
+171 ISHGED

-205 IQSAGTSSF
+205 TQSAGACSF

-221 TASQTIPSQ
+221 AASQTIPAQ
-230 CLEAVDSKF
+230 CLEAVDSKI
-239 LVGSAHRKSSTRSS
+239 LVGSARRKSSARSS

-290 CDQGVNFL
+290 SDQGVNFL

-388 SQKRRTG
+388 SQKRRTA
-395 HEQLSS
+395 HEKMSS

-420 NVKKPTPLK
+420 NVKKPTPRK
-429 PESPYSSVFDVPD
+429 PESPYSSIFDVPD
-442 SPRPVKTPGE
+442 SPRPVKTSGE

-475 ECLCRINLG
+475 ECLCRISLG

-505 SVSFEILGSVFHS
+505 SVSFEILGSVFRS
-518 KSSSEQVCAENDSKH
+518 ESSSEQVCVGNDSKH

-538 KEKKGQAGDL
+538 KEKKSQAADL

-622 GRRRAVSLKERA
+622 GRRRAISLKERA
-634 INGIASF
+634 INGIANF

-650 LKELRHVKK
+650 LKELRQVKK

-692 TPTAAQPSSFDY
+692 TPIAAQPSSFDY

-760 RTSTVFPNLNDRA
+760 RTSTVFPDFNDRVA
-773 TLKPIQDS
+773 LKPIQDS
-781 EKEYTV
+781 KKEYTV

-797 VSSIPVPLAGR
+797 VSSVPVPLAGR
-808 ALCQPQ
+808 ALCQHQ
-814 VSSVAHK
+814 VSSDAYE
-821 AKISPAL
+821 AKVSNAP

-833 MKVYKDPAHP
+833 MKVYKDSTHP
-843 LSTSRKREEEVTSFR
+843 FFTSRKREEEVTFR

-866 SQSTE
+866 SQGTE
-871 STPSCLHNQ
+871 STPSLLHNQ
-880 NDTKRPN
+880 NDTKQTN

-952 CIGEDFPKN
+952 SICEDFPKN
-961 MFADHLAKYVI
+961 IFADHLAKYVI

-984 STSENLACHVSSQT
+984 NTSENLACNLSPQT
-998 YTGIGRKEQCV
+998 YADISRKEQCV

-1014 AEKQSNVSIIA
+1014 AEKPSNVSVIV

-1039 LTPTHSVQ
+1039 FTPTHSVQ

-1054 CWQDQKGHRFSSKS
+1054 CWQEQKGHRFSSKS
-1068 PPPCSAVTFARHF
+1068 PPPCSTVTFGRHV
-1081 LEDFTDTGSCSV
+1081 LEDFTDTGSCSI
-1093 TCLNRPS
+1093 TYLNKPS
-1100 KKHDTHKPSPGPLA
+1100 KPHDTEKPSSGPLT
-1114 YRQADCFL
+1114 YEQADCFL
-1122 RANSFSSVMF
+1122 HANSFSSVMF
-1132 GSEDALQM
+1132 GSEDALQL
-1140 EDKSSLQDGNTRV
+1140 EDKSSLKDGNTCV

-1199 NPSVTELSETEHDSL
+1199 NPSVTGLSETEHDSL

-1230 VESSEDEDHSEMA
+1230 VESSEDEDHSEMP
-1243 VEKEEHSEKTNQYAD
+1243 VEKEERSEKTIQYAD
-1258 CLASHIISV
+1258 CLASHIISI

-1274 HLDGKTNERE
+1274 HLDGKTNER
-1284 ACRQVQLGMQNKRCG
+1284 QVQLGMQNKRSG
-1299 YTALTNVPEQMC
+1299 YTAFINIPEEMC

-1326 SEAKKIVKSRHC
+1326 NEAKKIVKSRHC
-1338 KLLRLKRVNCQVD
+1338 RLLRLKRVNCQVD
-1351 CLYVRKG
+1351 CIYLRKG
-1358 DYRSKDRCGPAR
+1358 DKDYNSKERCGPVQD
-1370 EQWLGERDSSA
+1370 QWPGERDSSVLA
-1381 LPLPQDS
+1381 LPQGS

-1425 MDQYASRLVYR
+1425 MDQYASRLAYR
-1436 SIKSGL
+1436 SVKSGL

-1448 NKLRYNRKAFPGQ
+1448 TKLKYNRKTFPGQ
-1461 NAQVHGK
+1461 NAQVNGK
-1468 LELIKAMNKDAVQQM
+1468 LELIKAVNKDAVQQVR
-1483 KSSVHCCEDQTYGR
+1483 SGIHHCEDQTYER
-1497 SNSTQRTECTELLHF
+1497 SIGTQRTECTELLDF

-1524 RKKLKISG
+1524 RKKLKMSG

-1558 KTRISRTS
+1558 KTRFSRTF

-1575 YHSTGSLNDNG
+1575 YHSTGSLNENG

-1608 MSLGSAVLHVAEN
+1608 MSLESAVLHVAEN
-1621 RKNGDKLSYTEKLS
+1621 RKNGDRLSYTEKLS

-1659 HLPAHE
+1659 HLPAQE
-1665 SSIPVR
+1665 SSVPVR

-1696 VDVEQKTVLSDK
+1696 VDVEQKTVFSDN
-1708 GATAAI
+1708 GATAAV
-1714 EKAEG
+1714 EKAG

-1750 AMTNIGQT
+1750 AVTNIGQA
-1758 VNVSV
+1758 VNIS
-1763 YLSMP
+1763 
-1768 TIADHLADCTE
+1768 
-1779 SSQGKIAKLSY
+1779 
-1790 GEQVQK
+1790 
-1796 CSVGREGF
+1796 SVGREGF

-1880 EDKDEDSKDA
+1880 EDKDDDSKDA

-1913 DPQLRATLQ
+1913 DPQLRAVLQ
-1922 WLAASETE
+1922 WLAASETG
-1930 VSELYFHDSVTRD
+1930 VSDLHFHDTAIRE
-1943 FVFLTRRLRER
+1943 FVCLSRRLRER

-1984 SLVGWLLENV
+1984 SLVAWLLENV

>member
-1 MDMYAR
+1 MDVYTRA
-7 TQGNRMKPRISMKKS
+7 QSSRMKPRISMKKS

-39 ELCSVSSEECLSQE
+39 ELCSVSTEECLNQE

-66 AEEMGTAH
+66 AEEMGTAR
-74 LQELAAVSVELPD
+74 LQELSAASVELPD
-87 VLKSFQLCKL
+87 VLKSLQLCKL

-107 LKKTLAKPYVMKHQ
+107 VKKTLTKPCTMKNQ
-121 NQLPEVFCVMRLSP
+121 NQLPEVLCVMRLAP
-135 SFPRIKVDYI
+135 SFPKIKADYV
-145 FTLLSKYTTGVR
+145 FTLLSKYTMGVR
-157 YVVEVNSLQKHQTE
+157 HTVEINSLQKHRTE
-171 ASHGED
+171 TSRAED

-194 FEHLD
+194 FEQLD

-205 IQSAGTSSF
+205 MQSVGACSS
-214 TSRNHRD
+214 TSRSHRD
-221 TASQTIPSQ
+221 AASQTIPGQ
-230 CLEAVDSKF
+230 CTEAVDSKIR
-239 LVGSAHRKSSTRSS
+239 LGSGCQKSSSARSS
-253 TLIDILGLKELSS
+253 ALFDVLRLKELSS

-290 CDQGVNFL
+290 SDQSVNFL

-303 SSSPAESSESDCSSP
+303 SSSPAESSESNCSSP

-362 FDQFDELEQAL
+362 FDQFDELEQTL
-373 ENSCKVI
+373 EKSVKVI

-388 SQKRRTG
+388 SQKRRTA
-395 HEQLSS
+395 HEHLCS
-401 ASITMNPQKFK
+401 ANVTMNPQKFK

-420 NVKKPTPLK
+420 NVKKPTPRK
-429 PESPYSSVFDVPD
+429 PESPYSSVFEVPD
-442 SPRPVKTPGE
+442 SPRPVKTSGE

-460 IRSSAFSPLGSCGSS
+460 IRSSAFSPLGGCGSS
-475 ECLCRINLG
+475 ECLCRISLG
-484 GDGTGQ
+484 GDETSQ
-490 NHHDA
+490 NQHDA
-495 VYNSYSAYAD
+495 LYNTYSEYAD
-505 SVSFEILGSVFHS
+505 SVSFEILGSVFQS
-518 KSSSEQVCAENDSKH
+518 DSSSELRGNDSKC
-533 KGIAL
+533 KRIAL
-538 KEKKGQAGDL
+538 KEEKDQAADLRKKTG
-548 KMKTSKEPD
+548 KEPD
-557 KQAKSKHKSLMI
+557 KQAKSQHKSSMI

-575 FATEL
+575 FATDL
-580 VEKSFGSAFK
+580 VEKSLGSAFK

-622 GRRRAVSLKERA
+622 GRRRAISLKQRA
-634 INGIASF
+634 INGLASF

-650 LKELRHVKK
+650 LKELRQVKK

-692 TPTAAQPSSFDY
+692 TPTAAQLSSFYY

-746 NIKYVSAESMLEST
+746 NVKYVSAESMLEST
-760 RTSTVFPNLNDRA
+760 QTSTVFPNFNDRVGQN
-773 TLKPIQDS
+773 PIQDCK
-781 EKEYTV
+781 KEYTV
-787 QQALFCTSGV
+787 HQALFCTSGV

-808 ALCQPQ
+808 ALCQYQ
-814 VSSVAHK
+814 ASSDACKTKVCA
-821 AKISPAL
+821 AP
-828 NSDDN
+828 NSDDS
-833 MKVYKDPAHP
+833 MKVYKDCSHTFF
-843 LSTSRKREEEVTSFR
+843 TSRKGEEEVSSFR

-866 SQSTE
+866 SQSAE
-871 STPSCLHNQ
+871 NDPSLLHNQ
-880 NDTKRPN
+880 NDPKQTI
-887 NRSGMNN
+887 NRSGMRS
-894 NSELTSG
+894 NSELTNG
-901 SKGINTFSGTMVDM
+901 SKNINSFSGTMVDM
-915 IVNEAYEAITSSRV
+915 IVNEAYEAISSSRI
-929 TKAVEEYTDFLT
+929 TKAVEEYTELLT
-941 RKIIDKKPYVQ
+941 RKVVDRKPYVQ
-952 CIGEDFPKN
+952 YSGEDFPKN
-961 MFADHLAKYVI
+961 VFADHLAKYII
-972 KQSVDESKTVLC
+972 KQSVDESKTVLRN
-984 STSENLACHVSSQT
+984 TSENLLCNVGSQT
-998 YTGIGRKEQCV
+998 HAAISGREQCV

-1014 AEKQSNVSIIA
+1014 AEKQSNVSVIV
-1025 EQQQMPL
+1025 EQQMPL
-1032 NNPCKFL
+1032 NNPCKL
-1039 LTPTHSVQ
+1039 LAPTNSVQ
-1047 CFSESKD
+1047 CFSESRD
-1054 CWQDQKGHRFSSKS
+1054 CWQEQKGYRFSSKS
-1068 PPPCSAVTFARHF
+1068 PPPCSTGTLARRV
-1081 LEDFTDTGSCSV
+1081 LENTTDTGSCSM
-1093 TCLNRPS
+1093 TYLNKPS
-1100 KKHDTHKPSPGPLA
+1100 KKHDSQKASSGPLT

-1122 RANSFSSVMF
+1122 HANSFSSAMS

-1140 EDKSSLQDGNTRV
+1140 VDKSSIKDGNNSVT
-1153 MPDTPP
+1153 PDTPP
-1159 PTPLVPCQGSSE
+1159 PTPLVPCQASSE

-1199 NPSVTELSETEHDSL
+1199 NPSVTGSSEIEHDSL
-1214 ENEEFMLKLM
+1214 DNEEFMLKLM

-1230 VESSEDEDHSEMA
+1230 VQSSEDEDHSEMI
-1243 VEKEEHSEKTNQYAD
+1243 VEKEEHSEKTVQYAD
-1258 CLASHIISV
+1258 YLSSHIISI

-1274 HLDGKTNERE
+1274 HLDAKTNERE
-1284 ACRQVQLGMQNKRCG
+1284 ADRQVWLSTHNQNCG
-1299 YTALTNVPEQMC
+1299 YAAPVSTPEETC
-1311 NSLWNYAGDMAGKVI
+1311 SSLWNYAGDVAGKVI
-1326 SEAKKIVKSRHC
+1326 NEAKKMMKSRHC
-1338 KLLRLKRVNCQVD
+1338 KLLKLKRVNCQVD
-1351 CLYVRKG
+1351 CLYLRKG
-1358 DYRSKDRCGPAR
+1358 DKDHSSKEECGPV
-1370 EQWLGERDSSA
+1370 QDQCPSERDSSV
-1381 LPLPQDS
+1381 LSLPQGS
-1388 GMTGLTSKYPSCE
+1388 GSMGLTSKYPSCE
-1401 SVTDEYADHIIRV
+1401 SVTDEYADHIIHV

-1425 MDQYASRLVYR
+1425 MDQYASRLAYR

-1442 QQAARK
+1442 RQAARK
-1448 NKLRYNRKAFPGQ
+1448 TKLRCSRKIFPGQ
-1461 NAQVHGK
+1461 SAPMNGK
-1468 LELIKAMNKDAVQQM
+1468 LELIKTVNKDAVQQV
-1483 KSSVHCCEDQTYGR
+1483 KSSVHHCADQTHER
-1497 SNSTQRTECTELLHF
+1497 SISTQRTECMELLHF
-1512 SESLAR
+1512 SESLAC
-1518 SITCDV
+1518 SITRDV
-1524 RKKLKISG
+1524 RKKLRLSG

-1549 FDEVTGDLI
+1549 FEEIAGDLI
-1558 KTRISRTS
+1558 KTRFPRTL
-1566 LPFSPDHKL
+1566 LPFSPNHKL
-1575 YHSTGSLNDNG
+1575 YHSTGSLNENG
-1586 YSEGIIQA
+1586 YSESIIQA

-1608 MSLGSAVLHVAEN
+1608 MGLESAGLQVAEN
-1621 RKNGDKLSYTEKLS
+1621 RKNGDRLSYTEKLS

-1643 CCSMKEHRYC
+1643 CCSMKEHQYC
-1653 TESTSH
+1653 TESVSH
-1659 HLPAHE
+1659 HLPLQD

-1671 HFLHSGLGGACQKS
+1671 HFLHSRLDSVCQKP
-1685 RVFQLDIPKIH
+1685 RIFQLDIPKIH
-1696 VDVEQKTVLSDK
+1696 VDVEQKTMLSDK
-1708 GATAAI
+1708 VVAVPV

-1719 ELSYTS
+1719 ELSYAS
-1725 LTADSGIGQ
+1725 VAADSGIGQ

-1750 AMTNIGQT
+1750 AMTNISQA
-1758 VNVSV
+1758 VNIS
-1763 YLSMP
+1763 
-1768 TIADHLADCTE
+1768 T
-1779 SSQGKIAKLSY
+1779 
-1790 GEQVQK
+1790 
-1796 CSVGREGF
+1796 VGREGF
-1804 HSVESIVS
+1804 HSVESVVS

-1880 EDKDEDSKDA
+1880 EDKDEDCKDA
-1890 VEGLEQIRKTL
+1890 VEGLEHVKKTL
-1901 AIVNIDLEPNLV
+1901 AILNIDLEPNLV
-1913 DPQLRATLQ
+1913 DPQLRAALQ

-1930 VSELYFHDSVTRD
+1930 VSGLYFHDTAARE
-1943 FVFLTRRLRER
+1943 FVLLSRRLRER

-1971 IEKASDGEQALNK
+1971 LEKASDGEQALNK
-1984 SLVGWLLENV
+1984 SLVGWLLDDV

>member
-7 TQGNRMKPRISMKKS
+7 AQGNRMKPRISVKKS

-39 ELCSVSSEECLSQE
+39 KLCSVSAEECLNRE

-87 VLKSFQLCKL
+87 VLKSLQLCKL

-107 LKKTLAKPYVMKHQ
+107 VKKTLAKPYVLKHQ
-121 NQLPEVFCVMRLSP
+121 NQLPEVFCVVRLSP
-135 SFPRIKVDYI
+135 SFPRIKADYI
-145 FTLLSKYTTGVR
+145 FNLLSKYTTGIR
-157 YVVEVNSLQKHQTE
+157 YAVEINSSQKHQTE
-171 ASHGED
+171 TSHGED

-205 IQSAGTSSF
+205 IQSAGACSF

-221 TASQTIPSQ
+221 AASQTIPAQ
-230 CLEAVDSKF
+230 CLEATESKI
-239 LVGSAHRKSSTRSS
+239 LVGSARRKSSARSS

-290 CDQGVNFL
+290 SDQGVNFL

-388 SQKRRTG
+388 SQKRRTA

-420 NVKKPTPLK
+420 NVKKPTPRK

-442 SPRPVKTPGE
+442 SPRPVKTSGE

-475 ECLCRINLG
+475 ECLCRISLG
-484 GDGTGQ
+484 GDGAGQ
-490 NHHDA
+490 NHHDE

-518 KSSSEQVCAENDSKH
+518 ESSAEQACAENDSKH

-538 KEKKGQAGDL
+538 KEKKGQAADL

-557 KQAKSKHKSLMI
+557 IQAKSKHKSMI

-575 FATEL
+575 FASEL

-622 GRRRAVSLKERA
+622 GRRRAISLKERA
-634 INGIASF
+634 INGIANF

-704 EDKVVRSYARDLS
+704 EDKV
-717 ESVIQEAFI
+717 
-726 ELSQV
+726 
-731 DVTFTTQAAISVSMD
+731 
-746 NIKYVSAESMLEST
+746 
-760 RTSTVFPNLNDRA
+760 
-773 TLKPIQDS
+773 
-781 EKEYTV
+781 
-787 QQALFCTSGV
+787 
-797 VSSIPVPLAGR
+797 
-808 ALCQPQ
+808 
-814 VSSVAHK
+814 
-821 AKISPAL
+821 
-828 NSDDN
+828 
-833 MKVYKDPAHP
+833 
-843 LSTSRKREEEVTSFR
+843 
-858 NIYLTSDH
+858 
-866 SQSTE
+866 
-871 STPSCLHNQ
+871 
-880 NDTKRPN
+880 
-887 NRSGMNN
+887 
-894 NSELTSG
+894 
-901 SKGINTFSGTMVDM
+901 
-915 IVNEAYEAITSSRV
+915 
-929 TKAVEEYTDFLT
+929 
-941 RKIIDKKPYVQ
+941 
-952 CIGEDFPKN
+952 
-961 MFADHLAKYVI
+961 
-972 KQSVDESKTVLC
+972 
-984 STSENLACHVSSQT
+984 
-998 YTGIGRKEQCV
+998 
-1009 IKKQE
+1009 
-1014 AEKQSNVSIIA
+1014 
-1025 EQQQMPL
+1025 
-1032 NNPCKFL
+1032 
-1039 LTPTHSVQ
+1039 

-1068 PPPCSAVTFARHF
+1068 PPPCSTGTFARRV
-1081 LEDFTDTGSCSV
+1081 LEDFTDTGSCSIAY
-1093 TCLNRPS
+1093 LNKPS
-1100 KKHDTHKPSPGPLA
+1100 KNHDTQKPSSGPLT
-1114 YRQADCFL
+1114 YRQVDCFL
-1122 RANSFSSVMF
+1122 HANSFSSVMF

-1140 EDKSSLQDGNTRV
+1140 EDKSSLKDGNTCV

-1199 NPSVTELSETEHDSL
+1199 NPSVTGLSETEHDSL

-1230 VESSEDEDHSEMA
+1230 MESSEDEDHSEMPI
-1243 VEKEEHSEKTNQYAD
+1243 EKEEHSEKTIQYAD
-1258 CLASHIISV
+1258 CLASHIISI

-1274 HLDGKTNERE
+1274 HLDGKTNKRE
-1284 ACRQVQLGMQNKRCG
+1284 TDRQVQLGMQNKRCG
-1299 YTALTNVPEQMC
+1299 YTAFINIPEETC

-1351 CLYVRKG
+1351 CLYLRKG
-1358 DYRSKDRCGPAR
+1358 DKDYSSKERCDTVR
-1370 EQWLGERDSSA
+1370 DQWPGERDSSV
-1381 LPLPQDS
+1381 LPLPQGS

-1425 MDQYASRLVYR
+1425 MDQYASRLAYR

-1448 NKLRYNRKAFPGQ
+1448 TKLRYNRKTFPGQ
-1461 NAQVHGK
+1461 NAQVNGK
-1468 LELIKAMNKDAVQQM
+1468 LELIKTANKDTVQQV
-1483 KSSVHCCEDQTYGR
+1483 KSSIHRCEDQMYGR
-1497 SNSTQRTECTELLHF
+1497 SISTQRTECTELLHF

-1524 RKKLKISG
+1524 RKKLKMSG

-1539 TDSCLYKKTE
+1539 TDSCLYKKTA
-1549 FDEVTGDLI
+1549 FDEVTGDVI
-1558 KTRISRTS
+1558 KTRFSRTF

-1575 YHSTGSLNDNG
+1575 YHSTGSLNENG

-1594 IEQYARKVA
+1594 IEQYARKVV

-1608 MSLGSAVLHVAEN
+1608 MSLESAVLHVAEN
-1621 RKNGDKLSYTEKLS
+1621 RKNGDRLSYTEKLS

-1653 TESTSH
+1653 TENTSH
-1659 HLPAHE
+1659 HLPAQG

-1671 HFLHSGLGGACQKS
+1671 RFVHSGLGGACQKS

-1696 VDVEQKTVLSDK
+1696 VDVEQKTVFSDK
-1708 GATAAI
+1708 GATAAV
-1714 EKAEG
+1714 EKAER

-1750 AMTNIGQT
+1750 AMTNIGQA
-1758 VNVSV
+1758 VNIS
-1763 YLSMP
+1763 
-1768 TIADHLADCTE
+1768 
-1779 SSQGKIAKLSY
+1779 
-1790 GEQVQK
+1790 
-1796 CSVGREGF
+1796 SVGREGF

-1837 DESSSFLHLSDSNGN
+1837 DESSSFLHLSDSSAVFSSSPGSNGN

-1872 PTSDSDGT
+1872 PTSDSDGS

-1890 VEGLEQIRKTL
+1890 VEGLEQIRKIL
-1901 AIVNIDLEPNLV
+1901 VIVNIDLEPNLV
-1913 DPQLRATLQ
+1913 DPQLRAALQ

-1930 VSELYFHDSVTRD
+1930 VSDLHFHDTATRE
-1943 FVFLTRRLRER
+1943 FVFLSRRLRER

-1971 IEKASDGEQALNK
+1971 IEKASDGEPALNK

>member
-1299 YTALTNVPEQMC
+1299 YTALTNVPEQTC
-1311 NSLWNYAGDMAGKVI
+1311 NSLWDYAGDMAGKVI

>member
-1 MDMYAR
+1 MDTYAR
-7 TQGNRMKPRISMKKS
+7 AQGNRMKSRISIEKS
-22 FGEGVL
+22 FGESIL
-28 HSMKSL
+28 QSMKSL

-39 ELCSVSSEECLSQE
+39 ELCNVSAEECLNQE
-53 EQDNFI
+53 EQDRLI

-66 AEEMGTAH
+66 AEGMGSAH
-74 LQELAAVSVELPD
+74 LQELSAVSVELSD
-87 VLKSFQLCKL
+87 VLKSLQLRKL
-97 KENEVIFLKD
+97 KENEAVFLKD
-107 LKKTLAKPYVMKHQ
+107 IKKSLAKPYVMKHQ
-121 NQLPEVFCVMRLSP
+121 NPLPEVFCVLRLSP
-135 SFPRIKVDYI
+135 SFPRIKADYI
-145 FTLLSKYTTGVR
+145 FTLLSKYTAGIR
-157 YVVEVNSLQKHQTE
+157 YAVEINSSQKHQTE
-171 ASHGED
+171 TTHGED

-199 EDEPSK
+199 EEEPSK
-205 IQSAGTSSF
+205 LLTAGTCSFSSQ
-214 TSRNHRD
+214 NHRD
-221 TASQTIPSQ
+221 AASQTVPAQ
-230 CLEAVDSKF
+230 CLEAVDSKIV
-239 LVGSAHRKSSTRSS
+239 VGSAHRKSSARCS
-253 TLIDILGLKELSS
+253 TLIDILGLKERSS

-290 CDQGVNFL
+290 SDQGVNFL
-298 CKTLF
+298 RKTLF

-362 FDQFDELEQAL
+362 FDRFDELEQAL
-373 ENSCKVI
+373 ENSCKII

-388 SQKRRTG
+388 AQKRRTA
-395 HEQLSS
+395 HEKLSS
-401 ASITMNPQKFK
+401 ASLTMNPQKFK

-420 NVKKPTPLK
+420 NVKKPTPRK
-429 PESPYSSVFDVPD
+429 PESPYSSILEVPD
-442 SPRPVKTPGE
+442 SPRPVRTSGE
-452 ENGGLFSP
+452 ENGGFFSP
-460 IRSSAFSPLGSCGSS
+460 IRTSAFSPLGSCGSS
-475 ECLCRINLG
+475 ECLCRVNLAG
-484 GDGTGQ
+484 EGTGPS
-490 NHHDA
+490 HRGAGYD
-495 VYNSYSAYAD
+495 SYSAYAD
-505 SVSFEILGSVFHS
+505 SVSCEILGSVLFS
-518 KSSSEQVCAENDSKH
+518 ESSSEQMCAENYSKH
-533 KGIAL
+533 KRVTV
-538 KEKKGQAGDL
+538 KEKRRQATDL
-548 KMKTSKEPD
+548 KMKTSKEPE
-557 KQAKSKHKSLMI
+557 KQTKSKHKSLMI

-622 GRRRAVSLKERA
+622 GRRRAISLKERA
-634 INGIASF
+634 INGIANF

-650 LKELRHVKK
+650 LKELRQVKK
-659 QIFTNTVARFAADLA
+659 QIFNNTVARFAADLA

-692 TPTAAQPSSFDY
+692 TPTAQSSSFDY
-704 EDKVVRSYARDLS
+704 ENKVVRSYARDLS

-760 RTSTVFPNLNDRA
+760 QTSTVSPNFNDRVA
-773 TLKPIQDS
+773 QKPIQDS
-781 EKEYTV
+781 KKEYTV

-808 ALCQPQ
+808 ALCQQQ
-814 VSSVAHK
+814 VSSDAYKVKVSTVPNADDST
-821 AKISPAL
+821 KIF
-828 NSDDN
+828 
-833 MKVYKDPAHP
+833 KDSTHP
-843 LSTSRKREEEVTSFR
+843 FFSSRTREEEVASFR

-866 SQSTE
+866 GQSTE
-871 STPSCLHNQ
+871 STPSLFCNQ
-880 NDTKRPN
+880 NDTKLTN
-887 NRSGMNN
+887 NRSAMNN

-915 IVNEAYEAITSSRV
+915 IVNEAYETITSSRV
-929 TKAVEEYTDFLT
+929 TKAVEEYSDFLS
-941 RKIIDKKPYVQ
+941 RKVIDKKPNVQ
-952 CIGEDFPKN
+952 GTRDDTPKS

-972 KQSVDESKTVLC
+972 KQSVEESKTVLC
-984 STSENLACHVSSQT
+984 NTSENLTCNVSSQT
-998 YTGIGRKEQCV
+998 YRDTSQKEQCL

-1014 AEKQSNVSIIA
+1014 AEKQSNVSIIV
-1025 EQQQMPL
+1025 EQQQLPL

-1039 LTPTHSVQ
+1039 TPTHSVQ
-1047 CFSESKD
+1047 CILESKD
-1054 CWQDQKGHRFSSKS
+1054 CWQEQKGNNFSSKS
-1068 PPPCSAVTFARHF
+1068 PPPCSTMTFARHV
-1081 LEDFTDTGSCSV
+1081 LEDCSDTGSCSI
-1093 TCLNRPS
+1093 TCLNKPS
-1100 KKHDTHKPSPGPLA
+1100 KKSDTHKLSAGALN
-1114 YRQADCFL
+1114 YGQTDCFL
-1122 RANSFSSVMF
+1122 HANSLPSEMF
-1132 GSEDALQM
+1132 GSEGALQM
-1140 EDKSSLQDGNTRV
+1140 EEKSSLKHGNTCLV
-1153 MPDTPP
+1153 PDTPP
-1159 PTPLVPCQGSSE
+1159 PTPLVPCQSSSD

-1199 NPSVTELSETEHDSL
+1199 NPSTADSSETEHDSL

-1224 RSLSEE
+1224 WSLSEE
-1230 VESSEDEDHSEMA
+1230 VESSEDEDHSEVP
-1243 VEKEEHSEKTNQYAD
+1243 VEKGEHSAKTIQYAD
-1258 CLASHIISV
+1258 SLASHIISV

-1284 ACRQVQLGMQNKRCG
+1284 AGRQAQLGMQKKRCR
-1299 YTALTNVPEQMC
+1299 YTAFVNIPEETC

-1326 SEAKKIVKSRHC
+1326 NEAKKVVKSRHC
-1338 KLLRLKRVNCQVD
+1338 KLLRLKRVNCQVKD
-1351 CLYVRKG
+1351 CFYV
-1358 DYRSKDRCGPAR
+1358 SKSDKDGNSKEWCGSVQD
-1370 EQWLGERDSSA
+1370 QWLGERDSSG
-1381 LPLPQDS
+1381 LPLPQGS
-1388 GMTGLTSKYPSCE
+1388 GTTGLTSKYPSCE
-1401 SVTDEYADHIIRV
+1401 SVTDEYADHVIRL

-1425 MDQYASRLVYR
+1425 VDQYASRLAYR

-1448 NKLRYNRKAFPGQ
+1448 TRFRYSRKTFPGQ
-1461 NAQVHGK
+1461 NAQVNGK
-1468 LELIKAMNKDAVQQM
+1468 LELIKAGNKDAVQQV
-1483 KSSVHCCEDQTYGR
+1483 KSSIHHCEGQMFER
-1497 SNSTQRTECTELLHF
+1497 SVCTQRTECSGLLHF
-1512 SESLAR
+1512 SESLAH

-1524 RKKLKISG
+1524 RKKLKMSG
-1532 ACLPKSL
+1532 TCLPKSL

-1558 KTRISRTS
+1558 KTRFSRTF

-1575 YHSTGSLNDNG
+1575 YHSTGNINENG

-1608 MSLGSAVLHVAEN
+1608 MSLESAVLHVTES
-1621 RKNGDKLSYTEKLS
+1621 RKNGDKLLHTEKLS
-1635 PFSGTVCR
+1635 PFPGTVCR
-1643 CCSMKEHRYC
+1643 CCSIKEHRYC
-1653 TESTSH
+1653 TESMSH
-1659 HLPAHE
+1659 HLPAQG
-1665 SSIPVR
+1665 SCIPVR
-1671 HFLHSGLGGACQKS
+1671 HFLHSGLGGACQNS

-1696 VDVEQKTVLSDK
+1696 VDVEQRTVCSDK

-1714 EKAEG
+1714 EKAER

-1758 VNVSV
+1758 V
-1763 YLSMP
+1763 
-1768 TIADHLADCTE
+1768 TI
-1779 SSQGKIAKLSY
+1779 S
-1790 GEQVQK
+1790 
-1796 CSVGREGF
+1796 SVGREGL
-1804 HSVESIVS
+1804 HSVESVVS

-1890 VEGLEQIRKTL
+1890 VEGLEQVRKTL
-1901 AIVNIDLEPNLV
+1901 SIMNIDLEPNLV
-1913 DPQLRATLQ
+1913 DPQLRAALQ

-1930 VSELYFHDSVTRD
+1930 VSDLHFRD
-1943 FVFLTRRLRER
+1943 TAAREFVFLSRRLRER

-1971 IEKASDGEQALNK
+1971 IETASDGEQAPSK
-1984 SLVGWLLENV
+1984 SLGNQSVQRVKPETS